1 MAGGNLGDLS
11 MTLTLKTRIEEESKK
26 LISALN
32 KIDATGK
39 SAQEALNLI
48 TEATGAIGRTGV
60 ADISKLTEAMS
71 RMSAKAAE
79 LMKKPNSSAKE
90 IRNTKAVGDQY
101 ERIVKIIER
110 LNTISKGYAGFADY
124 KDMARV
130 EEMLQMRRH
139 AKEQEAKR
147 DAELE
152 RQKQER
158 QRISSQM
165 AQEAYRQ
172 EIAAAEQ
179 KSRAFAQAIQ
189 KQMEEQEKLRRAQ
202 VHASEDVI
210 RQRLRTSLQPEQHR
224 NPYIPYIGDTGQIRA
239 VQKAYGE
246 AFDALGLKY
255 DKLQEK
261 ISNFHGPKDDEWL
274 LKTKAQL
281 AEVEGQ
287 MSRLVAASERLSATT
302 SAKLNTTYKPNTTTP
317 KEEAQARLQ
326 ETNALKNAILERM
339 EAEKKAAAEK
349 KKAEEEAL
357 RQEKQRQAELE
368 KSSQKAKMLK
378 DALNKLWGERQ
389 AGKSLGLDTTA
400 VDTKIRAMIN
410 ALRTLGEYSDRLRNK
425 GEGWQGSLGSL
436 NYNYFATLAEGARR
450 MASEQ
455 AKANSEK
462 KQAIAL
468 EEKHRQEIA
477 ATAARVRNDLVNAF
491 EQARKSAGGVN
502 SAVQDLKSLFLQGGL
517 IYGAKQFADSIIQ
530 AGGVIDQQ
538 HIALRSILG
547 DMQNADIM
555 FQQIKSLAL
564 ESPFTFSD
572 LNKDVKQLAAYGVE
586 YDDLYDTTKR
596 LADMA
601 SGLGVS
607 FERIALAFGQVRSRG
622 WLDGKEL
629 RQISYAGIPLLNK
642 LSEYYTKK
650 EGKNVSTSDVKT
662 RITGRGVD
670 FEDVKQVFWEM
681 TDAGGQFFNMQSV
694 MSDTLLGKYNK
705 MKDAWEIMLS
715 DMANSETMSG
725 RFLKGT
731 LELVAQLIQN
741 IHTLGPAIIAA
752 FSGFALH
759 KANMALGGGVA
770 SGLLSAKG
778 KVAGDATRDAMQG
791 KRLSDIQKSILSTKN
806 KIVNSDLRLLQV
818 NGALT
823 KTDLR
828 RLYVTGQING
838 SMYRQQMMVNGLAN
852 GLTKAQV
859 RAMLLNNEMRWAA
872 SGSMWGAFASRG
884 IAAFSIL
891 GASLKSLGTSFLTMV
906 GGWPGLIVTG
916 ITVGL
921 TYLWSANEELKQ
933 QIKQSA
939 DELKDRYKSI
949 FEFLKNNPINEIIN
963 KKDDKALLSA
973 IDEYKEKLKELNPNG
988 FESLVMKADEKKS
1001 HEERLRYLREQ
1012 IELEEKAN
1020 TIAQTNIQ
1028 SGDNFE
1034 NIKKMFEQN
1043 KEYLQSIYSSKT
1055 AMEHS
1060 LNAADKRT
1068 NTNAYLSGM
1077 EHFKEEVSELALEF
1091 RKIFLDIGTNP
1102 ESQRA
1107 AQQMFDNMLAHVEIP
1122 KEQADFMRASWL
1134 KALGLG
1140 DDWLRGQVRS
1150 EMTNLIER
1158 ESSVLADKIRSGQK
1172 LNEAEQNKV
1181 KELMQE
1187 ARERLSV
1194 DYPYFESD
1202 LQRMLNNSRFTAVID
1217 LIYRENGKPDPVTQ
1231 QTNDNFYHSGMDLR
1245 RNAPDLV
1252 AFKNK
1257 WQKTGSGS
1265 VYGIN
1270 NAAHQD
1276 IDSAY
1281 NELAAVNKAYKKGKA
1296 TKKQVETA
1304 KQNVRDLT
1312 ELLYSMTGDFY
1323 TGQAKKSN
1331 KIPKQNSDKEDKE
1344 LKTLKERVS
1353 LYKTYYSELQKYRKL
1368 YGADADKE
1376 LMKDNN
1382 FAPIAKYGLKD
1393 RSDYGSSIRQ
1403 LVGSISKTTEDRK
1416 TFVEQ
1421 SIADISRKDREEEQ
1435 KRIEDVN
1442 SELSRKLDLLSEE
1455 YDLYR
1460 QLYDL
1465 TGDSQGSM
1473 QIAFQGKTVQ
1483 SQSLLQSLM
1492 KQIQGELDKSHP
1504 GKNAADVTSLSDEV
1518 FNKDFGEKSET
1529 LSVLV
1534 QRYKKENDKVRLD
1547 TIKTMTELIKNN
1559 RTIEQQIADLDR
1571 EHESN
1576 QTKIWESNTTP
1587 EMKKRASE
1595 GEDKEWQD
1603 KRAKLE
1609 FEQFKNNSDWV
1620 TIFDDLDRVSSN
1632 TIDTMCTAIEKFS
1645 KKAGLSVEVVKQ
1657 LRDALDKLRNEQLDR
1672 NPFSV
1677 MFSTIGQG
1685 NAIGDFLKRSLP
1697 DKKGKYLVSSEAGKR
1712 MGIEEGQYT
1721 KGELESAQQGK
1732 YDDFGKTLQGVAN
1745 KFKAL
1750 ETIMSPVIDLFAA
1763 YGKEDTVLGGVLKG
1777 GSDALGAAAN
1787 TASSISALGEMN
1799 GLGFL
1804 KDAGPYGA
1812 AASAAISI
1820 ISSFAAAHDAA
1831 LEREIEASKQR
1842 QKEMENLSKN
1852 LQHAI
1857 ETALGGVYSYTMDNK
1872 TISKFNKVL
1881 ETFQKEN
1888 TRFNFKTQEWEKTS
1902 KNKSKYSEE
1911 TARQVEKSLGDKNS
1925 NFDAQLAS
1933 LMVQRDEIQKQR
1945 DSENKKKKKD
1955 KNAISDY
1962 DMQIE
1967 EANQQ
1972 ISEFAQEWAKT
1983 IYGIDLK
1990 DWASQLTDAIVEAWQ
2005 KGEDAVDAYEDKVKE
2020 LMNGLT
2026 KNILSQKIMEV
2037 ALKPTLD
2044 NLEGKLK
2051 ANGGK
2056 LQAEDVLSITDDL
2069 IAAEGN
2075 AIDSIVA
2082 ILDSLKE
2089 KGLDLSEN
2097 GSLSTSNTIKGV
2109 TEEIADLLA
2118 SYINAIRLDVSVNRA
2133 NLTIITEAVKL
2144 LPNINVIAQS
2154 QLTQLNTLVSL
2165 AQSRNDKLDQMY
2177 DWMRSTTNGTRK
2189 LYIA

>member
-11 MTLTLKTRIEEESKK
+11 MTLTLKTRMEEESKK
-26 LISALN
+26 LINALN
-32 KIDATGK
+32 KIDVSGK
-39 SAQEALNLI
+39 QAQDALNLI
-48 TEATGAIGRTGV
+48 TEATATLSNKGV
-60 ADISKLTEAMS
+60 ADIKKLQEAVTDLYSKAEGKRGAKLISEAVDLEAAAYKYKRVIDLFASANEARKKS
-71 RMSAKAAE
+71 R
-79 LMKKPNSSAKE
+79 
-90 IRNTKAVGDQY
+90 
-101 ERIVKIIER
+101 
-110 LNTISKGYAGFADY
+110 GFSEADEVQ
-124 KDMARV
+124 RV
-130 EEMLQMRRH
+130 EEALQKRIHTR
-139 AKEQEAKR
+139 EQEAKR
-147 DAELE
+147 EEELE
-152 RQKQER
+152 KQKQER
-158 QRISSQM
+158 QKISAQM

-179 KSRAFAQAIQ
+179 KSRAFAQALQ
-189 KQMEEQEKLRRAQ
+189 KQMEAEEKLRRSRVGGTEFDRRRA
-202 VHASEDVI
+202 VRASLASEPTRYYVPFAGNMD
-210 RQRLRTSLQPEQHR
+210 
-224 NPYIPYIGDTGQIRA
+224 QINE
-239 VQKAYGE
+239 VQKAYGK
-246 AFDALGLKY
+246 AFDALGERY
-255 DKLQEK
+255 DRLQQK
-261 ISNFHGPKDDEWL
+261 ISSFHGPKDDEWL
-274 LKTKAQL
+274 VKTKAQL
-281 AEVEGQ
+281 AEVESQ
-287 MSRLVAASERLSATT
+287 MQRLVAASERLSMQTAARLDATYKPIATT
-302 SAKLNTTYKPNTTTP
+302 SQEQT
-317 KEEAQARLQ
+317 QRRLQ

-339 EAEKKAAAEK
+339 EAEKREAAEAAK
-349 KKAEEEAL
+349 N
-357 RQEKQRQAELE
+357 EKQRQAELD
-368 KSSQKAKMLK
+368 KSQQKIKALK
-378 DALNKLWGERQ
+378 DALNRLWGERQ
-389 AGKSLGLDTTA
+389 AGKALGLDTSEA
-400 VDTKIRAMIN
+400 DAKIRSMIS
-410 ALRTLGEYSDRLRNK
+410 ALRTLREYSNILGNK
-425 GEGWQGSLGSL
+425 GAGWQYSLGSL
-436 NYNYFATLAEGARR
+436 NYNYLGTLAEGAKRLS
-450 MASEQ
+450 SEQ

-462 KQAIAL
+462 RQAIAL
-468 EEKHRQEIA
+468 EERHRQEVA
-477 ATAARVRNDLVNAF
+477 ATAARVRSDLVSAF
-491 EQARKSAGGVN
+491 EQARKSAGGIS

-517 IYGAKQFADSIIQ
+517 IYGVKQFVDSIIQ

-715 DMANSETMSG
+715 DMASSETISG
-725 RFLKGT
+725 KFLKGT
-731 LELVAQLIQN
+731 LELIAKLIQN

-770 SGLLSAKG
+770 AGLLSAKG
-778 KVAGDATRDAMQG
+778 KVAGDVTKEALQG

-806 KIVNSDLRLLQV
+806 RITNSDLRLLQV

-828 RLYVTGQING
+828 RLYVTGKING
-838 SMYRQQMMVNGLAN
+838 NMYRQQIMVNGLAN

-859 RAMLLNNEMRWAA
+859 RAMLLNNEMRLAA

-884 IAAFSIL
+884 IAAFSVL
-891 GASLKSLGTSFLTMV
+891 GAGIKSLGTSFMAMI
-906 GGWPGLIVTG
+906 GGWPGLIITG
-916 ITVGL
+916 ISVGL

-949 FEFLKNNPINEIIN
+949 VEFLQNNPINEVIN

-1001 HEERLRYLREQ
+1001 HEDRLRYLREQ

-1020 TIAQTNIQ
+1020 TIAQNKIQ

-1034 NIKKMFEQN
+1034 NIKKMFEQD

-1077 EHFKEEVSELALEF
+1077 EHFKEEAEKLALEF

-1107 AQQMFDNMLAHVEIP
+1107 AQQMFDNMLAQVEIP
-1122 KEQADFMRASWL
+1122 KDQADFMRASWL
-1134 KALGLG
+1134 KSLGLG

-1150 EMTNLIER
+1150 ELQNLIER

-1172 LNEAEQNKV
+1172 LNEAEQSKV

-1187 ARERLSV
+1187 ARQRLSV

-1202 LQRMLNNSRFTAVID
+1202 LQRMLNNSRFTAVIN
-1217 LIYRENGKPDPVTQ
+1217 LVYSNQGKPDPVTQ
-1231 QTNDNFYHSGMDLR
+1231 QTNDNFYKSGMGLR
-1245 RNAPDLV
+1245 VNAADLV
-1252 AFKNK
+1252 AYKNK
-1257 WQKTGSGS
+1257 WQKAGQGS
-1265 VYGIN
+1265 VYSIN

-1276 IDSAY
+1276 IDSAL
-1281 NELAAVNKAYKKGKA
+1281 NELLAVNTAYKNGKE
-1296 TKKQVETA
+1296 TKKEVEKA

-1312 ELLYSMTGDFY
+1312 ELLYSLTGDFY

-1331 KIPKQNSDKEDKE
+1331 KTPKDRGNKDDKE
-1344 LKTLKERVS
+1344 LKALRDKVS
-1353 LYKTYYSELQKYRKL
+1353 LYKTYYTELQKYRKL

-1376 LMKDNN
+1376 LMKDKN
-1382 FAPIAKYGLKD
+1382 FAPIKGYGLKD
-1393 RSDYGSSIRQ
+1393 RSDYGGSIRQ
-1403 LVGSISKTTEDRK
+1403 LVGRLSRNTEERK
-1416 TFVEQ
+1416 SFVEQ
-1421 SIADISRKDREEEQ
+1421 SIAEISSKEREEEQ

-1455 YDLYR
+1455 YDLYK

-1465 TGDSQGSM
+1465 TGDSQGAM
-1473 QIAFQGKTVQ
+1473 QVAFQGNTVQ
-1483 SQSLLQSLM
+1483 SQSLLESLM
-1492 KQIQGELDKSHP
+1492 KQIQDELDKSHP
-1504 GKNAADVTSLSDEV
+1504 GTKAAYVTALSDNV
-1518 FNKDFGEKSET
+1518 FNKQFGEKSET

-1534 QRYKKENDKVRLD
+1534 QRYKKESDKVRLD
-1547 TIKTMTELIKNN
+1547 TIKNMVELIKNN

-1576 QTKIWESNTTP
+1576 QTKIWGSSTTT

-1595 GEDKEWQD
+1595 GENKEWQD

-1609 FEQFKNNSDWV
+1609 FEQFKNNTDWV

-1632 TIDTMCTAIEKFS
+1632 TIDTMCTEIEKFS

-1657 LRDALDKLRNEQLDR
+1657 LRDALDKLRNEKIDR
-1672 NPFSV
+1672 SPFGV
-1677 MFSTIGQG
+1677 MFNTIGQG
-1685 NAIGDFLKRSLP
+1685 NAIGDFLKRSEP
-1697 DKKGKYLVSSEAGKR
+1697 GKDGKYIVSAEAGKR
-1712 MGIEEGQYT
+1712 MGMQEGKYT
-1721 KGELESAQQGK
+1721 KGELENEQQGK
-1732 YDDFGKTLQGVAN
+1732 YTDFSKSLQSVAN

-1750 ETIMSPVIDLFAA
+1750 ESIMSPVVDLFAA
-1763 YGKEDTVLGGVLKG
+1763 FGKEDTVAGGIIQG
-1777 GSDALGAAAN
+1777 GSDALSAAGSTAGALN
-1787 TASSISALGEMN
+1787 NLG
-1799 GLGFL
+1799 L
-1804 KDAGPYGA
+1804 KKAGPYGA

-1842 QKEMENLSKN
+1842 QKEMENLTKN

-1857 ETALGGVYSYTMDNK
+1857 EIALGGVYSYTMNDKTRNK
-1872 TISKFNKVL
+1872 LTEVL
-1881 ETFQKEN
+1881 ETFRKEN
-1888 TRFNFKTQEWEKTS
+1888 TKFNFQTQKWEKTN
-1902 KNKSKYSEE
+1902 KNKSRYSEQ
-1911 TARQVEKSLGDKNS
+1911 TAEQVEKSLQNKDS

-1933 LMVQRDEIQKQR
+1933 LMVQRDELQKQR

-1962 DMQIE
+1962 DAQIE

-1983 IYGIDLK
+1983 IYSIDLK

-2020 LMNGLT
+2020 LMNSLT
-2026 KNILSQKIMEV
+2026 KNILSQKILEV
-2037 ALKPTLD
+2037 ALKPTLV
-2044 NLEGKLK
+2044 NLENKLK

-2056 LQAEDVLSITDDL
+2056 LEAEDVLSITDSL
-2069 IAAEGN
+2069 IDAEGN
-2075 AIDSIVA
+2075 AIDSIVS

-2097 GSLSTSNTIKGV
+2097 GSLSTSNTIKGI
-2109 TEEIADLLA
+2109 TEETADLLA

-2133 NLTIITEAVKL
+2133 NLAIVVEAVKL
-2144 LPNINVIAQS
+2144 LPNLNVIAQS

-2165 AQSRNDKLDQMY
+2165 SQARNDKLDQMY

>member
-11 MTLTLKTRIEEESKK
+11 MTLTLKTRMEEESKK
-26 LISALN
+26 LINALN
-32 KIDATGK
+32 KIDVTGK
-39 SAQEALNLI
+39 RAQDALNLI
-48 TEATGAIGRTGV
+48 TEATSTLSSKGV
-60 ADISKLTEAMS
+60 ADIKKLQDAIAQYQAFAARAEGLGFDSKTVNNITAI
-71 RMSAKAAE
+71 AE
-79 LMKKPNSSAKE
+79 
-90 IRNTKAVGDQY
+90 QY
-101 ERIVKIIER
+101 GKVLQILQRI
-110 LNTISKGYAGFADY
+110 NATGKGHAGFSDY
-124 KDMARV
+124 QDMQRV
-130 EEMLQMRRH
+130 EELLQQRRH
-139 AKEQEAKR
+139 AQEQQAKR
-147 DAELE
+147 EEELE
-152 RQKQER
+152 KQKQER
-158 QRISSQM
+158 QKISAQM

-179 KSRAFAQAIQ
+179 KSRAFAQALQ
-189 KQMEEQEKLRRAQ
+189 KQMEAEEKLRRSRVGGTEFDRRRA
-202 VHASEDVI
+202 VRASLASEPTRYYVPFAGNMD
-210 RQRLRTSLQPEQHR
+210 
-224 NPYIPYIGDTGQIRA
+224 QINE
-239 VQKAYGE
+239 VQKAYGK
-246 AFDALGLKY
+246 AFDALGERY
-255 DKLQEK
+255 DRLQQK
-261 ISNFHGPKDDEWL
+261 ISSFHGPKDDEWL
-274 LKTKAQL
+274 VKTKAQL
-281 AEVEGQ
+281 AEVESQ
-287 MSRLVAASERLSATT
+287 MQRLVAASERLSMQTAARLDATYKPIATT
-302 SAKLNTTYKPNTTTP
+302 SQEQT
-317 KEEAQARLQ
+317 QRRLQ
-326 ETNALKNAILERM
+326 ETNALKNAVLERM
-339 EAEKKAAAEK
+339 EAEKREAAEAAK
-349 KKAEEEAL
+349 N
-357 RQEKQRQAELE
+357 EKQRQAELD
-368 KSSQKAKMLK
+368 KSQQKIKALK
-378 DALNKLWGERQ
+378 DALNRLWGERQ
-389 AGKSLGLDTTA
+389 AGKALGLDTSEA
-400 VDTKIRAMIN
+400 DAKIRSMIS
-410 ALRTLGEYSDRLRNK
+410 ALRTLREYSNMLGNK
-425 GEGWQGSLGSL
+425 GVGWQSSLGSL
-436 NYNYFATLAEGARR
+436 NYNYFGTLAEGAKRLS
-450 MASEQ
+450 SEQ

-462 KQAIAL
+462 RQAIAL
-468 EEKHRQEIA
+468 EERHRQEVA
-477 ATAARVRNDLVNAF
+477 ATAARVRSDLVSAF
-491 EQARKSAGGVN
+491 EQARKSAGGIS

-517 IYGAKQFADSIIQ
+517 IYGVKQFVDSIIQ

-715 DMANSETMSG
+715 DMASSETISG
-725 RFLKGT
+725 KFLKGT
-731 LELVAQLIQN
+731 LELIAKLIQN
-741 IHTLGPAIIAA
+741 LHTLGPAFIAA

-770 SGLLSAKG
+770 AGLLSAKG
-778 KVAGDATRDAMQG
+778 KVAGDVTKEALQG

-806 KIVNSDLRLLQV
+806 RITNSDLRLLQV

-828 RLYVTGQING
+828 RLYVTGKING
-838 SMYRQQMMVNGLAN
+838 NMYRQQIMVNGLAN

-859 RAMLLNNEMRWAA
+859 RAMLLNNEMRLAA

-884 IAAFSIL
+884 IAAFSVLGAGIKSL
-891 GASLKSLGTSFLTMV
+891 GASFMAMI
-906 GGWPGLIVTG
+906 GGWPGLIITG
-916 ITVGL
+916 ISVGL

-933 QIKQSA
+933 QMKQSA

-949 FEFLKNNPINEIIN
+949 VEFLQNNPINEVIN

-1001 HEERLRYLREQ
+1001 HEDRLRYLREQ

-1020 TIAQTNIQ
+1020 TIAQNKIQ

-1077 EHFKEEVSELALEF
+1077 EHFKEEAEKLALEF

-1107 AQQMFDNMLAHVEIP
+1107 AQQMFDNMLAQVEIP

-1150 EMTNLIER
+1150 ELQNLIER

-1172 LNEAEQNKV
+1172 LNEAEQSKV

-1187 ARERLSV
+1187 ARQRLSV

-1202 LQRMLNNSRFTAVID
+1202 LQRMLNNSRFTAVIN
-1217 LIYRENGKPDPVTQ
+1217 LVYSNQGKPDPVTQ
-1231 QTNDNFYHSGMDLR
+1231 QTNDNFYQSGMGLR
-1245 RNAPDLV
+1245 VNAADLV
-1252 AFKNK
+1252 ASKNK
-1257 WQKTGSGS
+1257 WQKAGQGS
-1265 VYGIN
+1265 VYSIN

-1281 NELAAVNKAYKKGKA
+1281 NELAAINKAYNKGKA
-1296 TKKQVETA
+1296 TKKRVEKA

-1312 ELLYSMTGDFY
+1312 ELLYSLTGDFY

-1331 KIPKQNSDKEDKE
+1331 KTPKDRGNKDDKE
-1344 LKTLKERVS
+1344 LKALRDKVS
-1353 LYKTYYSELQKYRKL
+1353 LYKTYYTELQKYRKL

-1376 LMKDNN
+1376 MMKDKN
-1382 FAPIAKYGLKD
+1382 FAPIKGYGLKD
-1393 RSDYGSSIRQ
+1393 RSDYGGSIRQ
-1403 LVGSISKTTEDRK
+1403 LVGRLSRNTEERK
-1416 TFVEQ
+1416 SFVEQ
-1421 SIADISRKDREEEQ
+1421 SIAGISSKEREEEQ

-1455 YDLYR
+1455 YDLYK

-1465 TGDSQGSM
+1465 TGDSQGAM
-1473 QIAFQGKTVQ
+1473 QVAFQGNTVQ
-1483 SQSLLQSLM
+1483 SQSLLESLM
-1492 KQIQGELDKSHP
+1492 KQIQDELDKSHP
-1504 GKNAADVTSLSDEV
+1504 GTKAADVTALSDNE
-1518 FNKDFGEKSET
+1518 FNKLFGEKSEA

-1534 QRYKKENDKVRLD
+1534 QRYKKESDKVRLD
-1547 TIKTMTELIKNN
+1547 TIKNMVELIKNN

-1576 QTKIWESNTTP
+1576 QTKIWGSSTTT

-1595 GEDKEWQD
+1595 GENKEWQD

-1609 FEQFKNNSDWV
+1609 FEQFKNNTDWV

-1632 TIDTMCTAIEKFS
+1632 TIDTMCTEIEKFS

-1657 LRDALDKLRNEQLDR
+1657 LRDALDKLRNEQIDR
-1672 NPFSV
+1672 SPFGV
-1677 MFSTIGQG
+1677 MFNTIGQG
-1685 NAIGDFLKRSLP
+1685 NAIGDFLKRSEP
-1697 DKKGKYLVSSEAGKR
+1697 GKDGKYIVSAEAGKR
-1712 MGIEEGQYT
+1712 MGMQEGKYT
-1721 KGELESAQQGK
+1721 KGELENEQQGK
-1732 YDDFGKTLQGVAN
+1732 YADFSKSLQSVAN

-1750 ETIMSPVIDLFAA
+1750 ESIMSPVVDLFAA
-1763 YGKEDTVLGGVLKG
+1763 LGKENTVVGGIIQG
-1777 GSDALGAAAN
+1777 GSDALSAAGSTAGALN
-1787 TASSISALGEMN
+1787 NLG
-1799 GLGFL
+1799 L
-1804 KDAGPYGA
+1804 KKAGPYGA
-1812 AASAAISI
+1812 AATAAISI

-1842 QKEMENLSKN
+1842 QKEMANLTKN

-1857 ETALGGVYSYTMDNK
+1857 EIALGGVYSYTMNDK
-1872 TISKFNKVL
+1872 TRDKFTEVL
-1881 ETFQKEN
+1881 ETFRKEN
-1888 TRFNFKTQEWEKTS
+1888 TKFNFQTQKWEKTN
-1902 KNKSKYSEE
+1902 KNKSRYSKQ
-1911 TARQVEKSLGDKNS
+1911 TAEQVEKSLQNKNS

-1933 LMVQRDEIQKQR
+1933 LMVQRDELQKQR

-1962 DMQIE
+1962 DAQIE
-1967 EANQQ
+1967 EANRQ
-1972 ISEFAQEWAKT
+1972 ISEFTQEWAKT
-1983 IYGIDLK
+1983 IYSIDLK

-2020 LMNGLT
+2020 LMNSLT
-2026 KNILSQKIMEV
+2026 KNILSQKILEME
-2037 ALKPTLD
+2037 LKPTLV
-2044 NLEGKLK
+2044 NLENKLK

-2056 LQAEDVLSITDDL
+2056 LKAEDVLSITDSL
-2069 IAAEGN
+2069 IDAEGN
-2075 AIDSIVA
+2075 AIDSIVS

-2109 TEEIADLLA
+2109 TEETADLLA

-2133 NLTIITEAVKL
+2133 NLAIIVEAVKL
-2144 LPNINVIAQS
+2144 LPNLNVIAQS

-2165 AQSRNDKLDQMY
+2165 SQARNDKLDQMY

>member
-11 MTLTLKTRIEEESKK
+11 MTLTLKTRMEAESKK
-26 LISALN
+26 LINALN
-32 KIDATGK
+32 KIDVTGK
-39 SAQEALNLI
+39 RAQDALNLI
-48 TEATGAIGRTGV
+48 TEATSTLSSKGV
-60 ADISKLTEAMS
+60 ADIKKLQNAIAQYQAFAARAEGLGVDSKTVNNITAI
-71 RMSAKAAE
+71 AE
-79 LMKKPNSSAKE
+79 
-90 IRNTKAVGDQY
+90 QY
-101 ERIVKIIER
+101 GKVLQILQRI
-110 LNTISKGYAGFADY
+110 NATGKGHAGFSDY
-124 KDMARV
+124 QDMQRV
-130 EEMLQMRRH
+130 EELLQQRRH
-139 AKEQEAKR
+139 AQEQQAKR
-147 DAELE
+147 EEELE
-152 RQKQER
+152 KQKQER
-158 QRISSQM
+158 QKISAQM

-179 KSRAFAQAIQ
+179 KSRAFAQALQ
-189 KQMEEQEKLRRAQ
+189 KQMEAEEKLRRSRVGGTEFDRRRA
-202 VHASEDVI
+202 VRASLASEPTRYYVPFAGNMD
-210 RQRLRTSLQPEQHR
+210 
-224 NPYIPYIGDTGQIRA
+224 QINE
-239 VQKAYGE
+239 VQKAYGK
-246 AFDALGLKY
+246 AFDALGERY
-255 DKLQEK
+255 DRLQQK
-261 ISNFHGPKDDEWL
+261 ISSFHGPKDDEWL
-274 LKTKAQL
+274 VKTKAQL
-281 AEVEGQ
+281 AEVESQ
-287 MSRLVAASERLSATT
+287 MQRLVAASERLSMQTAARLDATYKPIATT
-302 SAKLNTTYKPNTTTP
+302 SQEQT
-317 KEEAQARLQ
+317 QRRMQ

-339 EAEKKAAAEK
+339 EAEKKEAAEAAK
-349 KKAEEEAL
+349 N
-357 RQEKQRQAELE
+357 EKQRQAELD
-368 KSSQKAKMLK
+368 KSQQKIKALK
-378 DALNKLWGERQ
+378 DALNRLWGERQ
-389 AGKSLGLDTTA
+389 AGKALGLDTSEA
-400 VDTKIRAMIN
+400 DAKIRSMIS
-410 ALRTLGEYSDRLRNK
+410 ALRTLREYSNMLGNK
-425 GEGWQGSLGSL
+425 GVGWQSSLGSL
-436 NYNYFATLAEGARR
+436 NYNYFGTLAEGAKRLS
-450 MASEQ
+450 SEQ

-462 KQAIAL
+462 RQAIAL
-468 EEKHRQEIA
+468 EERHRQEVA
-477 ATAARVRNDLVNAF
+477 ATAARVRSDLVSAF
-491 EQARKSAGGVN
+491 EQARKSAGGIS

-517 IYGAKQFADSIIQ
+517 IYGVKQFVDSIIQ

-715 DMANSETMSG
+715 DMASSETISG
-725 RFLKGT
+725 KFLKGT
-731 LELVAQLIQN
+731 LELIAKLIQN
-741 IHTLGPAIIAA
+741 LHTLGPAFIAA

-770 SGLLSAKG
+770 AGLLSAKG
-778 KVAGDATRDAMQG
+778 KVAGDVTKEALQG

-806 KIVNSDLRLLQV
+806 RITNSDLRLLQV

-828 RLYVTGQING
+828 RLYVTGKING
-838 SMYRQQMMVNGLAN
+838 NMYRQQIMVNGLAN

-859 RAMLLNNEMRWAA
+859 RAMLLNNEIRLAA

-884 IAAFSIL
+884 IAAFSVLGAGIKSL
-891 GASLKSLGTSFLTMV
+891 GASFMAMI
-906 GGWPGLIVTG
+906 GGWPGLIITG
-916 ITVGL
+916 ISVGL

-933 QIKQSA
+933 QMKQSA

-949 FEFLKNNPINEIIN
+949 FEFLQNNPINEVIN

-1001 HEERLRYLREQ
+1001 HEDRLRYLREQ

-1020 TIAQTNIQ
+1020 TIAQNKIQ

-1034 NIKKMFEQN
+1034 NIKKMFEQD

-1077 EHFKEEVSELALEF
+1077 EHFKEEAEKLALEF

-1107 AQQMFDNMLAHVEIP
+1107 AQQMFDNMLAQVEIP

-1150 EMTNLIER
+1150 ELQNLIER

-1172 LNEAEQNKV
+1172 LNEAEQSKV

-1187 ARERLSV
+1187 ARQRLSV

-1202 LQRMLNNSRFTAVID
+1202 LQRMLNNSRFTAVIN
-1217 LIYRENGKPDPVTQ
+1217 LVYSNQGKPDPVTQ
-1231 QTNDNFYHSGMDLR
+1231 QTNDNFYQSGMGLR
-1245 RNAPDLV
+1245 VNAADLV
-1252 AFKNK
+1252 AYKNK
-1257 WQKTGSGS
+1257 WQKAGQGS
-1265 VYGIN
+1265 VYSIN

-1276 IDSAY
+1276 IDSAK
-1281 NELAAVNKAYKKGKA
+1281 NELLAVKTAYNNSKA
-1296 TKKQVETA
+1296 TKKEVEKA

-1331 KIPKQNSDKEDKE
+1331 KTPKDGGNKDDKVLKALKDK
-1344 LKTLKERVS
+1344 VS
-1353 LYKTYYSELQKYRKL
+1353 LYKTYYTELQKYRKL

-1376 LMKDNN
+1376 LMKDKN
-1382 FAPIAKYGLKD
+1382 FAPIKGYGLKD
-1393 RSDYGSSIRQ
+1393 RSDYGGSIRQ
-1403 LVGSISKTTEDRK
+1403 LVGRLSRNTEERK
-1416 TFVEQ
+1416 SFVEQ
-1421 SIADISRKDREEEQ
+1421 SIAGISSKEREEEQ

-1455 YDLYR
+1455 YDLYK

-1465 TGDSQGSM
+1465 TGDSQGAM
-1473 QIAFQGKTVQ
+1473 QVAFQGNTVQ
-1483 SQSLLQSLM
+1483 SQSLLESLM
-1492 KQIQGELDKSHP
+1492 KQIQDELDKSHP
-1504 GKNAADVTSLSDEV
+1504 GTKAADVTALSDNE
-1518 FNKDFGEKSET
+1518 FNKLFGEKSET

-1534 QRYKKENDKVRLD
+1534 QRYKKESDKVRLD
-1547 TIKTMTELIKNN
+1547 TIKNMVELIKNN
-1559 RTIEQQIADLDR
+1559 RTLEQQIADLDR

-1576 QTKIWESNTTP
+1576 QTKIWGSSTTT

-1595 GEDKEWQD
+1595 GENKEWQD

-1609 FEQFKNNSDWV
+1609 FEQFKNNTDWV

-1632 TIDTMCTAIEKFS
+1632 TIDTMCTEIEKFS

-1657 LRDALDKLRNEQLDR
+1657 LRDALDKLRNEQIDR
-1672 NPFSV
+1672 SPFGV
-1677 MFSTIGQG
+1677 MFNTIGQG
-1685 NAIGDFLKRSLP
+1685 NAIGDFLKRSEP
-1697 DKKGKYLVSSEAGKR
+1697 GKDGKYIVSAEAGKR
-1712 MGIEEGQYT
+1712 MGMQEGKYT
-1721 KGELESAQQGK
+1721 KGELENEQQGK
-1732 YDDFGKTLQGVAN
+1732 YADFSKSLQSVAN

-1750 ETIMSPVIDLFAA
+1750 ESIMSPVVDLFAA
-1763 YGKEDTVLGGVLKG
+1763 FGKEDTVVGGIIQG
-1777 GSDALGAAAN
+1777 GSDALSAAGSTAGALN
-1787 TASSISALGEMN
+1787 NLG
-1799 GLGFL
+1799 L
-1804 KDAGPYGA
+1804 KKAGPYGA

-1842 QKEMENLSKN
+1842 QKEMENLTKN

-1857 ETALGGVYSYTMDNK
+1857 EIALGGVYSYTMNDKTRNK
-1872 TISKFNKVL
+1872 LTEVL
-1881 ETFQKEN
+1881 ETFRKEN
-1888 TRFNFKTQEWEKTS
+1888 TKFNFQTQKWEKTN
-1902 KNKSKYSEE
+1902 KNKSRYSEQ
-1911 TARQVEKSLGDKNS
+1911 TAEQVEKSLQNKDS

-1933 LMVQRDEIQKQR
+1933 LMVQRDELQKQR

-1962 DMQIE
+1962 DAQIE

-1983 IYGIDLK
+1983 IYSIDLK

-2020 LMNGLT
+2020 LMNSLT
-2026 KNILSQKIMEV
+2026 KNILSQKILEV
-2037 ALKPTLD
+2037 ALKPTLV
-2044 NLEGKLK
+2044 NLENKLK

-2056 LQAEDVLSITDDL
+2056 LEAEDVLSITDSL

-2075 AIDSIVA
+2075 AIDSIVS

-2109 TEEIADLLA
+2109 TEETADLLA

-2133 NLTIITEAVKL
+2133 NLAIVVEAVKL
-2144 LPNINVIAQS
+2144 LPNLNVIAQS

-2165 AQSRNDKLDQMY
+2165 SQARNDKLDQMY

>member
-11 MTLTLKTRIEEESKK
+11 MTLTLKTRMEEESKK
-26 LISALN
+26 LINALN
-32 KIDATGK
+32 KIDVSGK
-39 SAQEALNLI
+39 QAQDALNLI
-48 TEATGAIGRTGV
+48 TEATATLSNKGV
-60 ADISKLTEAMS
+60 ADIKKLQEAVTDLYSKAENKRGAKLLSEAADLEAAAYKYKRVIDLFASANEARKKS
-71 RMSAKAAE
+71 R
-79 LMKKPNSSAKE
+79 
-90 IRNTKAVGDQY
+90 
-101 ERIVKIIER
+101 
-110 LNTISKGYAGFADY
+110 GFSEADEVQ
-124 KDMARV
+124 RV
-130 EEMLQMRRH
+130 EEALQKRIHTR
-139 AKEQEAKR
+139 EQEAKR
-147 DAELE
+147 EEELE
-152 RQKQER
+152 KQKQER
-158 QRISSQM
+158 QKISAQM

-172 EIAAAEQ
+172 EITAAEQ
-179 KSRAFAQAIQ
+179 KSRAFAQALQ
-189 KQMEEQEKLRRAQ
+189 KQMEAEEKLRRSRVGGTEFDRRRA
-202 VHASEDVI
+202 VRASLASEPTRYYVPFAGNMD
-210 RQRLRTSLQPEQHR
+210 
-224 NPYIPYIGDTGQIRA
+224 QINE
-239 VQKAYGE
+239 VQKAYGK
-246 AFDALGLKY
+246 AFDALGERY
-255 DKLQEK
+255 ERLQQK
-261 ISNFHGPKDDEWL
+261 ISSFHGPKDDEWL
-274 LKTKAQL
+274 VKTKAQL
-281 AEVEGQ
+281 AEVESQ
-287 MSRLVAASERLSATT
+287 MQRLVAASERLSMQTAARLDATYKPIATT
-302 SAKLNTTYKPNTTTP
+302 SQEQT
-317 KEEAQARLQ
+317 QRRLQ

-339 EAEKKAAAEK
+339 EAEKREAAEAAK
-349 KKAEEEAL
+349 N
-357 RQEKQRQAELE
+357 EKQRQAELD
-368 KSSQKAKMLK
+368 KSQQKIKALK
-378 DALNKLWGERQ
+378 DALNRLWRERQ
-389 AGKSLGLDTTA
+389 AGKALGLDTSEA
-400 VDTKIRAMIN
+400 DAKIRSMIS
-410 ALRTLGEYSDRLRNK
+410 ALRTLREYSNMLGNK
-425 GEGWQGSLGSL
+425 GVGWQSSLGSL
-436 NYNYFATLAEGARR
+436 NYNYFGTLAEGAKRLS
-450 MASEQ
+450 SEQ

-462 KQAIAL
+462 RQAIAL
-468 EEKHRQEIA
+468 EERHRQEVA
-477 ATAARVRNDLVNAF
+477 ATAARVRSDLVSAF
-491 EQARKSAGGVN
+491 EQARKSAGGMS
-502 SAVQDLKSLFLQGGL
+502 SAMQDLKSLFLQGGL
-517 IYGAKQFADSIIQ
+517 IYGAKQFVDSIIQ
-530 AGGVIDQQ
+530 AGGLIDQQ

-715 DMANSETMSG
+715 DMASSETMSG
-725 RFLKGT
+725 KFLKGT
-731 LELVAQLIQN
+731 LELIAKLIQN

-759 KANMALGGGVA
+759 KANMALGGGFA
-770 SGLLSAKG
+770 AGLLSAKG
-778 KVAGDATRDAMQG
+778 KVAGDVTKEALQG

-806 KIVNSDLRLLQV
+806 RITNSDLRLLQV

-828 RLYVTGQING
+828 RLYVTGKING
-838 SMYRQQMMVNGLAN
+838 NMYRQQIMVNGLAN

-859 RAMLLNNEMRWAA
+859 RAMLLNNEMRLAA

-884 IAAFSIL
+884 IAAFSVLGAGIKSL
-891 GASLKSLGTSFLTMV
+891 GASFMAMI
-906 GGWPGLIVTG
+906 GGWPGLIITG
-916 ITVGL
+916 ISVGL

-933 QIKQSA
+933 QMKQSA

-949 FEFLKNNPINEIIN
+949 VEFLQNNPINEVIN

-988 FESLVMKADEKKS
+988 FESLIMKADEKKS

-1020 TIAQTNIQ
+1020 TIAQNKIQ

-1034 NIKKMFEQN
+1034 NIKKMFEQD

-1077 EHFKEEVSELALEF
+1077 EHFKEEAEKLALEF

-1107 AQQMFDNMLAHVEIP
+1107 AQQMFDNMLAQVEIP
-1122 KEQADFMRASWL
+1122 KDQADFMRASWL

-1150 EMTNLIER
+1150 ELQNLIER

-1172 LNEAEQNKV
+1172 LNEAEQSKV

-1187 ARERLSV
+1187 ARQRLSV

-1202 LQRMLNNSRFTAVID
+1202 LQRMLNNSRFTAVIN
-1217 LIYRENGKPDPVTQ
+1217 LVYSNQGKPDPVTQ
-1231 QTNDNFYHSGMDLR
+1231 QTNDNFYQSGMGLR
-1245 RNAPDLV
+1245 VNAADLV
-1252 AFKNK
+1252 ASKNK
-1257 WQKTGSGS
+1257 WQKAGQGS
-1265 VYGIN
+1265 VYSIN

-1281 NELAAVNKAYKKGKA
+1281 NELAAINKAYNKGKA
-1296 TKKQVETA
+1296 TKKQVEIA

-1312 ELLYSMTGDFY
+1312 ELLYSLTGDFY

-1331 KIPKQNSDKEDKE
+1331 KTPKDRGNKDDKE
-1344 LKTLKERVS
+1344 LKALRDKVS
-1353 LYKTYYSELQKYRKL
+1353 LYKTYYTELQKYRKL

-1376 LMKDNN
+1376 LMKDKN
-1382 FAPIAKYGLKD
+1382 FAPIKGYGLKD
-1393 RSDYGSSIRQ
+1393 RSDYGGSIRQ
-1403 LVGSISKTTEDRK
+1403 LLGRLSRNTEERK
-1416 TFVEQ
+1416 SFVEQ
-1421 SIADISRKDREEEQ
+1421 SIAEISSKEREEEQ

-1455 YDLYR
+1455 YDLYK

-1465 TGDSQGSM
+1465 TGDSQGAM
-1473 QIAFQGKTVQ
+1473 QVAFQGNTVQ
-1483 SQSLLQSLM
+1483 SQSLLESLM
-1492 KQIQGELDKSHP
+1492 KQIQDELDKSHP
-1504 GKNAADVTSLSDEV
+1504 GKNAADVISLSDNE
-1518 FNKDFGEKSET
+1518 FNKLFGEKSET

-1534 QRYKKENDKVRLD
+1534 QRYKKESDKVRLD
-1547 TIKTMTELIKNN
+1547 TIKNMVELIKNN

-1576 QTKIWESNTTP
+1576 QTKIWGSSTTT

-1595 GEDKEWQD
+1595 GENKEWQD

-1609 FEQFKNNSDWV
+1609 FEQFKNNTDWV

-1632 TIDTMCTAIEKFS
+1632 TIDTMCTEIEKFS

-1657 LRDALDKLRNEQLDR
+1657 LRDALDKLRNEQIDR
-1672 NPFSV
+1672 SPFGV
-1677 MFSTIGQG
+1677 MFNTIGQG
-1685 NAIGDFLKRSLP
+1685 NAIGDFLKRSEP
-1697 DKKGKYLVSSEAGKR
+1697 GKDGKYIVSAEAGKR
-1712 MGIEEGQYT
+1712 MGMQEGKYT
-1721 KGELESAQQGK
+1721 KGELENEQQGK
-1732 YDDFGKTLQGVAN
+1732 YADFSKSLQSVAN

-1750 ETIMSPVIDLFAA
+1750 ESIMSPVVDLFAA
-1763 YGKEDTVLGGVLKG
+1763 FGKEDTVAGGIIQG
-1777 GSDALGAAAN
+1777 GSDALSAAGSTAGALN
-1787 TASSISALGEMN
+1787 NLG
-1799 GLGFL
+1799 L
-1804 KDAGPYGA
+1804 KKAGPYGA
-1812 AASAAISI
+1812 AAAAAISI

-1842 QKEMENLSKN
+1842 QKEMENQTKN

-1857 ETALGGVYSYTMDNK
+1857 EIALGGVYSYTMNDK
-1872 TISKFNKVL
+1872 TRDKLTEVL
-1881 ETFQKEN
+1881 ETFRKEN
-1888 TRFNFKTQEWEKTS
+1888 TKFNFQTQKWEKTN
-1902 KNKSKYSEE
+1902 KNKSRYSEQ
-1911 TARQVEKSLGDKNS
+1911 TAEQVEKSLQNKNS

-1933 LMVQRDEIQKQR
+1933 LMVQRDELQKQR

-1962 DMQIE
+1962 DAQIE

-1983 IYGIDLK
+1983 IYSIDLK

-2020 LMNGLT
+2020 LMNSLT
-2026 KNILSQKIMEV
+2026 KNILSQKILEV
-2037 ALKPTLD
+2037 ALKPTLV
-2044 NLEGKLK
+2044 NLENKLK

-2056 LQAEDVLSITDDL
+2056 LEAEDVLSITDSL
-2069 IAAEGN
+2069 IDAEGN
-2075 AIDSIVA
+2075 AIDSIVS

-2097 GSLSTSNTIKGV
+2097 GSLSTSNTIKGI
-2109 TEEIADLLA
+2109 TEETADLLA

-2133 NLTIITEAVKL
+2133 NLAIVVEAVKL
-2144 LPNINVIAQS
+2144 LPNLNVIAQS

-2165 AQSRNDKLDQMY
+2165 SQARNDKLDQMY

>member
-11 MTLTLKTRIEEESKK
+11 MTLTLKTRMEEESKK
-26 LISALN
+26 LINALN
-32 KIDATGK
+32 KIDVSGK
-39 SAQEALNLI
+39 QAQDALNLI
-48 TEATGAIGRTGV
+48 TEATATLSNKGV
-60 ADISKLTEAMS
+60 ADIKKLQEAVTDLYSKAENKRGAKLLSEAVDLEAAAYKYKRVIDLFASANEARKKS
-71 RMSAKAAE
+71 R
-79 LMKKPNSSAKE
+79 
-90 IRNTKAVGDQY
+90 
-101 ERIVKIIER
+101 
-110 LNTISKGYAGFADY
+110 GFSEADEVQ
-124 KDMARV
+124 RV
-130 EEMLQMRRH
+130 EEALQKRIHTR
-139 AKEQEAKR
+139 EQEAKR
-147 DAELE
+147 EEELE
-152 RQKQER
+152 KQKQER
-158 QRISSQM
+158 QKISAQM

-179 KSRAFAQAIQ
+179 KSRAFAQALQ
-189 KQMEEQEKLRRAQ
+189 KQMEAEEKLRRSRVGGTEFDRRRA
-202 VHASEDVI
+202 VRAS
-210 RQRLRTSLQPEQHR
+210 LTPEPTR
-224 NPYIPYIGDTGQIRA
+224 YYVPFAGNMSQINE
-239 VQKAYGE
+239 VQKAYGK
-246 AFDALGLKY
+246 AFDALGERY
-255 DKLQEK
+255 DQLQQK
-261 ISNFHGPKDDEWL
+261 ISSFHGPKDDEWL
-274 LKTKAQL
+274 VKTKAQL
-281 AEVEGQ
+281 AEVESQ
-287 MSRLVAASERLSATT
+287 MQRLVAASERLSMQTADRLY
-302 SAKLNTTYKPNTTTP
+302 ATYKPNSTTP
-317 KEEAQARLQ
+317 QEQTQRRLQ

-339 EAEKKAAAEK
+339 EAEKREAAEAAK
-349 KKAEEEAL
+349 N
-357 RQEKQRQAELE
+357 EKQRQAELD
-368 KSSQKAKMLK
+368 KSQQKIKALK
-378 DALNKLWGERQ
+378 DALNRLWGERQ
-389 AGKSLGLDTTA
+389 AGKALGLDTSEA
-400 VDTKIRAMIN
+400 DAKIRSMIS
-410 ALRTLGEYSDRLRNK
+410 ALRTLREYSNMLGNK
-425 GEGWQGSLGSL
+425 GVGWQSSLGSL
-436 NYNYFATLAEGARR
+436 NYNYFGTLAEGAKRLS
-450 MASEQ
+450 SEQ

-462 KQAIAL
+462 RQAIAL
-468 EEKHRQEIA
+468 EERHRQEVA
-477 ATAARVRNDLVNAF
+477 ATAARVRSDLVSAF
-491 EQARKSAGGVN
+491 EQARKSAGGMS

-517 IYGAKQFADSIIQ
+517 IYGAKQFVDSIIQ
-530 AGGVIDQQ
+530 AGGLIDQQ
-538 HIALRSILG
+538 HIALRSILR

-681 TDAGGQFFNMQSV
+681 TDAGGQFYNMQSV

-715 DMANSETMSG
+715 DMASSETMSG
-725 RFLKGT
+725 KFLKGT
-731 LELVAQLIQN
+731 LELIAKLIQN

-770 SGLLSAKG
+770 AGLLSAKG
-778 KVAGDATRDAMQG
+778 KVAGDVTKEALQG
-791 KRLSDIQKSILSTKN
+791 KRLIDIQKSILSTKN
-806 KIVNSDLRLLQV
+806 RITNSDLRLLQV

-828 RLYVTGQING
+828 RLYVTGKING
-838 SMYRQQMMVNGLAN
+838 NMYRQQIMVNGLAN

-859 RAMLLNNEMRWAA
+859 RAMLLNNEMRLAA

-884 IAAFSIL
+884 IAAFSVLVAGIKSL
-891 GASLKSLGTSFLTMV
+891 GASFMAMI
-906 GGWPGLIVTG
+906 GGWPGLIITG
-916 ITVGL
+916 LSVGL

-949 FEFLKNNPINEIIN
+949 VEFLQNNPINEVIN

-1001 HEERLRYLREQ
+1001 HEDRLRYLREQ

-1020 TIAQTNIQ
+1020 TIAQNKIQ

-1034 NIKKMFEQN
+1034 NIKKMFEQD

-1077 EHFKEEVSELALEF
+1077 EHFKEEAEKLALEF

-1107 AQQMFDNMLAHVEIP
+1107 AQQMFDNMLAQVEIP
-1122 KEQADFMRASWL
+1122 KDQADFMRASWL

-1150 EMTNLIER
+1150 ELQNLIER

-1172 LNEAEQNKV
+1172 LNEAEQSKV

-1187 ARERLSV
+1187 ARQRLSV

-1202 LQRMLNNSRFTAVID
+1202 LQRMLNNSRFTAVIN
-1217 LIYRENGKPDPVTQ
+1217 LVYSNQGKPDPVTQ
-1231 QTNDNFYHSGMDLR
+1231 QTNDNFYQSGMGLR
-1245 RNAPDLV
+1245 VNAADLV
-1252 AFKNK
+1252 AYKNK
-1257 WQKTGSGS
+1257 WQKAGQGS
-1265 VYGIN
+1265 VYSIN

-1276 IDSAY
+1276 IDSAL
-1281 NELAAVNKAYKKGKA
+1281 NELLAVNTAYKKGKE
-1296 TKKQVETA
+1296 TKKEVEKA

-1312 ELLYSMTGDFY
+1312 ELLYSLTGDFY

-1331 KIPKQNSDKEDKE
+1331 KTPKDRGNKDDKE
-1344 LKTLKERVS
+1344 LKALRDKVS
-1353 LYKTYYSELQKYRKL
+1353 LYKTYYTELQKYRKL

-1376 LMKDNN
+1376 LMKDKN
-1382 FAPIAKYGLKD
+1382 FAPIKGYGLKD
-1393 RSDYGSSIRQ
+1393 RSDYGGSIRQ
-1403 LVGSISKTTEDRK
+1403 LLGRLSRNTEERK
-1416 TFVEQ
+1416 SFVEQ
-1421 SIADISRKDREEEQ
+1421 SIAEISSKEREEEQ

-1455 YDLYR
+1455 YDLYK

-1465 TGDSQGSM
+1465 TGDSQGAM
-1473 QIAFQGKTVQ
+1473 QVAFQGNTVQ
-1483 SQSLLQSLM
+1483 SQSLLESLM
-1492 KQIQGELDKSHP
+1492 KQIQDELDKSHP
-1504 GKNAADVTSLSDEV
+1504 GTKAAYVTSRSDNE
-1518 FNKDFGEKSET
+1518 FNKLFGEKSET

-1534 QRYKKENDKVRLD
+1534 QRYKKESDKVRLD
-1547 TIKTMTELIKNN
+1547 TIKNMVELIKNN

-1576 QTKIWESNTTP
+1576 QTKIWGSSTTT

-1595 GEDKEWQD
+1595 GENKEWQD

-1609 FEQFKNNSDWV
+1609 FEQFKNNTDWV

-1632 TIDTMCTAIEKFS
+1632 TIDTMCTEIEKFS

-1657 LRDALDKLRNEQLDR
+1657 LRDALDKLRNEQIDR
-1672 NPFSV
+1672 SPFGV
-1677 MFSTIGQG
+1677 MFNTIGQG
-1685 NAIGDFLKRSLP
+1685 NAIGDFLKRSEP
-1697 DKKGKYLVSSEAGKR
+1697 GKDGKYIVSAEAGKR
-1712 MGIEEGQYT
+1712 MGMQEGKYT
-1721 KGELESAQQGK
+1721 KGELENEQQGK
-1732 YDDFGKTLQGVAN
+1732 YADFSKSLQSVAN

-1750 ETIMSPVIDLFAA
+1750 ESIMSPVVDLFAA
-1763 YGKEDTVLGGVLKG
+1763 FGKEDTVAGGIIQG
-1777 GSDALGAAAN
+1777 GSDALSAAGSTAGALN
-1787 TASSISALGEMN
+1787 NLG
-1799 GLGFL
+1799 L
-1804 KDAGPYGA
+1804 KQAGPYGA
-1812 AASAAISI
+1812 AAAASISI

-1842 QKEMENLSKN
+1842 QKEMENLTKN

-1857 ETALGGVYSYTMDNK
+1857 EITLGGVYSYTMNDK
-1872 TISKFNKVL
+1872 TRDKLTEVL
-1881 ETFQKEN
+1881 ETFRKEN
-1888 TRFNFKTQEWEKTS
+1888 TKFNFQTQKWEKTN
-1902 KNKSKYSEE
+1902 KNKSRYSEQ
-1911 TARQVEKSLGDKNS
+1911 TAEQVEKSLQNKDS

-1933 LMVQRDEIQKQR
+1933 LMVQRDELQKQR

-1962 DMQIE
+1962 DAQIE

-1972 ISEFAQEWAKT
+1972 ISEFAQAWAKT
-1983 IYGIDLK
+1983 IYSIDLK

-2020 LMNGLT
+2020 LMNSLT
-2026 KNILSQKIMEV
+2026 KNILSQKILEV

-2044 NLEGKLK
+2044 NIENKLK

-2056 LQAEDVLSITDDL
+2056 LEAEDVLSITDSL
-2069 IAAEGN
+2069 IDAEGN
-2075 AIDSIVA
+2075 AIDSIVS

-2109 TEEIADLLA
+2109 TEETADLLA

-2133 NLTIITEAVKL
+2133 NLAIVVEAVKL
-2144 LPNINVIAQS
+2144 LPNLNVIAQS

-2165 AQSRNDKLDQMY
+2165 SQARNDKLDQMY

>member
-11 MTLTLKTRIEEESKK
+11 MTLTLKTRMEEESKK
-26 LISALN
+26 LINALN
-32 KIDATGK
+32 KIDVSGK
-39 SAQEALNLI
+39 QAQDALNLI
-48 TEATGAIGRTGV
+48 TEATSTLSSKGV
-60 ADISKLTEAMS
+60 ADIKKLQDAIAQYQAFAARAEGLGVDSKTVNNITAI
-71 RMSAKAAE
+71 AE
-79 LMKKPNSSAKE
+79 
-90 IRNTKAVGDQY
+90 QY
-101 ERIVKIIER
+101 GKVLQILQRI
-110 LNTISKGYAGFADY
+110 NATGKGHAGFSDY
-124 KDMARV
+124 QDMQRV
-130 EEMLQMRRH
+130 EELLQQRRH
-139 AKEQEAKR
+139 AQEQQAKR
-147 DAELE
+147 EEELE
-152 RQKQER
+152 KQKQER
-158 QRISSQM
+158 QKISAQM

-172 EIAAAEQ
+172 EISAAEQ
-179 KSRAFAQAIQ
+179 KSRAFAQALQ
-189 KQMEEQEKLRRAQ
+189 KQMEAEEKLRRSRVGGTEFDRRRA
-202 VHASEDVI
+202 VRASLAPGPTRYYVPFAGNMD
-210 RQRLRTSLQPEQHR
+210 
-224 NPYIPYIGDTGQIRA
+224 QINE
-239 VQKAYGE
+239 VQKAYGK
-246 AFDALGLKY
+246 AFDALGERY
-255 DKLQEK
+255 ERLQQK
-261 ISNFHGPKDDEWL
+261 ISSFHGPKDDEWL
-274 LKTKAQL
+274 VKTKAQL
-281 AEVEGQ
+281 AEVESQ
-287 MSRLVAASERLSATT
+287 MQRLVAASERLSMQTAARLDATYKPIATT
-302 SAKLNTTYKPNTTTP
+302 SQEQT
-317 KEEAQARLQ
+317 QRRMQ
-326 ETNALKNAILERM
+326 ETNALKNAVLERM
-339 EAEKKAAAEK
+339 EAEKREAAEAAK
-349 KKAEEEAL
+349 N
-357 RQEKQRQAELE
+357 EKQRQAELD
-368 KSSQKAKMLK
+368 KSQQKIKALK
-378 DALNKLWGERQ
+378 DALNRLWGERQ
-389 AGKSLGLDTTA
+389 AGKALGLDTSEA
-400 VDTKIRAMIN
+400 DAKIRSMIS
-410 ALRTLGEYSDRLRNK
+410 ALRTLREYSNMLGNK
-425 GEGWQGSLGSL
+425 GVGWQSSLGSL
-436 NYNYFATLAEGARR
+436 NYNYFGTLAEGAKRLS
-450 MASEQ
+450 SEQ

-462 KQAIAL
+462 RQAIAL
-468 EEKHRQEIA
+468 EERHRQEVA
-477 ATAARVRNDLVNAF
+477 ATAARVRSDLVSAF
-491 EQARKSAGGVN
+491 EQARKSAGGMS

-517 IYGAKQFADSIIQ
+517 IYGAKQFVDSIIQ
-530 AGGVIDQQ
+530 AGGLIDQQ

-715 DMANSETMSG
+715 DMASSETMSG
-725 RFLKGT
+725 KFLKGT
-731 LELVAQLIQN
+731 LELIAKLIQN

-770 SGLLSAKG
+770 AGLLSAKG
-778 KVAGDATRDAMQG
+778 KVAGDVTKEALQG

-806 KIVNSDLRLLQV
+806 RITNSDLRLLQV

-828 RLYVTGQING
+828 RLYVTGKING
-838 SMYRQQMMVNGLAN
+838 NMYRQQIMVNGLAN

-859 RAMLLNNEMRWAA
+859 RAMLLNNEMRLAA

-884 IAAFSIL
+884 IAAFSVLGAGIKSL
-891 GASLKSLGTSFLTMV
+891 GASFMAMI
-906 GGWPGLIVTG
+906 GGWPGLIITG
-916 ITVGL
+916 LSVGL

-933 QIKQSA
+933 QMKQSA

-949 FEFLKNNPINEIIN
+949 VEFLQNNPINEVIN

-988 FESLVMKADEKKS
+988 FESLIMKADEKKS
-1001 HEERLRYLREQ
+1001 HEDRLRYLREQ

-1020 TIAQTNIQ
+1020 TIAQNKIQ

-1034 NIKKMFEQN
+1034 NIKKMFEQD

-1077 EHFKEEVSELALEF
+1077 EHFKEEAEKLALEF

-1107 AQQMFDNMLAHVEIP
+1107 AQQMFDNMLAQVEIP
-1122 KEQADFMRASWL
+1122 KDQADFMRASWL

-1150 EMTNLIER
+1150 ELQNLIER

-1172 LNEAEQNKV
+1172 LNEAEQSKV

-1187 ARERLSV
+1187 ARQRLSV

-1202 LQRMLNNSRFTAVID
+1202 LQRMLNNSRFTAVIN
-1217 LIYRENGKPDPVTQ
+1217 LVYSNQGKPDPVTQ
-1231 QTNDNFYHSGMDLR
+1231 QTNDNFYQSGMGLR
-1245 RNAPDLV
+1245 VNAADLV
-1252 AFKNK
+1252 ASKNK
-1257 WQKTGSGS
+1257 WQKAGQGS
-1265 VYGIN
+1265 VYSIN

-1281 NELAAVNKAYKKGKA
+1281 NELAAINKAYNKGKA
-1296 TKKQVETA
+1296 TKKQVEKA

-1331 KIPKQNSDKEDKE
+1331 KTPKDRGNKDDKE
-1344 LKTLKERVS
+1344 LKALRDKVS
-1353 LYKTYYSELQKYRKL
+1353 LYKTYYTELQKYRKL

-1376 LMKDNN
+1376 LMKDKN
-1382 FAPIAKYGLKD
+1382 FAPIKGYGLKD
-1393 RSDYGSSIRQ
+1393 RSDYGGSIRQ
-1403 LVGSISKTTEDRK
+1403 LVGRLSRNTEERK
-1416 TFVEQ
+1416 SFVEQ
-1421 SIADISRKDREEEQ
+1421 SIAGISSKEREEEQ

-1455 YDLYR
+1455 YDLYK

-1465 TGDSQGSM
+1465 TGDSQGAM
-1473 QIAFQGKTVQ
+1473 QVAFQGNTVQ
-1483 SQSLLQSLM
+1483 SQSLLESLM
-1492 KQIQGELDKSHP
+1492 KQIQDELDKSHP
-1504 GKNAADVTSLSDEV
+1504 GTKAADVTALSDNE
-1518 FNKDFGEKSET
+1518 FNKLFGEKSET

-1534 QRYKKENDKVRLD
+1534 QRYKKESDKVRLD
-1547 TIKTMTELIKNN
+1547 TIKNMVELIKNN

-1576 QTKIWESNTTP
+1576 QTKIWGSSTTT

-1595 GEDKEWQD
+1595 GENKEWQD

-1609 FEQFKNNSDWV
+1609 FEQFKNNTDWV

-1632 TIDTMCTAIEKFS
+1632 TIDTMCTEIEKFS

-1657 LRDALDKLRNEQLDR
+1657 LRDALDKLRNEQIDR
-1672 NPFSV
+1672 SPFGV
-1677 MFSTIGQG
+1677 MFNTIGQG
-1685 NAIGDFLKRSLP
+1685 NAIGDFLKRSEP
-1697 DKKGKYLVSSEAGKR
+1697 GKDGKYIVSAEAGKR
-1712 MGIEEGQYT
+1712 MGMQEGKYT
-1721 KGELESAQQGK
+1721 KGELENEQQGK
-1732 YDDFGKTLQGVAN
+1732 YTDFSKSLQSVAN

-1750 ETIMSPVIDLFAA
+1750 ESIMSPVVDLFAA
-1763 YGKEDTVLGGVLKG
+1763 FGKEDTVAGGIIQG
-1777 GSDALGAAAN
+1777 GSDALSAAGSTAGALN
-1787 TASSISALGEMN
+1787 NLG
-1799 GLGFL
+1799 L
-1804 KDAGPYGA
+1804 KKAGPYGA

-1842 QKEMENLSKN
+1842 QKEMENLTKN

-1857 ETALGGVYSYTMDNK
+1857 EIALGGVYSYTMNDK
-1872 TISKFNKVL
+1872 TRDKLTEVL
-1881 ETFQKEN
+1881 ETFRKEN
-1888 TRFNFKTQEWEKTS
+1888 TKFNFQTQKWEKTN
-1902 KNKSKYSEE
+1902 KNKSRYSEQ
-1911 TARQVEKSLGDKNS
+1911 TAEQVEKSLQNKNS

-1933 LMVQRDEIQKQR
+1933 LMVQRDELQKQR

-1962 DMQIE
+1962 DAQIE

-1983 IYGIDLK
+1983 IYSIDLK

-2020 LMNGLT
+2020 LMNSLT
-2026 KNILSQKIMEV
+2026 KNILSQKILEV
-2037 ALKPTLD
+2037 ALKPTLV
-2044 NLEGKLK
+2044 NLENKLK

-2056 LQAEDVLSITDDL
+2056 LEAEDVLSITDSL
-2069 IAAEGN
+2069 IDAEGN
-2075 AIDSIVA
+2075 AIDSIVS

-2097 GSLSTSNTIKGV
+2097 GSLSTSNTIKGI
-2109 TEEIADLLA
+2109 TEETADLLA

-2133 NLTIITEAVKL
+2133 NLAIVVEAVKL
-2144 LPNINVIAQS
+2144 LPNLNVIAQS

-2165 AQSRNDKLDQMY
+2165 SQARNDKLDQMY

>member
-11 MTLTLKTRIEEESKK
+11 MTLTLKTRMEEESKK
-26 LISALN
+26 LINALN
-32 KIDATGK
+32 KIDVSGK
-39 SAQEALNLI
+39 QAQDALNLI
-48 TEATGAIGRTGV
+48 TEATANLSNKGV
-60 ADISKLTEAMS
+60 ADIKKLQEAVTDLYSKAEGKRGAKLISEAVDLEAAAYKYKRVIDLFASANEARKKS
-71 RMSAKAAE
+71 R
-79 LMKKPNSSAKE
+79 
-90 IRNTKAVGDQY
+90 
-101 ERIVKIIER
+101 
-110 LNTISKGYAGFADY
+110 GFSEADEVQ
-124 KDMARV
+124 RV
-130 EEMLQMRRH
+130 EEALQKRIHTR
-139 AKEQEAKR
+139 EQEAKR
-147 DAELE
+147 EEELE
-152 RQKQER
+152 KQKQER
-158 QRISSQM
+158 QKISAQM

-179 KSRAFAQAIQ
+179 KSRAFAQALQ
-189 KQMEEQEKLRRAQ
+189 KQMEAEEKLRRSMVGGTEFDRRRA
-202 VHASEDVI
+202 VRASLASEPTRYYVPFAGNMD
-210 RQRLRTSLQPEQHR
+210 
-224 NPYIPYIGDTGQIRA
+224 QINE
-239 VQKAYGE
+239 VQKAYGK
-246 AFDALGLKY
+246 AFDALGERY
-255 DKLQEK
+255 DRLQQK
-261 ISNFHGPKDDEWL
+261 ISSFHGPKDDEWL
-274 LKTKAQL
+274 VKTKVQL
-281 AEVEGQ
+281 AEVESQ
-287 MSRLVAASERLSATT
+287 MQRLVAASERLSMQTAARLDATYKPIATT
-302 SAKLNTTYKPNTTTP
+302 SQEQT
-317 KEEAQARLQ
+317 QRRLQ

-339 EAEKKAAAEK
+339 EAEKREAAEAAK
-349 KKAEEEAL
+349 N
-357 RQEKQRQAELE
+357 EKQRQAELD
-368 KSSQKAKMLK
+368 KSQQKIKALK
-378 DALNKLWGERQ
+378 DALNRLWGERQ
-389 AGKSLGLDTTA
+389 AGKALGLDTSEA
-400 VDTKIRAMIN
+400 DAKIRSMIS
-410 ALRTLGEYSDRLRNK
+410 ALRTLREYSNMLGNK
-425 GEGWQGSLGSL
+425 GVGWQSSLGSL
-436 NYNYFATLAEGARR
+436 NYNYFGTLAEGAKRLS
-450 MASEQ
+450 SEQ

-462 KQAIAL
+462 RQAIAL
-468 EEKHRQEIA
+468 EERHRQEVA
-477 ATAARVRNDLVNAF
+477 ATAARVRSDLVSAF
-491 EQARKSAGGVN
+491 EQARKSAGGMS
-502 SAVQDLKSLFLQGGL
+502 SAMQDLKSLFLQGGL
-517 IYGAKQFADSIIQ
+517 IYGAKQFVDSIIQ
-530 AGGVIDQQ
+530 AGGLIDQQ

-715 DMANSETMSG
+715 DMASSETMSG
-725 RFLKGT
+725 KFLKGT
-731 LELVAQLIQN
+731 LELIAKLIQN

-770 SGLLSAKG
+770 AGLLSAKG
-778 KVAGDATRDAMQG
+778 KVAGDVTKEALQG

-806 KIVNSDLRLLQV
+806 RITNSDLRLLQV

-828 RLYVTGQING
+828 RLYVTGKING
-838 SMYRQQMMVNGLAN
+838 NMYRQQIMVNGLAN

-859 RAMLLNNEMRWAA
+859 RAMLLNNEMRLAA

-884 IAAFSIL
+884 IAAFSVLGAGIKSL
-891 GASLKSLGTSFLTMV
+891 GASFMAMI
-906 GGWPGLIVTG
+906 GGWPGLIITG
-916 ITVGL
+916 LSVGL

-949 FEFLKNNPINEIIN
+949 VEFLQNNPINEVIN

-1020 TIAQTNIQ
+1020 TIAQNKIQ

-1034 NIKKMFEQN
+1034 NIKKMFEQD

-1077 EHFKEEVSELALEF
+1077 EHFKEEAEKLALEF

-1107 AQQMFDNMLAHVEIP
+1107 AQQMFDNMLAQVEIP
-1122 KEQADFMRASWL
+1122 KDQADFMRASWL

-1150 EMTNLIER
+1150 ELQNLIER

-1172 LNEAEQNKV
+1172 LNEAEQSKV

-1187 ARERLSV
+1187 ARQRLSV

-1202 LQRMLNNSRFTAVID
+1202 LQRMLNNSRFTAVIN
-1217 LIYRENGKPDPVTQ
+1217 LVYSNQGKPDPVTQ
-1231 QTNDNFYHSGMDLR
+1231 QTNDNFYQSGMGLR
-1245 RNAPDLV
+1245 VNAADLV
-1252 AFKNK
+1252 AYKNK
-1257 WQKTGSGS
+1257 WQKAGQGS
-1265 VYGIN
+1265 VYSIN

-1276 IDSAY
+1276 IDSAL
-1281 NELAAVNKAYKKGKA
+1281 NELLAVNTAYKNGKE
-1296 TKKQVETA
+1296 TKKEVEKA

-1312 ELLYSMTGDFY
+1312 ELLYSLTGDFY

-1331 KIPKQNSDKEDKE
+1331 KTPKDRGNKDDKE
-1344 LKTLKERVS
+1344 LKALRDKVS
-1353 LYKTYYSELQKYRKL
+1353 LYKTYYTELQKYRKL

-1376 LMKDNN
+1376 LMKDKN
-1382 FAPIAKYGLKD
+1382 FAPIKGYGLKD
-1393 RSDYGSSIRQ
+1393 RSDYGGSIRQ
-1403 LVGSISKTTEDRK
+1403 LVGRLSRNTEERK
-1416 TFVEQ
+1416 SFVEQ
-1421 SIADISRKDREEEQ
+1421 SIAEISSKEREEEQ

-1455 YDLYR
+1455 YDLYK

-1465 TGDSQGSM
+1465 TGDSQGAM
-1473 QIAFQGKTVQ
+1473 QVAFQGNTVQ
-1483 SQSLLQSLM
+1483 SQSLLESLM
-1492 KQIQGELDKSHP
+1492 KQIQDELDKSHP
-1504 GKNAADVTSLSDEV
+1504 GKNAADVISLSDNE
-1518 FNKDFGEKSET
+1518 FNKLFGEKSET

-1547 TIKTMTELIKNN
+1547 TIKNMVELIKNN

-1576 QTKIWESNTTP
+1576 QTKIWGSSTTT

-1595 GEDKEWQD
+1595 GENKEWQD

-1609 FEQFKNNSDWV
+1609 FEQFKNNTDWV

-1632 TIDTMCTAIEKFS
+1632 TIDTMCTEIEKFS

-1657 LRDALDKLRNEQLDR
+1657 LRDALDKLRNEQIDR
-1672 NPFSV
+1672 SPFGV
-1677 MFSTIGQG
+1677 MFNTIGQG
-1685 NAIGDFLKRSLP
+1685 NAIGDFLKRSEP
-1697 DKKGKYLVSSEAGKR
+1697 GKDGKYIVSAEAGKR
-1712 MGIEEGQYT
+1712 MGMQEGKYT
-1721 KGELESAQQGK
+1721 KGELENEQQGK
-1732 YDDFGKTLQGVAN
+1732 YTDFSKSLQSVAN

-1750 ETIMSPVIDLFAA
+1750 ESIMSPVVDLFAA
-1763 YGKEDTVLGGVLKG
+1763 FGKEDTVVGGIIQG
-1777 GSDALGAAAN
+1777 GSDALSAAGSTAGALN
-1787 TASSISALGEMN
+1787 NLG
-1799 GLGFL
+1799 L
-1804 KDAGPYGA
+1804 KQAGPYGA
-1812 AASAAISI
+1812 AAAASISI

-1842 QKEMENLSKN
+1842 QKEMENLTKN

-1857 ETALGGVYSYTMDNK
+1857 EIAMGGVYSYTMNDK
-1872 TISKFNKVL
+1872 TRDKLTEVL
-1881 ETFQKEN
+1881 ETFRKEN
-1888 TRFNFKTQEWEKTS
+1888 TKFNFQTQKWEKTN
-1902 KNKSKYSEE
+1902 KNKSRYSEQ
-1911 TARQVEKSLGDKNS
+1911 TAEQVEKSLQNKDS

-1933 LMVQRDEIQKQR
+1933 LMVQRDELQKQR

-1962 DMQIE
+1962 DAQIE

-1972 ISEFAQEWAKT
+1972 ISEFAQAWAKT
-1983 IYGIDLK
+1983 IYSIDLK

-2020 LMNGLT
+2020 LMNSLT
-2026 KNILSQKIMEV
+2026 KNILSQKILEV
-2037 ALKPTLD
+2037 ALKPTLV
-2044 NLEGKLK
+2044 NLENKLK

-2056 LQAEDVLSITDDL
+2056 LEAEDVLSITDSL
-2069 IAAEGN
+2069 IDAEGN
-2075 AIDSIVA
+2075 AIDSIVS

-2109 TEEIADLLA
+2109 TEETADLLA

-2133 NLTIITEAVKL
+2133 NLAIVVEAVKL
-2144 LPNINVIAQS
+2144 LPNLNVIAQS

-2165 AQSRNDKLDQMY
+2165 SQARNDKLDQMY

>member
-1 MAGGNLGDLS
+1 
-11 MTLTLKTRIEEESKK
+11 MTLTLKTRMEEESKK
-26 LISALN
+26 LINALN
-32 KIDATGK
+32 KIDVSGK
-39 SAQEALNLI
+39 QAQDALNLI
-48 TEATGAIGRTGV
+48 TEATATLSNKGV
-60 ADISKLTEAMS
+60 ADIKKLQEAVTDLYSKAEGKRGAKLISEAVDLEAAAYKYKRVIDLFASANEARKKS
-71 RMSAKAAE
+71 R
-79 LMKKPNSSAKE
+79 
-90 IRNTKAVGDQY
+90 
-101 ERIVKIIER
+101 
-110 LNTISKGYAGFADY
+110 GFSEADEVQ
-124 KDMARV
+124 RV
-130 EEMLQMRRH
+130 EEALQKRIHTR
-139 AKEQEAKR
+139 EQEAKR
-147 DAELE
+147 EEELE
-152 RQKQER
+152 KQKQER
-158 QRISSQM
+158 QKISAQM

-179 KSRAFAQAIQ
+179 KSRAFAQALQ
-189 KQMEEQEKLRRAQ
+189 KQMEAEEKLRRSRVGGTEFDRRRA
-202 VHASEDVI
+202 VRAS
-210 RQRLRTSLQPEQHR
+210 LAPEPTR
-224 NPYIPYIGDTGQIRA
+224 YYVPFAGNMDQINE
-239 VQKAYGE
+239 VQKAYGK
-246 AFDALGLKY
+246 AFDALGERY
-255 DKLQEK
+255 DRLQQK
-261 ISNFHGPKDDEWL
+261 ISSFHGPKDDEWL
-274 LKTKAQL
+274 VKTKAQL
-281 AEVEGQ
+281 AEVESQ
-287 MSRLVAASERLSATT
+287 MQRLVAASERLSMQTAARLDATYKPIATT
-302 SAKLNTTYKPNTTTP
+302 SQEQT
-317 KEEAQARLQ
+317 QRRLQ

-339 EAEKKAAAEK
+339 EAEKREAAEAAK
-349 KKAEEEAL
+349 N
-357 RQEKQRQAELE
+357 EKQRQAELD
-368 KSSQKAKMLK
+368 KSQQKIKALK
-378 DALNKLWGERQ
+378 DALNRLWGERQ
-389 AGKSLGLDTTA
+389 AGKALGLDTSEA
-400 VDTKIRAMIN
+400 DAKIRSMIS
-410 ALRTLGEYSDRLRNK
+410 ALRTLREYSNILGNK
-425 GEGWQGSLGSL
+425 GAGWQYSLGSL
-436 NYNYFATLAEGARR
+436 NYNYLGTLAEGAKRLS
-450 MASEQ
+450 SEQ

-462 KQAIAL
+462 RQAIAL
-468 EEKHRQEIA
+468 EERHRQEVA
-477 ATAARVRNDLVNAF
+477 ATAARVRSDLVSAF
-491 EQARKSAGGVN
+491 EQARKSAGGIS

-517 IYGAKQFADSIIQ
+517 IYGVKQFVDSIIQ

-715 DMANSETMSG
+715 DMASSETMSG
-725 RFLKGT
+725 KFLKGT
-731 LELVAQLIQN
+731 LELIAKLIQN

-770 SGLLSAKG
+770 AGLLSAKG
-778 KVAGDATRDAMQG
+778 KVAGDVTKEALQG

-806 KIVNSDLRLLQV
+806 RITNSDLRLLQI

-828 RLYVTGQING
+828 RLYVTGKING
-838 SMYRQQMMVNGLAN
+838 NMYRQQIMVNGLAN

-859 RAMLLNNEMRWAA
+859 RAMLLNNEMRLAA

-884 IAAFSIL
+884 IAAFSVLGAGIKSL
-891 GASLKSLGTSFLTMV
+891 GASFMAMI
-906 GGWPGLIVTG
+906 GGWPGLIITG
-916 ITVGL
+916 ISVGL

-933 QIKQSA
+933 QMKQSA

-949 FEFLKNNPINEIIN
+949 VEFLQNNPINEVIN

-1001 HEERLRYLREQ
+1001 HEDRLRYLREQ

-1020 TIAQTNIQ
+1020 TIAQNKIQ

-1034 NIKKMFEQN
+1034 NIKKMFEQD

-1077 EHFKEEVSELALEF
+1077 EHFKEEAEKLALEF

-1107 AQQMFDNMLAHVEIP
+1107 AQQMFDNMLAQVEIP
-1122 KEQADFMRASWL
+1122 KDQADFMRASWL

-1150 EMTNLIER
+1150 ELQNLIER

-1172 LNEAEQNKV
+1172 LNEAEQSKV

-1187 ARERLSV
+1187 ARQRLSV

-1202 LQRMLNNSRFTAVID
+1202 LQRMLNNSRFTAVIN
-1217 LIYRENGKPDPVTQ
+1217 LVYSNQGKPDPVTQ
-1231 QTNDNFYHSGMDLR
+1231 QTNDNFYQSGMGLR
-1245 RNAPDLV
+1245 VNAADLV
-1252 AFKNK
+1252 ASKNK
-1257 WQKTGSGS
+1257 WQKAGQGS
-1265 VYGIN
+1265 VYSIN

-1281 NELAAVNKAYKKGKA
+1281 NELAAINKAYNKGKA
-1296 TKKQVETA
+1296 TKKQVEKA

-1331 KIPKQNSDKEDKE
+1331 KTPKDRGNKDDKE
-1344 LKTLKERVS
+1344 LKALREKVS
-1353 LYKTYYSELQKYRKL
+1353 LYKTYYTELQKYRKL

-1376 LMKDNN
+1376 LMKDKN
-1382 FAPIAKYGLKD
+1382 FAPIKGYGLKD
-1393 RSDYGSSIRQ
+1393 RSDYGGSIRQ
-1403 LVGSISKTTEDRK
+1403 LVGRLSRNTEERK
-1416 TFVEQ
+1416 SFVEQ
-1421 SIADISRKDREEEQ
+1421 SIAGISSKEREEEQ

-1455 YDLYR
+1455 YDLYK

-1465 TGDSQGSM
+1465 TGDSQGAM
-1473 QIAFQGKTVQ
+1473 QVAFQGNTVQ
-1483 SQSLLQSLM
+1483 SQSLLESLM
-1492 KQIQGELDKSHP
+1492 KQIQDELDKSHP
-1504 GKNAADVTSLSDEV
+1504 GTKAADVTALSDNE
-1518 FNKDFGEKSET
+1518 FNKLFGEKSET

-1534 QRYKKENDKVRLD
+1534 QRYKKESDKVRLD
-1547 TIKTMTELIKNN
+1547 TIKNMVELIKNN
-1559 RTIEQQIADLDR
+1559 RTLEQQIADLDR

-1576 QTKIWESNTTP
+1576 QTKIWGSSTTT

-1595 GEDKEWQD
+1595 GENKEWQD

-1609 FEQFKNNSDWV
+1609 FEQFKNNTDWV

-1632 TIDTMCTAIEKFS
+1632 TIDTMCTEIEKFS

-1657 LRDALDKLRNEQLDR
+1657 LRDALDKLRNEKIDR
-1672 NPFSV
+1672 SPFGV
-1677 MFSTIGQG
+1677 MFNTIGQG
-1685 NAIGDFLKRSLP
+1685 NAIGDFLKRSEP
-1697 DKKGKYLVSSEAGKR
+1697 GKDGKYIVSAEAGKR
-1712 MGIEEGQYT
+1712 MGMQEGKYT
-1721 KGELESAQQGK
+1721 KGELENEQQGK
-1732 YDDFGKTLQGVAN
+1732 YTDFSKSLQSVAN

-1750 ETIMSPVIDLFAA
+1750 ESIMSPVVDLFAA
-1763 YGKEDTVLGGVLKG
+1763 FGKEDTVAGGIIQG
-1777 GSDALGAAAN
+1777 GSDALSAAGSTAGALN
-1787 TASSISALGEMN
+1787 NLG
-1799 GLGFL
+1799 L
-1804 KDAGPYGA
+1804 KKAGPYGA

-1842 QKEMENLSKN
+1842 QKEMENLTKN

-1857 ETALGGVYSYTMDNK
+1857 EIALGGVYSYTMNDKTRNK
-1872 TISKFNKVL
+1872 LTEVL
-1881 ETFQKEN
+1881 ETFRKEN
-1888 TRFNFKTQEWEKTS
+1888 TKFNFQTQKWEKTN
-1902 KNKSKYSEE
+1902 KNKSRYSEQ
-1911 TARQVEKSLGDKNS
+1911 TAEQVERSLQNKDS

-1933 LMVQRDEIQKQR
+1933 LMVQRDELQKQR

-1962 DMQIE
+1962 DAQIE

-1983 IYGIDLK
+1983 IYSIDLK

-2020 LMNGLT
+2020 LMNSLT
-2026 KNILSQKIMEV
+2026 KNILSQKILEV
-2037 ALKPTLD
+2037 ALKPTLV
-2044 NLEGKLK
+2044 NLENTLK

-2056 LQAEDVLSITDDL
+2056 LEAEDVLSITDSL
-2069 IAAEGN
+2069 IDAEGN
-2075 AIDSIVA
+2075 AIDSIVS

-2109 TEEIADLLA
+2109 TEETADLLA

-2133 NLTIITEAVKL
+2133 NLAIVVEAVKL
-2144 LPNINVIAQS
+2144 LPNLNVIAQS

-2165 AQSRNDKLDQMY
+2165 SQARNDKLDQMY

>member
-11 MTLTLKTRIEEESKK
+11 MTLTLKTRMEEESKK
-26 LISALN
+26 LINALN
-32 KIDATGK
+32 KIDVTGK
-39 SAQEALNLI
+39 RAQDALNLI
-48 TEATGAIGRTGV
+48 TEATSTLSSKGV
-60 ADISKLTEAMS
+60 ADIKKLQDAIAQYQAFAARAEGLGVDSKTVNNITAI
-71 RMSAKAAE
+71 AE
-79 LMKKPNSSAKE
+79 
-90 IRNTKAVGDQY
+90 QY
-101 ERIVKIIER
+101 GKVLQILQRI
-110 LNTISKGYAGFADY
+110 NATGKGHAGFSDY
-124 KDMARV
+124 QNMQRV
-130 EEMLQMRRH
+130 EELLQQRRH
-139 AKEQEAKR
+139 AQEQQAKR
-147 DAELE
+147 EEELE
-152 RQKQER
+152 KQKQER
-158 QRISSQM
+158 QKISAQM

-179 KSRAFAQAIQ
+179 KSRAFAQALQ
-189 KQMEEQEKLRRAQ
+189 KQMEAEEKLRRSR
-202 VHASEDVI
+202 VGGTEFD
-210 RQRLRTSLQPEQHR
+210 RR
-224 NPYIPYIGDTGQIRA
+224 RA
-239 VQKAYGE
+239 VRASLAPEPTRYYVPFAGNMSQINEIQKAYGK
-246 AFDALGLKY
+246 AFDALGERY
-255 DKLQEK
+255 ERLQQK
-261 ISNFHGPKDDEWL
+261 ISSFHGPKDDEWL
-274 LKTKAQL
+274 VKTKAQL
-281 AEVEGQ
+281 AEVESQ
-287 MSRLVAASERLSATT
+287 MQRLVAASERLSMQTA
-302 SAKLNTTYKPNTTTP
+302 ARLDATYKPNATTP
-317 KEEAQARLQ
+317 QEQIQRRLQ

-339 EAEKKAAAEK
+339 EAEKREAAEVAK
-349 KKAEEEAL
+349 N
-357 RQEKQRQAELE
+357 EKQRQAELD
-368 KSSQKAKMLK
+368 KSQQKIKALK
-378 DALNKLWGERQ
+378 DALNRLWGERQ
-389 AGKSLGLDTTA
+389 AGKALGLDTSEA
-400 VDTKIRAMIN
+400 DAKIRSMIS
-410 ALRTLGEYSDRLRNK
+410 ALRTLREYSNMLGSK
-425 GEGWQGSLGSL
+425 GVGWQSSLGSL
-436 NYNYFATLAEGARR
+436 NYNYFGTLAEGAKRLS
-450 MASEQ
+450 SEQ

-462 KQAIAL
+462 RQAIAL
-468 EEKHRQEIA
+468 EERHRQEVA
-477 ATAARVRNDLVNAF
+477 ATAARVRSDLVSAF
-491 EQARKSAGGVN
+491 EQARKSAGGMS
-502 SAVQDLKSLFLQGGL
+502 SAMQDLKSLFLQGGL
-517 IYGAKQFADSIIQ
+517 IYGAKQFVDSIIQ
-530 AGGVIDQQ
+530 AGGLIDQQ

-715 DMANSETMSG
+715 DMASSETMSG
-725 RFLKGT
+725 KFLKGT
-731 LELVAQLIQN
+731 LELIAKLIQN

-770 SGLLSAKG
+770 AGLLSAKG
-778 KVAGDATRDAMQG
+778 KVAGDVTKEALQG

-806 KIVNSDLRLLQV
+806 RITNSDLRLLQV

-828 RLYVTGQING
+828 RLYVTGKING
-838 SMYRQQMMVNGLAN
+838 NMYRQQIMVNGLAN

-859 RAMLLNNEMRWAA
+859 RAMLLNNEMRLAA

-884 IAAFSIL
+884 IAAFSVLGAGIKSL
-891 GASLKSLGTSFLTMV
+891 GASFMAMI
-906 GGWPGLIVTG
+906 GGWPGLIITG
-916 ITVGL
+916 LSVGL

-933 QIKQSA
+933 QMKQSA

-949 FEFLKNNPINEIIN
+949 VEFLQNNPINEVIN

-1020 TIAQTNIQ
+1020 TIAQNKIQ

-1034 NIKKMFEQN
+1034 NIKKMFEQD

-1077 EHFKEEVSELALEF
+1077 EHFKEEAEKLALEF

-1107 AQQMFDNMLAHVEIP
+1107 AQQMFDNMLAQVEIP
-1122 KEQADFMRASWL
+1122 KDQADFMRASWL

-1150 EMTNLIER
+1150 ELQNLIER

-1172 LNEAEQNKV
+1172 LNEAEQSKV

-1187 ARERLSV
+1187 ARQRLSV

-1202 LQRMLNNSRFTAVID
+1202 LQRMLNNSRFTAVIN
-1217 LIYRENGKPDPVTQ
+1217 LVYSNQGKPDPVTQ
-1231 QTNDNFYHSGMDLR
+1231 QTNDNFYQSGMGLR
-1245 RNAPDLV
+1245 VNAADLV
-1252 AFKNK
+1252 AYKNK
-1257 WQKTGSGS
+1257 WQKAGQGS
-1265 VYGIN
+1265 VYSIN

-1276 IDSAY
+1276 IDSAL
-1281 NELAAVNKAYKKGKA
+1281 NELLAVNTAYKNGKE
-1296 TKKQVETA
+1296 TKKEVEKA

-1312 ELLYSMTGDFY
+1312 ELLYSLTGDFY

-1331 KIPKQNSDKEDKE
+1331 KTPKDRGNKDDKE
-1344 LKTLKERVS
+1344 LKALRDKVS
-1353 LYKTYYSELQKYRKL
+1353 LYKTYYTELQKYRKL

-1376 LMKDNN
+1376 LMKDKN
-1382 FAPIAKYGLKD
+1382 FAPIKGYGLKD
-1393 RSDYGSSIRQ
+1393 RSDYGGSIRQ
-1403 LVGSISKTTEDRK
+1403 LVGRLSRNTEERK
-1416 TFVEQ
+1416 SFVEQ
-1421 SIADISRKDREEEQ
+1421 SIAGISSKEREEEQ

-1455 YDLYR
+1455 YDLYK

-1465 TGDSQGSM
+1465 TGDSQGAM
-1473 QIAFQGKTVQ
+1473 QVAFQGNTVQ
-1483 SQSLLQSLM
+1483 SQSLLESLM
-1492 KQIQGELDKSHP
+1492 KQIQDELDKSHP
-1504 GKNAADVTSLSDEV
+1504 GKNAADVISLSDNE
-1518 FNKDFGEKSET
+1518 FNKLFGEKSEA

-1534 QRYKKENDKVRLD
+1534 QRYKKESDKVRLD
-1547 TIKTMTELIKNN
+1547 TIKNMVELIKNN
-1559 RTIEQQIADLDR
+1559 RTLEQQIADLDR

-1576 QTKIWESNTTP
+1576 QTKIWGSSTTT

-1595 GEDKEWQD
+1595 GENKEWQD

-1609 FEQFKNNSDWV
+1609 FEQFKNNTDWV

-1632 TIDTMCTAIEKFS
+1632 TIDTMCTEIEKFS

-1657 LRDALDKLRNEQLDR
+1657 LRDALDKLRNEQIDR
-1672 NPFSV
+1672 SPFGV
-1677 MFSTIGQG
+1677 MFNTIGQG
-1685 NAIGDFLKRSLP
+1685 NAIGDFLKRSEP
-1697 DKKGKYLVSSEAGKR
+1697 GKDGKYIVSAEAGKR
-1712 MGIEEGQYT
+1712 MGMQEGKYT
-1721 KGELESAQQGK
+1721 KGELENEQQGK
-1732 YDDFGKTLQGVAN
+1732 YADFSKSLQSVAN

-1750 ETIMSPVIDLFAA
+1750 ESIMSPVVDLFAA
-1763 YGKEDTVLGGVLKG
+1763 FGKEDTVAGGIIQG
-1777 GSDALGAAAN
+1777 GSDALSAAGSTAGALN
-1787 TASSISALGEMN
+1787 NLG
-1799 GLGFL
+1799 L
-1804 KDAGPYGA
+1804 KKAGPYGA
-1812 AASAAISI
+1812 AAAAAISI

-1842 QKEMENLSKN
+1842 QKEMENLTKN

-1857 ETALGGVYSYTMDNK
+1857 EITLGGVYSYTMNDK
-1872 TISKFNKVL
+1872 TRDKLTEVL
-1881 ETFQKEN
+1881 ETFRKEN
-1888 TRFNFKTQEWEKTS
+1888 TKFNFQTQKWEKTN
-1902 KNKSKYSEE
+1902 KNKSRYSEQ
-1911 TARQVEKSLGDKNS
+1911 TAEQVEKSLQNKNS

-1933 LMVQRDEIQKQR
+1933 LMFQRDELQKQR

-1962 DMQIE
+1962 DAQIE

-1983 IYGIDLK
+1983 IYSIDLK

-2020 LMNGLT
+2020 LMNSLT
-2026 KNILSQKIMEV
+2026 KNILSQKILEV

-2044 NLEGKLK
+2044 NLENKLK

-2056 LQAEDVLSITDDL
+2056 LEAEDVLSITDSL
-2069 IAAEGN
+2069 IDAEGN
-2075 AIDSIVA
+2075 AIDSIVS

-2109 TEEIADLLA
+2109 TEETADLLA

-2133 NLTIITEAVKL
+2133 NLAIVVEAVKL
-2144 LPNINVIAQS
+2144 LPNLNVIAQS

-2165 AQSRNDKLDQMY
+2165 SQARNDKLDQMY

>member
-1 MAGGNLGDLS
+1 
-11 MTLTLKTRIEEESKK
+11 MTLTLKTRMEEESKK
-26 LISALN
+26 LINALN
-32 KIDATGK
+32 KIDVSGK
-39 SAQEALNLI
+39 QAQDALNLI
-48 TEATGAIGRTGV
+48 TEATATLSNKGV
-60 ADISKLTEAMS
+60 ADIKKLQEAVTDLYSKAEGKRGAKLISEAVDLEAAAYKYKRVIDLFASANEARKKS
-71 RMSAKAAE
+71 R
-79 LMKKPNSSAKE
+79 
-90 IRNTKAVGDQY
+90 
-101 ERIVKIIER
+101 
-110 LNTISKGYAGFADY
+110 GFSEADEVQ
-124 KDMARV
+124 RV
-130 EEMLQMRRH
+130 EEALQKRIHTR
-139 AKEQEAKR
+139 EQEAKR
-147 DAELE
+147 EEELE
-152 RQKQER
+152 KQKQER
-158 QRISSQM
+158 QKISAQM

-179 KSRAFAQAIQ
+179 KSRAFAQALQ
-189 KQMEEQEKLRRAQ
+189 KQMEAEEKLRRSRVGGTEFDRRRA
-202 VHASEDVI
+202 VRASLASDPTRYYV
-210 RQRLRTSLQPEQHR
+210 PFAG
-224 NPYIPYIGDTGQIRA
+224 NMDQINE
-239 VQKAYGE
+239 VQKAYGK
-246 AFDALGLKY
+246 AFDALGERY
-255 DKLQEK
+255 DRLQQK
-261 ISNFHGPKDDEWL
+261 ISSFHGPKDDEWL
-274 LKTKAQL
+274 VKTKAQL
-281 AEVEGQ
+281 AEVESQ
-287 MSRLVAASERLSATT
+287 MQRLVAASERLSMQTAARLDATYKPIATT
-302 SAKLNTTYKPNTTTP
+302 SQEQT
-317 KEEAQARLQ
+317 QRRLQ

-339 EAEKKAAAEK
+339 EAEKREAAEAAK
-349 KKAEEEAL
+349 N
-357 RQEKQRQAELE
+357 EKQRQAELD
-368 KSSQKAKMLK
+368 KSQQKIKALK
-378 DALNKLWGERQ
+378 DALNRLWGERQ
-389 AGKSLGLDTTA
+389 AGKALGLDTSEA
-400 VDTKIRAMIN
+400 DAKIRSMIS
-410 ALRTLGEYSDRLRNK
+410 ALRTLREYSNILGNK
-425 GEGWQGSLGSL
+425 GAGWQYSLGSL
-436 NYNYFATLAEGARR
+436 NYNYFGTLAEGAKRLS
-450 MASEQ
+450 SEQ

-462 KQAIAL
+462 RQAIAL
-468 EEKHRQEIA
+468 EERHRQEVA
-477 ATAARVRNDLVNAF
+477 ATAARVRSDLVSAF
-491 EQARKSAGGVN
+491 EQARKSAGGIS

-517 IYGAKQFADSIIQ
+517 IYGVKQFVDSIIQ

-715 DMANSETMSG
+715 DMASSETMSG
-725 RFLKGT
+725 KFLKGT
-731 LELVAQLIQN
+731 LELIAKLIQN

-770 SGLLSAKG
+770 AGLLSAKG
-778 KVAGDATRDAMQG
+778 KVAGDVTKEALQG

-806 KIVNSDLRLLQV
+806 RITNSDLRLLQV

-828 RLYVTGQING
+828 RLYVTGKING
-838 SMYRQQMMVNGLAN
+838 NMYRQQIMVNGLAN

-859 RAMLLNNEMRWAA
+859 RAMLLNNEMRLAA

-884 IAAFSIL
+884 IAAFSVLGAGIKSL
-891 GASLKSLGTSFLTMV
+891 GASFMAMI
-906 GGWPGLIVTG
+906 GGWPGLIITG
-916 ITVGL
+916 ISVGL

-933 QIKQSA
+933 QMKQSA

-949 FEFLKNNPINEIIN
+949 VEFLQNNPINEVIN

-1001 HEERLRYLREQ
+1001 HEDRLRYLREQ

-1020 TIAQTNIQ
+1020 TIAQNKIQ

-1034 NIKKMFEQN
+1034 NIKKMFEQD

-1077 EHFKEEVSELALEF
+1077 EHFKEEAEKLALEF

-1107 AQQMFDNMLAHVEIP
+1107 AQQMFDNMLAQVEIP
-1122 KEQADFMRASWL
+1122 KDQADFMRASWL

-1150 EMTNLIER
+1150 ELQNLIER

-1172 LNEAEQNKV
+1172 LNEAEQSKV

-1187 ARERLSV
+1187 ARQRLSV

-1202 LQRMLNNSRFTAVID
+1202 LQRMLNNSRFTAVIN
-1217 LIYRENGKPDPVTQ
+1217 LVYSNQGKPDPVTQ
-1231 QTNDNFYHSGMDLR
+1231 QTNDNFYQSGMGLR
-1245 RNAPDLV
+1245 VNAADLV
-1252 AFKNK
+1252 AYKNK
-1257 WQKTGSGS
+1257 WQKAGQGS
-1265 VYGIN
+1265 VYSIN

-1281 NELAAVNKAYKKGKA
+1281 NELAAINKAYNKGKA
-1296 TKKQVETA
+1296 TKKQVEKA

-1331 KIPKQNSDKEDKE
+1331 KTPKDRGNKDDKE
-1344 LKTLKERVS
+1344 LKALREKVS
-1353 LYKTYYSELQKYRKL
+1353 LYKTYYTELQKYRKL

-1376 LMKDNN
+1376 LMKDKN
-1382 FAPIAKYGLKD
+1382 FAPIKGYGLKD
-1393 RSDYGSSIRQ
+1393 RSDYGGSIRQ
-1403 LVGSISKTTEDRK
+1403 LVGRLSRNTEERK
-1416 TFVEQ
+1416 SFVEQ
-1421 SIADISRKDREEEQ
+1421 SIAGISSKEREEEQ

-1455 YDLYR
+1455 YDLYK

-1465 TGDSQGSM
+1465 TGDSQGAM
-1473 QIAFQGKTVQ
+1473 QVAFQGNTVQ

-1492 KQIQGELDKSHP
+1492 KQIQDELDKSHP
-1504 GKNAADVTSLSDEV
+1504 GTKAADVTALSDNE
-1518 FNKDFGEKSET
+1518 FNKLFGEKSEA

-1534 QRYKKENDKVRLD
+1534 QRYKKESDNVRLD
-1547 TIKTMTELIKNN
+1547 TIKNMVELIKNN

-1576 QTKIWESNTTP
+1576 QTKIWGSSTTT

-1595 GEDKEWQD
+1595 GENKEWQD

-1609 FEQFKNNSDWV
+1609 FEQFKNNTDWV

-1632 TIDTMCTAIEKFS
+1632 TIDTMCTEIEKFS

-1657 LRDALDKLRNEQLDR
+1657 LRDALDKLRNEKIDR
-1672 NPFSV
+1672 SPFGV
-1677 MFSTIGQG
+1677 MFNTIGQG
-1685 NAIGDFLKRSLP
+1685 NAIGDFLKRSEP
-1697 DKKGKYLVSSEAGKR
+1697 GKDGKYIVSAEAGKR
-1712 MGIEEGQYT
+1712 MGMQEGKYT
-1721 KGELESAQQGK
+1721 KGELENEQQGK
-1732 YDDFGKTLQGVAN
+1732 YTDFSKSLQSVAN

-1750 ETIMSPVIDLFAA
+1750 ESIMSPVVDLFAA
-1763 YGKEDTVLGGVLKG
+1763 FGKEDTVAGGIIQG
-1777 GSDALGAAAN
+1777 GSDALSAAGSTAGALN
-1787 TASSISALGEMN
+1787 NLG
-1799 GLGFL
+1799 L
-1804 KDAGPYGA
+1804 KKAGPYGA

-1842 QKEMENLSKN
+1842 QKEMENLTKN

-1857 ETALGGVYSYTMDNK
+1857 EIALGGVYSYTMNDKTRNK
-1872 TISKFNKVL
+1872 LTEVL
-1881 ETFQKEN
+1881 ETFRKEN
-1888 TRFNFKTQEWEKTS
+1888 TKFNFQTQKWEKTN
-1902 KNKSKYSEE
+1902 KNKSRYSEQ
-1911 TARQVEKSLGDKNS
+1911 TAEQVEKSLQNKDS

-1933 LMVQRDEIQKQR
+1933 LMVQRDELQKQR

-1962 DMQIE
+1962 DAQIE

-1983 IYGIDLK
+1983 IYSIDLK

-2020 LMNGLT
+2020 LMNSLT
-2026 KNILSQKIMEV
+2026 KNILSQKILEV
-2037 ALKPTLD
+2037 ALKPTLV
-2044 NLEGKLK
+2044 NLENTLK

-2056 LQAEDVLSITDDL
+2056 LEAEDVLSITDSL
-2069 IAAEGN
+2069 IDAEGN
-2075 AIDSIVA
+2075 AIDSIVS

-2109 TEEIADLLA
+2109 TEETADLLA

-2133 NLTIITEAVKL
+2133 NLAIVVEAVKL
-2144 LPNINVIAQS
+2144 LPNLNVIAQS

-2165 AQSRNDKLDQMY
+2165 SQARNDKLDQMY

>member
-1 MAGGNLGDLS
+1 
-11 MTLTLKTRIEEESKK
+11 MTLTLKTRMEAESKK
-26 LISALN
+26 LINALN
-32 KIDATGK
+32 KIDVTGK
-39 SAQEALNLI
+39 RAQDALNLI
-48 TEATGAIGRTGV
+48 TEATSTLSSKGV
-60 ADISKLTEAMS
+60 ADIKKLQNAIAQYQAFAARAEGLGVDSKTVNNITAI
-71 RMSAKAAE
+71 AE
-79 LMKKPNSSAKE
+79 
-90 IRNTKAVGDQY
+90 QY
-101 ERIVKIIER
+101 GKVLQILQRI
-110 LNTISKGYAGFADY
+110 NATGKGHAGFSDY
-124 KDMARV
+124 QDMQRV
-130 EEMLQMRRH
+130 EELLQQRRH
-139 AKEQEAKR
+139 AQEQQAKR
-147 DAELE
+147 EEELE
-152 RQKQER
+152 KQKQER
-158 QRISSQM
+158 QKISAQM

-179 KSRAFAQAIQ
+179 KSRAFAQALQ
-189 KQMEEQEKLRRAQ
+189 KQMEAEEKLRRSRVGGTEFDRRRAIRASL
-202 VHASEDVI
+202 ASEPTRYYVPFAGNMD
-210 RQRLRTSLQPEQHR
+210 
-224 NPYIPYIGDTGQIRA
+224 QINE
-239 VQKAYGE
+239 VQKAYGK
-246 AFDALGLKY
+246 AFDALGERY
-255 DKLQEK
+255 DRLQQK
-261 ISNFHGPKDDEWL
+261 ISSFHGPKDDEWL
-274 LKTKAQL
+274 MKTKAQL
-281 AEVEGQ
+281 AEVESQ
-287 MSRLVAASERLSATT
+287 MQRLVAASERLSMQTAARLDATYKPIATT
-302 SAKLNTTYKPNTTTP
+302 SQEQT
-317 KEEAQARLQ
+317 QRRLQ

-339 EAEKKAAAEK
+339 EAEKREAAEAAK
-349 KKAEEEAL
+349 N
-357 RQEKQRQAELE
+357 EKQRQAELD
-368 KSSQKAKMLK
+368 KSQQKIKALK
-378 DALNKLWGERQ
+378 DALNRLWGERQ
-389 AGKSLGLDTTA
+389 AGKALGLDTSEA
-400 VDTKIRAMIN
+400 DAKIRSMIS
-410 ALRTLGEYSDRLRNK
+410 ALRTLREYSNILGNK
-425 GEGWQGSLGSL
+425 GAGWQYSLGSL
-436 NYNYFATLAEGARR
+436 NYNYLGTLAEGAKRLS
-450 MASEQ
+450 SEQ

-462 KQAIAL
+462 RQAIAL
-468 EEKHRQEIA
+468 EERHRQEVA
-477 ATAARVRNDLVNAF
+477 ATAARVRSDLVSAF
-491 EQARKSAGGVN
+491 EQARKSAGGIS

-517 IYGAKQFADSIIQ
+517 IYGVKQFVDSIIQ

-715 DMANSETMSG
+715 DMASSETISG
-725 RFLKGT
+725 KFLKGT
-731 LELVAQLIQN
+731 LELIAKLIQN

-770 SGLLSAKG
+770 AGLLSAKG
-778 KVAGDATRDAMQG
+778 KVAGDVTKEALQG

-806 KIVNSDLRLLQV
+806 RITNSDLRLLQV

-838 SMYRQQMMVNGLAN
+838 NMYRQQIMVNGLAN

-859 RAMLLNNEMRWAA
+859 RAMLLNNEMRLAA

-884 IAAFSIL
+884 IAAFSVLGAGIKSL
-891 GASLKSLGTSFLTMV
+891 GASFMAMI
-906 GGWPGLIVTG
+906 GGWPGLIITG
-916 ITVGL
+916 ISVGL

-933 QIKQSA
+933 QMKQSA

-949 FEFLKNNPINEIIN
+949 VEFLQNNPINEVIN

-1001 HEERLRYLREQ
+1001 HEDRLRYLREQ

-1020 TIAQTNIQ
+1020 TIAQNKIQ

-1034 NIKKMFEQN
+1034 NIKKMFEQD

-1077 EHFKEEVSELALEF
+1077 EHFKEEAEKLALEF

-1107 AQQMFDNMLAHVEIP
+1107 AQQMFDNMLAQVEIP

-1150 EMTNLIER
+1150 ELQNLIER

-1172 LNEAEQNKV
+1172 LNEAEQSKV

-1187 ARERLSV
+1187 ARQRLSV

-1202 LQRMLNNSRFTAVID
+1202 LQRMLNNSRFTAVIN
-1217 LIYRENGKPDPVTQ
+1217 LVYSNQGKPDPVTQ
-1231 QTNDNFYHSGMDLR
+1231 QTNDNFYQSGMGLR
-1245 RNAPDLV
+1245 VNAADLV
-1252 AFKNK
+1252 ASKNK
-1257 WQKTGSGS
+1257 WQKAGQGS
-1265 VYGIN
+1265 VYSIN

-1281 NELAAVNKAYKKGKA
+1281 NELAAINKAYNKGKA
-1296 TKKQVETA
+1296 TKKQVEKA

-1312 ELLYSMTGDFY
+1312 ELLYSLTGDFY

-1331 KIPKQNSDKEDKE
+1331 KTPKDRGNKDDKE
-1344 LKTLKERVS
+1344 LKALRDKVS
-1353 LYKTYYSELQKYRKL
+1353 LYKTYYTELQKYRKL

-1376 LMKDNN
+1376 LMKDKN
-1382 FAPIAKYGLKD
+1382 FAPIKGYGLKD
-1393 RSDYGSSIRQ
+1393 RSDYGGSIRQ
-1403 LVGSISKTTEDRK
+1403 LVGRLLRNTEERK
-1416 TFVEQ
+1416 SFVEQ
-1421 SIADISRKDREEEQ
+1421 SIAGISSKEREEEQ

-1455 YDLYR
+1455 YDLYK

-1465 TGDSQGSM
+1465 TGDSQGAM
-1473 QIAFQGKTVQ
+1473 QVAFQGNTVQ
-1483 SQSLLQSLM
+1483 SQSLLESLM
-1492 KQIQGELDKSHP
+1492 KQIQDELDKSHP
-1504 GKNAADVTSLSDEV
+1504 GTKAADVTARPDNE
-1518 FNKDFGEKSET
+1518 FNKLFGEKSEA

-1534 QRYKKENDKVRLD
+1534 QRYKKESDKVRLD
-1547 TIKTMTELIKNN
+1547 TIKNMVELIKNN
-1559 RTIEQQIADLDR
+1559 RTLEQQIADLDR

-1576 QTKIWESNTTP
+1576 QTKIWGSSTTT

-1595 GEDKEWQD
+1595 GENKEWQD

-1609 FEQFKNNSDWV
+1609 FEQFKNNTDWV

-1632 TIDTMCTAIEKFS
+1632 TIDTMCTEIEKFS

-1657 LRDALDKLRNEQLDR
+1657 LRDALDKLRNEQIDR
-1672 NPFSV
+1672 SPFGV
-1677 MFSTIGQG
+1677 MFNTIGQG
-1685 NAIGDFLKRSLP
+1685 NAIGDFLKRSEP
-1697 DKKGKYLVSSEAGKR
+1697 GKDGKYIVSAEAGKR
-1712 MGIEEGQYT
+1712 MGMQEGKYT
-1721 KGELESAQQGK
+1721 KGELENEQQGK
-1732 YDDFGKTLQGVAN
+1732 YADFSKSLQSVAN

-1750 ETIMSPVIDLFAA
+1750 ESIMSPVVDLFAA
-1763 YGKEDTVLGGVLKG
+1763 FGKEDTVAGGIIQG
-1777 GSDALGAAAN
+1777 GSDALSAAGSTAGALN
-1787 TASSISALGEMN
+1787 NLG
-1799 GLGFL
+1799 L
-1804 KDAGPYGA
+1804 KKAGPYGA

-1842 QKEMENLSKN
+1842 QKEMENLTKN

-1857 ETALGGVYSYTMDNK
+1857 EIALGGVYSYTMNDK
-1872 TISKFNKVL
+1872 TRDKLTEVL
-1881 ETFQKEN
+1881 ETFRKEN
-1888 TRFNFKTQEWEKTS
+1888 TKFNFQTQKWEKTN
-1902 KNKSKYSEE
+1902 KNKSRYSEQ
-1911 TARQVEKSLGDKNS
+1911 TAEQVEKSLQNKNS

-1933 LMVQRDEIQKQR
+1933 LMVQRDELQKQR

-1962 DMQIE
+1962 DAQIE
-1967 EANQQ
+1967 EANRQ

-1983 IYGIDLK
+1983 IYSIDLK

-2020 LMNGLT
+2020 LMNSLT
-2026 KNILSQKIMEV
+2026 KNILSQKILEV

-2044 NLEGKLK
+2044 NLENKLK

-2056 LQAEDVLSITDDL
+2056 LEAEDVLSITDSL
-2069 IAAEGN
+2069 IDAEGN
-2075 AIDSIVA
+2075 AIDSIVS

-2109 TEEIADLLA
+2109 TEETADLLA

-2133 NLTIITEAVKL
+2133 NLAIVVEAVKL
-2144 LPNINVIAQS
+2144 LPNLNVIAQS

-2165 AQSRNDKLDQMY
+2165 SQARNDKLDQMY

>member
-11 MTLTLKTRIEEESKK
+11 MTLTLKTRMEEESKK
-26 LISALN
+26 LINALN
-32 KIDATGK
+32 KIDVTGK
-39 SAQEALNLI
+39 RAQDALNLI
-48 TEATGAIGRTGV
+48 TEATSTLSSKGV
-60 ADISKLTEAMS
+60 ADIKKLQDAIAQYQAFAARAEGLGVDSKTVNNITAI
-71 RMSAKAAE
+71 AA
-79 LMKKPNSSAKE
+79 
-90 IRNTKAVGDQY
+90 QY
-101 ERIVKIIER
+101 GKVLQILQRI
-110 LNTISKGYAGFADY
+110 NATGKGHAGFSDY
-124 KDMARV
+124 QDMQRV
-130 EEMLQMRRH
+130 EELLQQRRH
-139 AKEQEAKR
+139 AQEQQAKR
-147 DAELE
+147 EEELE
-152 RQKQER
+152 KQKQER
-158 QRISSQM
+158 QKISAQM

-179 KSRAFAQAIQ
+179 KSRAFAQALQ
-189 KQMEEQEKLRRAQ
+189 KQMEAEEKLRRSRVGGTEFDRRRA
-202 VHASEDVI
+202 VRASLASEPTRYYVPFAGNM
-210 RQRLRTSLQPEQHR
+210 S
-224 NPYIPYIGDTGQIRA
+224 QINEI
-239 VQKAYGE
+239 QKAYGK
-246 AFDALGLKY
+246 AFDALGERY
-255 DKLQEK
+255 DQLQQK
-261 ISNFHGPKDDEWL
+261 ISSFHGPKDDEWL
-274 LKTKAQL
+274 VKTKAQL
-281 AEVEGQ
+281 AEVESQ
-287 MSRLVAASERLSATT
+287 MQRLVAASERLSMQTAARLDATYKPIATT
-302 SAKLNTTYKPNTTTP
+302 SQEQT
-317 KEEAQARLQ
+317 QRRLQ

-339 EAEKKAAAEK
+339 EAEKREAAEVAK
-349 KKAEEEAL
+349 N
-357 RQEKQRQAELE
+357 EKQRQAELD
-368 KSSQKAKMLK
+368 KSQQKIKALK
-378 DALNKLWGERQ
+378 DALNRLWGERQ
-389 AGKSLGLDTTA
+389 AGKALGLDTSEA
-400 VDTKIRAMIN
+400 DAKIRSMIS
-410 ALRTLGEYSDRLRNK
+410 ALRTLREYSNMLGNK
-425 GEGWQGSLGSL
+425 GVGWQSSLGSL
-436 NYNYFATLAEGARR
+436 NYNYFGTLTEGAKRLS
-450 MASEQ
+450 SEQ

-462 KQAIAL
+462 RQAIAL
-468 EEKHRQEIA
+468 EERHRQEVA
-477 ATAARVRNDLVNAF
+477 ATAARVRSDLVSAF
-491 EQARKSAGGVN
+491 EQARKSAGGMS
-502 SAVQDLKSLFLQGGL
+502 SAMQDLKSLFLQGGL
-517 IYGAKQFADSIIQ
+517 IYGAKQFVDSIIQ
-530 AGGVIDQQ
+530 AGGLIDQQ

-715 DMANSETMSG
+715 DMASSETISG
-725 RFLKGT
+725 KFLKGT
-731 LELVAQLIQN
+731 LELIAKLIQN

-770 SGLLSAKG
+770 AGLLSAKG
-778 KVAGDATRDAMQG
+778 KVAGDVTKEALQG

-806 KIVNSDLRLLQV
+806 RITNSDLRLLQV

-828 RLYVTGQING
+828 RLYVTGKING
-838 SMYRQQMMVNGLAN
+838 NMYRQQIMVNGLAN

-859 RAMLLNNEMRWAA
+859 RAMLLNNEMRLAA

-884 IAAFSIL
+884 IAAFSVLGAGIKSL
-891 GASLKSLGTSFLTMV
+891 GASFMAMI
-906 GGWPGLIVTG
+906 GGWPGLIITG
-916 ITVGL
+916 LSVGL

-949 FEFLKNNPINEIIN
+949 VEFLQNNPINEVIN

-1001 HEERLRYLREQ
+1001 HEDRLRYLREQ

-1020 TIAQTNIQ
+1020 TIAQNKIQ

-1034 NIKKMFEQN
+1034 NIKRMFEQD

-1077 EHFKEEVSELALEF
+1077 EHFKEEAEKLALEF

-1107 AQQMFDNMLAHVEIP
+1107 AQQMFDNMLAQVEIP
-1122 KEQADFMRASWL
+1122 KDQADFMRASWL

-1150 EMTNLIER
+1150 ELQNLIER

-1172 LNEAEQNKV
+1172 LNEAEQSKV

-1187 ARERLSV
+1187 ARQRLSV

-1202 LQRMLNNSRFTAVID
+1202 LQRMLNNSRFTAVIN
-1217 LIYRENGKPDPVTQ
+1217 LVYSNQGKPDPVTQ
-1231 QTNDNFYHSGMDLR
+1231 QTNDNFYQSGMGLR
-1245 RNAPDLV
+1245 VNAADLV
-1252 AFKNK
+1252 ASKNK
-1257 WQKTGSGS
+1257 WQKAGQGS
-1265 VYGIN
+1265 VYSIN

-1281 NELAAVNKAYKKGKA
+1281 NELAAINKAYNKGKA
-1296 TKKQVETA
+1296 TKKQVEKA

-1312 ELLYSMTGDFY
+1312 ELLYSLTGDFY

-1331 KIPKQNSDKEDKE
+1331 KTPKDRGNKDDKE
-1344 LKTLKERVS
+1344 LKALRDKVS
-1353 LYKTYYSELQKYRKL
+1353 LYKTYYTELQKYRKL

-1376 LMKDNN
+1376 LMKDKN
-1382 FAPIAKYGLKD
+1382 FAPIKGYGLKD
-1393 RSDYGSSIRQ
+1393 RSDYGGSIRQ
-1403 LVGSISKTTEDRK
+1403 LVGRLSRNTEERK
-1416 TFVEQ
+1416 SFVEQ
-1421 SIADISRKDREEEQ
+1421 SIAGISSKEREEEQ

-1455 YDLYR
+1455 YDLYK

-1465 TGDSQGSM
+1465 TGDSQGAM
-1473 QIAFQGKTVQ
+1473 QVAFQGNTVQ
-1483 SQSLLQSLM
+1483 SQSLLESLM
-1492 KQIQGELDKSHP
+1492 KQIQDELDKSHP
-1504 GKNAADVTSLSDEV
+1504 GKNAADVTSLSDNE
-1518 FNKDFGEKSET
+1518 FNKLFGEKSET

-1534 QRYKKENDKVRLD
+1534 QRYKKESDKVRLD
-1547 TIKTMTELIKNN
+1547 TIKNMVELIKNN

-1576 QTKIWESNTTP
+1576 QTKIWGSSTTT

-1595 GEDKEWQD
+1595 GENKEWQD

-1609 FEQFKNNSDWV
+1609 FEQFKNNTDWV

-1632 TIDTMCTAIEKFS
+1632 TIDTMCTEIEKFS

-1657 LRDALDKLRNEQLDR
+1657 LRDALDKLRNEQIDR
-1672 NPFSV
+1672 SPFGV
-1677 MFSTIGQG
+1677 MFNTIGQG
-1685 NAIGDFLKRSLP
+1685 NAIGDFLKRSEP
-1697 DKKGKYLVSSEAGKR
+1697 GKDGKYIVSAEAGKR
-1712 MGIEEGQYT
+1712 MGMQEGKYT
-1721 KGELESAQQGK
+1721 KGELENEQQGK
-1732 YDDFGKTLQGVAN
+1732 YADFSKSLQSVAN

-1750 ETIMSPVIDLFAA
+1750 ESIMSPVVDLFAA
-1763 YGKEDTVLGGVLKG
+1763 FGKEDTVAGGIIQG
-1777 GSDALGAAAN
+1777 GSDALSAAGSTAGALN
-1787 TASSISALGEMN
+1787 NLG
-1799 GLGFL
+1799 L
-1804 KDAGPYGA
+1804 KKAGPYGA
-1812 AASAAISI
+1812 AAAAAISI

-1842 QKEMENLSKN
+1842 QKEMENLTKN

-1857 ETALGGVYSYTMDNK
+1857 EIALGGVYSYTMNDK
-1872 TISKFNKVL
+1872 TRDKLTEVL
-1881 ETFQKEN
+1881 ETFRKEN
-1888 TRFNFKTQEWEKTS
+1888 TKFNFQTQKWEKTN
-1902 KNKSKYSEE
+1902 KNKSRYSEQ
-1911 TARQVEKSLGDKNS
+1911 TAEQVEKSLQNKDS

-1933 LMVQRDEIQKQR
+1933 LMIQRDELQKQR

-1962 DMQIE
+1962 DAQIE

-1972 ISEFAQEWAKT
+1972 ISEFAQAWAKT
-1983 IYGIDLK
+1983 IYSIDLK

-2020 LMNGLT
+2020 LMNSLT
-2026 KNILSQKIMEV
+2026 KNILSQKILEV

-2044 NLEGKLK
+2044 NLENKLK

-2056 LQAEDVLSITDDL
+2056 LEAEDVLSITDSL
-2069 IAAEGN
+2069 IDAEGN
-2075 AIDSIVA
+2075 AIDSIVS

-2109 TEEIADLLA
+2109 TEETADLLA

-2133 NLTIITEAVKL
+2133 NLAIVIEAVKL
-2144 LPNINVIAQS
+2144 LPNLNVIAQS

-2165 AQSRNDKLDQMY
+2165 SQARNDKLDQMY

>member
-1 MAGGNLGDLS
+1 
-11 MTLTLKTRIEEESKK
+11 MTLTLKTRMEEESKK
-26 LISALN
+26 LINALN
-32 KIDATGK
+32 KIDVSGK
-39 SAQEALNLI
+39 QAQDALNLI
-48 TEATGAIGRTGV
+48 TEATANLSNKGV
-60 ADISKLTEAMS
+60 ADIKKLQEAVTDLYSKAEGKRGAKLISEAVDLEAAAYKYKRVIDLFASANEARKKS
-71 RMSAKAAE
+71 R
-79 LMKKPNSSAKE
+79 
-90 IRNTKAVGDQY
+90 
-101 ERIVKIIER
+101 
-110 LNTISKGYAGFADY
+110 GFSEADEVQ
-124 KDMARV
+124 RV
-130 EEMLQMRRH
+130 EEALQKRIHTR
-139 AKEQEAKR
+139 EQEAKR
-147 DAELE
+147 EEELE
-152 RQKQER
+152 KQKQER
-158 QRISSQM
+158 QKISAQM

-179 KSRAFAQAIQ
+179 KSRAFAQALQ
-189 KQMEEQEKLRRAQ
+189 KQMEAEEKLRRSRVGGTEFDRRRA
-202 VHASEDVI
+202 VRASLASEPTRYYVPFAGNM
-210 RQRLRTSLQPEQHR
+210 S
-224 NPYIPYIGDTGQIRA
+224 QINE
-239 VQKAYGE
+239 VQKAYGK
-246 AFDALGLKY
+246 AFDALGERY
-255 DKLQEK
+255 DRLQQK
-261 ISNFHGPKDDEWL
+261 ISSFHGPKDDEWL
-274 LKTKAQL
+274 VYTKARL
-281 AEVEGQ
+281 AEMESQ
-287 MSRLVAASERLSATT
+287 MQRLVAASERLSMQTAARLDATYKPIATT
-302 SAKLNTTYKPNTTTP
+302 SQEQT
-317 KEEAQARLQ
+317 QRRLQ

-339 EAEKKAAAEK
+339 EAEKREAAEAAK
-349 KKAEEEAL
+349 N
-357 RQEKQRQAELE
+357 EKQRQAELD
-368 KSSQKAKMLK
+368 KSQQKIKALK
-378 DALNKLWGERQ
+378 DALNRLWGERQ
-389 AGKSLGLDTTA
+389 AGKALGLDTSEA
-400 VDTKIRAMIN
+400 DAKIRSMIS
-410 ALRTLGEYSDRLRNK
+410 ALRTLREYSNMLGNK
-425 GEGWQGSLGSL
+425 GVGWQSSLGSL
-436 NYNYFATLAEGARR
+436 NYNYFGTLAEGAKRLS
-450 MASEQ
+450 SEQ

-462 KQAIAL
+462 RQAIAL
-468 EEKHRQEIA
+468 EERHRQEVA
-477 ATAARVRNDLVNAF
+477 ATAARVRSDLVSAF
-491 EQARKSAGGVN
+491 EQARKSAGGMS
-502 SAVQDLKSLFLQGGL
+502 SAMQDLKSLFLQGGL
-517 IYGAKQFADSIIQ
+517 IYGAKQFVDSIIQ
-530 AGGVIDQQ
+530 AGGLIDQQ

-715 DMANSETMSG
+715 DMASSETMSG
-725 RFLKGT
+725 KFLKGT
-731 LELVAQLIQN
+731 LELIAKLIQN

-770 SGLLSAKG
+770 AGLLSAKG
-778 KVAGDATRDAMQG
+778 KVAGDVTKEALQG

-806 KIVNSDLRLLQV
+806 RITNSDLRLLQV

-838 SMYRQQMMVNGLAN
+838 NMYRQQIMVNGLAN

-859 RAMLLNNEMRWAA
+859 RAMLLNNEMRLAA

-884 IAAFSIL
+884 IAAFSVLGAGIKSL
-891 GASLKSLGTSFLTMV
+891 GASFMAMI
-906 GGWPGLIVTG
+906 GGWPGIIITG
-916 ITVGL
+916 LSVGL

-949 FEFLKNNPINEIIN
+949 VEFLQNNPINEVIN

-1020 TIAQTNIQ
+1020 TIAQNKIQ

-1034 NIKKMFEQN
+1034 NIKKMFEQD

-1077 EHFKEEVSELALEF
+1077 EHFKEEAEKLALEF

-1107 AQQMFDNMLAHVEIP
+1107 AQQMFDNMLAQVEIP
-1122 KEQADFMRASWL
+1122 KDQADFMRASWL

-1150 EMTNLIER
+1150 ELQNLIER

-1172 LNEAEQNKV
+1172 LNEAEQSKV

-1187 ARERLSV
+1187 ARQRLSV

-1202 LQRMLNNSRFTAVID
+1202 LQRMLNNSRFTAVIN
-1217 LIYRENGKPDPVTQ
+1217 LVYSNQGKPDPVTQ
-1231 QTNDNFYHSGMDLR
+1231 QTNDNFYQSGMGLR
-1245 RNAPDLV
+1245 VNAADLV
-1252 AFKNK
+1252 AYKNK
-1257 WQKTGSGS
+1257 WQKAGQGS
-1265 VYGIN
+1265 VYSIN

-1276 IDSAY
+1276 IDSAL
-1281 NELAAVNKAYKKGKA
+1281 NELLAVNTAYKNGKE
-1296 TKKQVETA
+1296 TKKEVEKA

-1312 ELLYSMTGDFY
+1312 ELLYSLTGDFY

-1331 KIPKQNSDKEDKE
+1331 KTPKDRGNKDDKE
-1344 LKTLKERVS
+1344 LKALRDKVS
-1353 LYKTYYSELQKYRKL
+1353 LYKTYYTELQKYRKL

-1376 LMKDNN
+1376 LMKDKN
-1382 FAPIAKYGLKD
+1382 FAPIKGYGLKD
-1393 RSDYGSSIRQ
+1393 RSDYGGSIRQ
-1403 LVGSISKTTEDRK
+1403 LVGRLSRNTEERK
-1416 TFVEQ
+1416 SFVEQ
-1421 SIADISRKDREEEQ
+1421 SIAEISSKEREEEQ

-1442 SELSRKLDLLSEE
+1442 SELSHKLDLLSEE
-1455 YDLYR
+1455 YDLYK

-1465 TGDSQGSM
+1465 TGDSQGAM
-1473 QIAFQGKTVQ
+1473 QVAFQGNTVQ
-1483 SQSLLQSLM
+1483 SQSLLESLM
-1492 KQIQGELDKSHP
+1492 KQIQDELDKSHP
-1504 GKNAADVTSLSDEV
+1504 GKNAADVISLSDNE
-1518 FNKDFGEKSET
+1518 FNKLFGEKSET

-1547 TIKTMTELIKNN
+1547 TIKNMVELIKNN

-1576 QTKIWESNTTP
+1576 QTKIWGSSTTT

-1595 GEDKEWQD
+1595 GENKEWQD

-1609 FEQFKNNSDWV
+1609 FEQFKNNTDWV

-1632 TIDTMCTAIEKFS
+1632 TIDTMCTEIEKFS

-1657 LRDALDKLRNEQLDR
+1657 LRDALDKLRNEQIDR
-1672 NPFSV
+1672 SPFGV
-1677 MFSTIGQG
+1677 MFNTIGQG
-1685 NAIGDFLKRSLP
+1685 NAIGDFLKRSEP
-1697 DKKGKYLVSSEAGKR
+1697 GKDGKYIVSAEAGKR
-1712 MGIEEGQYT
+1712 MGMQEGKYT
-1721 KGELESAQQGK
+1721 KGELENEQQGK
-1732 YDDFGKTLQGVAN
+1732 YADFSKSLQSVAN

-1750 ETIMSPVIDLFAA
+1750 ESIMSPVVDLFAA
-1763 YGKEDTVLGGVLKG
+1763 FGKEDTVAGGIIQG
-1777 GSDALGAAAN
+1777 GSDALSAAGSTAGALN
-1787 TASSISALGEMN
+1787 NLG
-1799 GLGFL
+1799 L
-1804 KDAGPYGA
+1804 KQAGPYGA
-1812 AASAAISI
+1812 AAAASISI

-1842 QKEMENLSKN
+1842 QKEMENLTKN

-1857 ETALGGVYSYTMDNK
+1857 EIALGGVYSYTMNDK
-1872 TISKFNKVL
+1872 TRDKLTEVL
-1881 ETFQKEN
+1881 ETFRKEN
-1888 TRFNFKTQEWEKTS
+1888 TKFNFQTQKWEKTN
-1902 KNKSKYSEE
+1902 KNKSRYSEQ
-1911 TARQVEKSLGDKNS
+1911 TAEQVEKSLQNKDS

-1933 LMVQRDEIQKQR
+1933 LMIQRDELQKQR

-1962 DMQIE
+1962 DAQIE

-1972 ISEFAQEWAKT
+1972 ISEFAQAWAKT
-1983 IYGIDLK
+1983 IYSIDLK

-2020 LMNGLT
+2020 LMNSLT
-2026 KNILSQKIMEV
+2026 KNILSQKILEV
-2037 ALKPTLD
+2037 ALKPTLV
-2044 NLEGKLK
+2044 NLENKLK

-2056 LQAEDVLSITDDL
+2056 LEAEDVLSITDSL
-2069 IAAEGN
+2069 IDAEGN
-2075 AIDSIVA
+2075 AIDSIVS

-2109 TEEIADLLA
+2109 TEETADLLA

-2133 NLTIITEAVKL
+2133 NLAIVVEAVKL
-2144 LPNINVIAQS
+2144 LPNLNVIAQS

-2165 AQSRNDKLDQMY
+2165 SQARNDKLDQMY

>member
-1 MAGGNLGDLS
+1 
-11 MTLTLKTRIEEESKK
+11 MTLTLKTRMEAESKK
-26 LISALN
+26 LINALN
-32 KIDATGK
+32 KIDVTGK
-39 SAQEALNLI
+39 RAQDALNLI
-48 TEATGAIGRTGV
+48 TEATSTLSSKGV
-60 ADISKLTEAMS
+60 ADIKKLQDAIAQYQAFAARAEGLGVDSKTVNNITAI
-71 RMSAKAAE
+71 AE
-79 LMKKPNSSAKE
+79 
-90 IRNTKAVGDQY
+90 QY
-101 ERIVKIIER
+101 GKVLQILQRI
-110 LNTISKGYAGFADY
+110 NATGKGHAGFSDY
-124 KDMARV
+124 QDMQRV
-130 EEMLQMRRH
+130 EELLQQRRH
-139 AKEQEAKR
+139 AQEQQAKR
-147 DAELE
+147 EEELE
-152 RQKQER
+152 KQKQER
-158 QRISSQM
+158 QKISAQM

-179 KSRAFAQAIQ
+179 KSRAFAQALQ
-189 KQMEEQEKLRRAQ
+189 KQMEAEEKLRRSRVGGTEFDRRRA
-202 VHASEDVI
+202 VRASLASEPNRYYVPFAGNMD
-210 RQRLRTSLQPEQHR
+210 
-224 NPYIPYIGDTGQIRA
+224 QINE
-239 VQKAYGE
+239 VQKAYGK
-246 AFDALGLKY
+246 AFDALGERY
-255 DKLQEK
+255 DRLQQK
-261 ISNFHGPKDDEWL
+261 ISSFHGPKDDEWL
-274 LKTKAQL
+274 VKTKAQL
-281 AEVEGQ
+281 AEVESQ
-287 MSRLVAASERLSATT
+287 MQRLVAASERLSMQTAARLDATYKPIATT
-302 SAKLNTTYKPNTTTP
+302 SQEQT
-317 KEEAQARLQ
+317 QRRMQ
-326 ETNALKNAILERM
+326 ETNALKNAVLERM
-339 EAEKKAAAEK
+339 EAEKREAAEAAK
-349 KKAEEEAL
+349 N
-357 RQEKQRQAELE
+357 EKQRQAELD
-368 KSSQKAKMLK
+368 KSQQKIKALK
-378 DALNKLWGERQ
+378 DALNRLWGERQ
-389 AGKSLGLDTTA
+389 AGKALGLDTSEA
-400 VDTKIRAMIN
+400 DAKIRSMIS
-410 ALRTLGEYSDRLRNK
+410 ALRTLREYSNMLGNK
-425 GEGWQGSLGSL
+425 GVGWQSSLGSL
-436 NYNYFATLAEGARR
+436 NYNYFGTLAEGAKRLS
-450 MASEQ
+450 SEQ

-462 KQAIAL
+462 RQAIAL
-468 EEKHRQEIA
+468 EERHRQEVA
-477 ATAARVRNDLVNAF
+477 ATAARVRSDLVSAF
-491 EQARKSAGGVN
+491 EQARKSAGGIS

-517 IYGAKQFADSIIQ
+517 IYGVKQFVDSIIQ

-715 DMANSETMSG
+715 DMASSETMSG
-725 RFLKGT
+725 KFLKGT
-731 LELVAQLIQN
+731 IELIAKLIQN
-741 IHTLGPAIIAA
+741 LHTLGPAFIAA

-770 SGLLSAKG
+770 AGLLSAKG
-778 KVAGDATRDAMQG
+778 KVAGDVTKEALQG

-806 KIVNSDLRLLQV
+806 RITNSDLRLLQV

-828 RLYVTGQING
+828 RLYVTGKING
-838 SMYRQQMMVNGLAN
+838 NMYRQQIMVNGLAN

-859 RAMLLNNEMRWAA
+859 RAMLLNNEMRLAA

-884 IAAFSIL
+884 IAAFSVLGAGIKSL
-891 GASLKSLGTSFLTMV
+891 GASFMAMI
-906 GGWPGLIVTG
+906 GGWPGLIITG
-916 ITVGL
+916 ISVGL

-933 QIKQSA
+933 QMKQSA

-949 FEFLKNNPINEIIN
+949 VEFLQNNPINEVIN

-1001 HEERLRYLREQ
+1001 HEDRLRYLREQ

-1020 TIAQTNIQ
+1020 TIAQNKIQ

-1034 NIKKMFEQN
+1034 NIKKMFEQD

-1077 EHFKEEVSELALEF
+1077 EHFKEEAEKLALEF

-1107 AQQMFDNMLAHVEIP
+1107 AQQMFDNMLAQVEIP

-1150 EMTNLIER
+1150 ELQNLIER

-1187 ARERLSV
+1187 ARQRLSV

-1202 LQRMLNNSRFTAVID
+1202 LQRMLNNSRFTAVIN
-1217 LIYRENGKPDPVTQ
+1217 LVYSNQGKPDPVTQ
-1231 QTNDNFYHSGMDLR
+1231 QTNDNFYQSGMGLR
-1245 RNAPDLV
+1245 VNAADLV
-1252 AFKNK
+1252 AYKNK
-1257 WQKTGSGS
+1257 WQKAGQGS
-1265 VYGIN
+1265 VYSIN

-1276 IDSAY
+1276 IDSAL
-1281 NELAAVNKAYKKGKA
+1281 NELLAVNTAYKNGKE
-1296 TKKQVETA
+1296 TKKEVEKA

-1312 ELLYSMTGDFY
+1312 ELLYSLTGDFD

-1331 KIPKQNSDKEDKE
+1331 KTPKDRGNKDDKE
-1344 LKTLKERVS
+1344 LKALRDKVS
-1353 LYKTYYSELQKYRKL
+1353 LYKTYYTELQKYRKL

-1376 LMKDNN
+1376 LMKDKN
-1382 FAPIAKYGLKD
+1382 FAPIKGYGLKD
-1393 RSDYGSSIRQ
+1393 RSDYGGSIRQ
-1403 LVGSISKTTEDRK
+1403 LVGRLSRNTEERK
-1416 TFVEQ
+1416 SFVEQ
-1421 SIADISRKDREEEQ
+1421 SIAGISSKEREEEQ

-1455 YDLYR
+1455 YDLYK

-1465 TGDSQGSM
+1465 TGDSQGAM
-1473 QIAFQGKTVQ
+1473 QVAFQGNTVQ
-1483 SQSLLQSLM
+1483 SQSLLESLM
-1492 KQIQGELDKSHP
+1492 KQIQDELDKSHP
-1504 GKNAADVTSLSDEV
+1504 GTKAADVTARPDNE
-1518 FNKDFGEKSET
+1518 FNKLFGEKSEA

-1534 QRYKKENDKVRLD
+1534 QRYKKESDKVRLD
-1547 TIKTMTELIKNN
+1547 TIKNMVELIKNN

-1576 QTKIWESNTTP
+1576 QTKIWGSSTTT

-1595 GEDKEWQD
+1595 GENKEWQD

-1609 FEQFKNNSDWV
+1609 FEQFKNNTDWV

-1632 TIDTMCTAIEKFS
+1632 TIDTMCTEIEKFS

-1657 LRDALDKLRNEQLDR
+1657 LRDALDKLRNEQIDR
-1672 NPFSV
+1672 SPFGV
-1677 MFSTIGQG
+1677 MFNTIGQG
-1685 NAIGDFLKRSLP
+1685 NAIGDFLKRSEP
-1697 DKKGKYLVSSEAGKR
+1697 GKDGKYIVSAEAGKR
-1712 MGIEEGQYT
+1712 MGMQEGKYT
-1721 KGELESAQQGK
+1721 KGELENEQQGK
-1732 YDDFGKTLQGVAN
+1732 YTDFSKSLQSVAN

-1750 ETIMSPVIDLFAA
+1750 ESIMSPVVDLFAA
-1763 YGKEDTVLGGVLKG
+1763 FGKEDTVAGGIIQG
-1777 GSDALGAAAN
+1777 GSDALSAAGSTAGALN
-1787 TASSISALGEMN
+1787 NLG
-1799 GLGFL
+1799 L
-1804 KDAGPYGA
+1804 KKAGPYGA

-1842 QKEMENLSKN
+1842 QKEMENLTKN

-1857 ETALGGVYSYTMDNK
+1857 EIALGGVYSYTMNDKTRNK
-1872 TISKFNKVL
+1872 LTEVL
-1881 ETFQKEN
+1881 ETFRKEN
-1888 TRFNFKTQEWEKTS
+1888 TKFNFQTQKWEKTN
-1902 KNKSKYSEE
+1902 KNKSRYSEQ
-1911 TARQVEKSLGDKNS
+1911 TAEQVEKSLQNKDS

-1933 LMVQRDEIQKQR
+1933 LMVQRDELQKQR

-1962 DMQIE
+1962 DAQIE

-1983 IYGIDLK
+1983 IYSIDLK

-2020 LMNGLT
+2020 LMNSLT
-2026 KNILSQKIMEV
+2026 KNILSQKILEV
-2037 ALKPTLD
+2037 ALKPTLV
-2044 NLEGKLK
+2044 NLENTLK

-2056 LQAEDVLSITDDL
+2056 LEAEDVLSITDSL
-2069 IAAEGN
+2069 IDAEGN
-2075 AIDSIVA
+2075 AIDSIVS

-2109 TEEIADLLA
+2109 TEETADLLA

-2133 NLTIITEAVKL
+2133 NLAIIVEAVKL
-2144 LPNINVIAQS
+2144 LPNLNVIAQS

-2165 AQSRNDKLDQMY
+2165 SQARNDKLDQMY

>member
-11 MTLTLKTRIEEESKK
+11 MTLTLKTRMEEESKK
-26 LISALN
+26 LINALN
-32 KIDATGK
+32 KIDVTGK
-39 SAQEALNLI
+39 RAQDALNLI
-48 TEATGAIGRTGV
+48 TEATSTLSSKGV
-60 ADISKLTEAMS
+60 ADIKKLQDAIAQYQAFAARAEGLGVDSKTVNNITAI
-71 RMSAKAAE
+71 AE
-79 LMKKPNSSAKE
+79 
-90 IRNTKAVGDQY
+90 QY
-101 ERIVKIIER
+101 GKVLQILQRI
-110 LNTISKGYAGFADY
+110 NATGKGHAGFSDY
-124 KDMARV
+124 QDMQRV
-130 EEMLQMRRH
+130 EELLQQRRH
-139 AKEQEAKR
+139 AQEQQAKR
-147 DAELE
+147 EEELE
-152 RQKQER
+152 KQKQER
-158 QRISSQM
+158 QKISAQM

-179 KSRAFAQAIQ
+179 KSRAFAQALQ
-189 KQMEEQEKLRRAQ
+189 KQMEAEEKLRRSRVGGTEFDRRRA
-202 VHASEDVI
+202 VRASLASEPTRYYVPFAGNMD
-210 RQRLRTSLQPEQHR
+210 
-224 NPYIPYIGDTGQIRA
+224 QINE
-239 VQKAYGE
+239 VQKAYGK
-246 AFDALGLKY
+246 AFDALGERY
-255 DKLQEK
+255 DRLQQK
-261 ISNFHGPKDDEWL
+261 ISSFHGPKDDEWL
-274 LKTKAQL
+274 VKTKAQL
-281 AEVEGQ
+281 AEVESQ
-287 MSRLVAASERLSATT
+287 MQRLVAASERLSMQTAARLDATYKPIATT
-302 SAKLNTTYKPNTTTP
+302 SQEQT
-317 KEEAQARLQ
+317 QRRLQ

-339 EAEKKAAAEK
+339 EAEKREAAEAAK
-349 KKAEEEAL
+349 N
-357 RQEKQRQAELE
+357 EKQRQAELD
-368 KSSQKAKMLK
+368 KSQQKIKALK
-378 DALNKLWGERQ
+378 DALNRLWGERQ
-389 AGKSLGLDTTA
+389 AGKALGLDTSEA
-400 VDTKIRAMIN
+400 DAKIRSMIS
-410 ALRTLGEYSDRLRNK
+410 ALRTLREYSNMLGNK
-425 GEGWQGSLGSL
+425 GVGWQSSLGSL
-436 NYNYFATLAEGARR
+436 NYNDFGTLAEGAKRLS
-450 MASEQ
+450 SEQ
-455 AKANSEK
+455 SKANSEK
-462 KQAIAL
+462 RQAIAL
-468 EEKHRQEIA
+468 EERHRQEVA
-477 ATAARVRNDLVNAF
+477 ATAARVRSNLVSAF
-491 EQARKSAGGVN
+491 EQARKSAGGIS

-517 IYGAKQFADSIIQ
+517 IYGVKQFVDSMIQ

-715 DMANSETMSG
+715 DMASSETISG
-725 RFLKGT
+725 KFLKGT
-731 LELVAQLIQN
+731 LELTAKLIQN

-770 SGLLSAKG
+770 AGLLSAKG
-778 KVAGDATRDAMQG
+778 KVAGDVTKEALQG

-806 KIVNSDLRLLQV
+806 RITNSDLRLLQI

-828 RLYVTGQING
+828 RLYVTGKING
-838 SMYRQQMMVNGLAN
+838 NMYRQQIMVNGLAN

-859 RAMLLNNEMRWAA
+859 RAMLLNNEMRLAA
-872 SGSMWGAFASRG
+872 SGSMWGAFSSRG
-884 IAAFSIL
+884 IAAFSVLGAGIKSL
-891 GASLKSLGTSFLTMV
+891 GASFMAMT
-906 GGWPGLIVTG
+906 GGWPGLIITG
-916 ITVGL
+916 ISVGL
-921 TYLWSANEELKQ
+921 TNLWSANEELKQ
-933 QIKQSA
+933 QMKQSA

-949 FEFLKNNPINEIIN
+949 VEFLQNNPINEVIN

-988 FESLVMKADEKKS
+988 FESLVMKADEKKN
-1001 HEERLRYLREQ
+1001 HEDRLRYLREQ

-1020 TIAQTNIQ
+1020 TIAQNEIQ
-1028 SGDNFE
+1028 SGDNFK
-1034 NIKKMFEQN
+1034 NIKKMFEQD
-1043 KEYLQSIYSSKT
+1043 KKYLQSIYSSKT

-1077 EHFKEEVSELALEF
+1077 EHFKEEAEKLALEF

-1107 AQQMFDNMLAHVEIP
+1107 AQQMFDNMLAQVEIP
-1122 KEQADFMRASWL
+1122 KDQADFMRASWL

-1140 DDWLRGQVRS
+1140 DDWLREQVRS
-1150 EMTNLIER
+1150 ELQNLIER
-1158 ESSVLADKIRSGQK
+1158 ESPVLADKIRSGQK
-1172 LNEAEQNKV
+1172 LNEAEQSKV

-1187 ARERLSV
+1187 ARQRLSV

-1202 LQRMLNNSRFTAVID
+1202 LQRMLNNSRFTAVIN
-1217 LIYRENGKPDPVTQ
+1217 LVYSNQGKPDPVTQ
-1231 QTNDNFYHSGMDLR
+1231 QTNDNFYQSGMGLR
-1245 RNAPDLV
+1245 VNAADLV
-1252 AFKNK
+1252 ASKNK
-1257 WQKTGSGS
+1257 WQKAGQGS
-1265 VYGIN
+1265 VYSIN

-1281 NELAAVNKAYKKGKA
+1281 NELAAINKAYNKGKA
-1296 TKKQVETA
+1296 TKKQVEKA

-1331 KIPKQNSDKEDKE
+1331 KTPKDRGNKDDKE
-1344 LKTLKERVS
+1344 LKALRDKVS
-1353 LYKTYYSELQKYRKL
+1353 LYKTYYTELQKYRKL

-1376 LMKDNN
+1376 LMKDKN
-1382 FAPIAKYGLKD
+1382 FAPIKGYGLKD
-1393 RSDYGSSIRQ
+1393 RSDYGGSIRQ
-1403 LVGSISKTTEDRK
+1403 LVGRLSRNTEERK
-1416 TFVEQ
+1416 SFVEQ
-1421 SIADISRKDREEEQ
+1421 SIAGISSKEREEEQ

-1455 YDLYR
+1455 YDLYK

-1465 TGDSQGSM
+1465 TGDSQGAM
-1473 QIAFQGKTVQ
+1473 QVAFQGNTVQ

-1492 KQIQGELDKSHP
+1492 KQIQDELDKSHP
-1504 GKNAADVTSLSDEV
+1504 GTKAADVTALSDNE
-1518 FNKDFGEKSET
+1518 FNKLFGEKSEA

-1534 QRYKKENDKVRLD
+1534 QRYKKESDKVRLD
-1547 TIKTMTELIKNN
+1547 TIKNMVELIKNN

-1576 QTKIWESNTTP
+1576 QTKIWESSTTT

-1595 GEDKEWQD
+1595 GENKEWQD

-1609 FEQFKNNSDWV
+1609 FEQFKNNTDWV

-1632 TIDTMCTAIEKFS
+1632 TIDTMCTEIEKFS

-1657 LRDALDKLRNEQLDR
+1657 LRDALDKLRNEKIDR
-1672 NPFSV
+1672 SPFGV
-1677 MFSTIGQG
+1677 MFNTIGQG
-1685 NAIGDFLKRSLP
+1685 NAIGDFLKRSEP
-1697 DKKGKYLVSSEAGKR
+1697 GKDGKYIVSAEAGKR
-1712 MGIEEGQYT
+1712 MGMQEGKYT
-1721 KGELESAQQGK
+1721 KGELENEQQGK
-1732 YDDFGKTLQGVAN
+1732 YTDFSKSLQSVAN

-1750 ETIMSPVIDLFAA
+1750 ESIMSPVVDLFAA
-1763 YGKEDTVLGGVLKG
+1763 FGKEDTVAGGIIQG
-1777 GSDALGAAAN
+1777 GSDALSAAGSTAGALN
-1787 TASSISALGEMN
+1787 NLG
-1799 GLGFL
+1799 L
-1804 KDAGPYGA
+1804 KKAGPYGA

-1842 QKEMENLSKN
+1842 QKEMENLTKN
-1852 LQHAI
+1852 LQHTI
-1857 ETALGGVYSYTMDNK
+1857 EIALGGVYSYTMNDKTRNK
-1872 TISKFNKVL
+1872 LTDVL
-1881 ETFQKEN
+1881 ETFRKEN
-1888 TRFNFKTQEWEKTS
+1888 TKFNFHTQKWEKTN
-1902 KNKSKYSEE
+1902 KNKSRYSEQ
-1911 TARQVEKSLGDKNS
+1911 TAEQVEKSLQNKDS

-1933 LMVQRDEIQKQR
+1933 LMVQRDELQKQR
-1945 DSENKKKKKD
+1945 DSENKKKKKN

-1962 DMQIE
+1962 DAQIE

-1983 IYGIDLK
+1983 IYSIDLK

-2020 LMNGLT
+2020 LMNSLT
-2026 KNILSQKIMEV
+2026 KNILSQKILEV
-2037 ALKPTLD
+2037 ALKPTLV
-2044 NLEGKLK
+2044 NLENKLK

-2056 LQAEDVLSITDDL
+2056 LEAEDVLSITDSL
-2069 IAAEGN
+2069 IDAEGN
-2075 AIDSIVA
+2075 AIDSIVS

-2109 TEEIADLLA
+2109 TEETADLLA

-2133 NLTIITEAVKL
+2133 NLAIVVEAVKL
-2144 LPNINVIAQS
+2144 LPNLNVIAQS

-2165 AQSRNDKLDQMY
+2165 SQARNDKLDQMY

>member
-11 MTLTLKTRIEEESKK
+11 MTLTLKTRMEEESKK
-26 LISALN
+26 LINALN
-32 KIDATGK
+32 KIDVTGK
-39 SAQEALNLI
+39 RAQDALNLI
-48 TEATGAIGRTGV
+48 TEATSTLSSKGV
-60 ADISKLTEAMS
+60 ADIKKLQEAIAQYQAFAARAEGLGVDSKTVNNITAI
-71 RMSAKAAE
+71 AE
-79 LMKKPNSSAKE
+79 
-90 IRNTKAVGDQY
+90 QY
-101 ERIVKIIER
+101 GKVLQILQRI
-110 LNTISKGYAGFADY
+110 NATGKGHAGFSDY
-124 KDMARV
+124 QNMQRV
-130 EEMLQMRRH
+130 EELLQQRRH
-139 AKEQEAKR
+139 AQEQQAKR
-147 DAELE
+147 EEELE
-152 RQKQER
+152 KQKQER
-158 QRISSQM
+158 QKISAQM

-179 KSRAFAQAIQ
+179 KSRAFAQALQ
-189 KQMEEQEKLRRAQ
+189 KQMEAEEKLRRSRVGGTEFDRRRA
-202 VHASEDVI
+202 VRASLASEPTRYYVPFAGNMD
-210 RQRLRTSLQPEQHR
+210 
-224 NPYIPYIGDTGQIRA
+224 QINE
-239 VQKAYGE
+239 VQKAYGK
-246 AFDALGLKY
+246 AFDALGERY
-255 DKLQEK
+255 ERLQQK
-261 ISNFHGPKDDEWL
+261 ISSFHGPKDDEWL
-274 LKTKAQL
+274 VKTKAQL
-281 AEVEGQ
+281 AEVESQ
-287 MSRLVAASERLSATT
+287 MQRLVAASERLSMQTAARLDATYKPIATT
-302 SAKLNTTYKPNTTTP
+302 SQEQT
-317 KEEAQARLQ
+317 QRRLQ

-339 EAEKKAAAEK
+339 EAEKREAAEAAK
-349 KKAEEEAL
+349 N
-357 RQEKQRQAELE
+357 EKQRQAELD
-368 KSSQKAKMLK
+368 KSQQKIKALK
-378 DALNKLWGERQ
+378 DALNRLWGERQ
-389 AGKSLGLDTTA
+389 AGKALGLDTSEA
-400 VDTKIRAMIN
+400 DAKIRSMIS
-410 ALRTLGEYSDRLRNK
+410 ALRTLREYSNMLGNK
-425 GEGWQGSLGSL
+425 GGGWQYSLGSL
-436 NYNYFATLAEGARR
+436 NYNYFGTLAEGTKRLS
-450 MASEQ
+450 SEQ

-462 KQAIAL
+462 RQAIAL
-468 EEKHRQEIA
+468 EERHRQEVA
-477 ATAARVRNDLVNAF
+477 ATAARVRSDLVSAF
-491 EQARKSAGGVN
+491 EQARKSAGGMS

-517 IYGAKQFADSIIQ
+517 IYGAKQFVDSIIQ
-530 AGGVIDQQ
+530 AGGLIDQQ

-715 DMANSETMSG
+715 DMASSETMSG
-725 RFLKGT
+725 KFLKGT
-731 LELVAQLIQN
+731 LELIAKLIQN

-770 SGLLSAKG
+770 AGLLSAKG
-778 KVAGDATRDAMQG
+778 KVAGDVTKEALQG

-806 KIVNSDLRLLQV
+806 RITNSDLRLLQV

-828 RLYVTGQING
+828 RLYVTGKING
-838 SMYRQQMMVNGLAN
+838 NMYRQQIMVNGLAN

-859 RAMLLNNEMRWAA
+859 RAMLLNNEMRLAA

-884 IAAFSIL
+884 IAAFSVLGAGIKSL
-891 GASLKSLGTSFLTMV
+891 GASFMAMI
-906 GGWPGLIVTG
+906 GGWPGLIITG
-916 ITVGL
+916 LSVGL

-933 QIKQSA
+933 QMKQSA

-949 FEFLKNNPINEIIN
+949 VEFLQNNPINEVIN

-988 FESLVMKADEKKS
+988 FESLIMKADEKKS
-1001 HEERLRYLREQ
+1001 HEDRLRYLREQ

-1020 TIAQTNIQ
+1020 TIAQNKIQ

-1034 NIKKMFEQN
+1034 NIKKMFEQD

-1077 EHFKEEVSELALEF
+1077 EHFKEEAEKLAIEF

-1107 AQQMFDNMLAHVEIP
+1107 AQQMFDNMLAQVEIP
-1122 KEQADFMRASWL
+1122 KDQADFMRASWL

-1150 EMTNLIER
+1150 ELQNLIER

-1172 LNEAEQNKV
+1172 LNEAEQSKV

-1187 ARERLSV
+1187 ARQRLSV

-1202 LQRMLNNSRFTAVID
+1202 LQRMLNNSRFTAVIN
-1217 LIYRENGKPDPVTQ
+1217 LVYSNQGKPDPVTQ
-1231 QTNDNFYHSGMDLR
+1231 QTNDNFYQSGMGLR
-1245 RNAPDLV
+1245 VNAADLV
-1252 AFKNK
+1252 ASKNK
-1257 WQKTGSGS
+1257 WQKAGQGS
-1265 VYGIN
+1265 VYSIN

-1281 NELAAVNKAYKKGKA
+1281 NELAAINKAYNKGKA
-1296 TKKQVETA
+1296 TKKQVEKA

-1312 ELLYSMTGDFY
+1312 ELLYSLTGDFY

-1331 KIPKQNSDKEDKE
+1331 KTPKDRGNKDDKE
-1344 LKTLKERVS
+1344 LKALRDKVS
-1353 LYKTYYSELQKYRKL
+1353 LYKTYYTELQKYRKL

-1376 LMKDNN
+1376 LMKDKN
-1382 FAPIAKYGLKD
+1382 FAPIKGYGLKD
-1393 RSDYGSSIRQ
+1393 RSDYGGSIRQ
-1403 LVGSISKTTEDRK
+1403 LVGRLSRNTEERK
-1416 TFVEQ
+1416 SFVEQ
-1421 SIADISRKDREEEQ
+1421 SIAGISSKEREEEQ

-1455 YDLYR
+1455 YDLYK

-1465 TGDSQGSM
+1465 TGDSQGAM
-1473 QIAFQGKTVQ
+1473 QVAFQGNTVQ
-1483 SQSLLQSLM
+1483 SQSLLESLM
-1492 KQIQGELDKSHP
+1492 KQIQDELDKSHP
-1504 GKNAADVTSLSDEV
+1504 GKNAADVISLSDNE
-1518 FNKDFGEKSET
+1518 FNKLFGEKSET

-1534 QRYKKENDKVRLD
+1534 QRYKKESDKVRLD
-1547 TIKTMTELIKNN
+1547 TIKNMVELIKNN

-1576 QTKIWESNTTP
+1576 QTKIWGSSTTT

-1595 GEDKEWQD
+1595 GENKEWQD

-1609 FEQFKNNSDWV
+1609 FEQFKNNTDWV

-1632 TIDTMCTAIEKFS
+1632 TIDTMCTEIEKFS

-1657 LRDALDKLRNEQLDR
+1657 LRDALDKLRNEQIDR
-1672 NPFSV
+1672 SPFGV
-1677 MFSTIGQG
+1677 MFNTIGQG
-1685 NAIGDFLKRSLP
+1685 NAIGDFLKRSEP
-1697 DKKGKYLVSSEAGKR
+1697 GKDGKYIVSAEAGKR
-1712 MGIEEGQYT
+1712 MGMQEGKYT
-1721 KGELESAQQGK
+1721 KGELENEQQGK
-1732 YDDFGKTLQGVAN
+1732 YADFSKSLQSVAN

-1750 ETIMSPVIDLFAA
+1750 ESIMSPVVDLFAA
-1763 YGKEDTVLGGVLKG
+1763 FGKEDTVAGGIIQG
-1777 GSDALGAAAN
+1777 GSNALSAAGSTAGALN
-1787 TASSISALGEMN
+1787 NLG
-1799 GLGFL
+1799 L
-1804 KDAGPYGA
+1804 KKAGPYGA
-1812 AASAAISI
+1812 AAAAAISI

-1842 QKEMENLSKN
+1842 QKEMENLTKN

-1857 ETALGGVYSYTMDNK
+1857 EIALGGVYSYTMNDK
-1872 TISKFNKVL
+1872 TRDKLTEVL
-1881 ETFQKEN
+1881 ETFRKEN
-1888 TRFNFKTQEWEKTS
+1888 TKFNFQTQKWEKTN
-1902 KNKSKYSEE
+1902 KNKSRYSEQ
-1911 TARQVEKSLGDKNS
+1911 TAEQVEKSLQNKDS

-1933 LMVQRDEIQKQR
+1933 LMVQRDELQKQR

-1962 DMQIE
+1962 DAQIE

-1972 ISEFAQEWAKT
+1972 ISEFAQAWAKT
-1983 IYGIDLK
+1983 IYSIDLK

-2020 LMNGLT
+2020 LMNSLT
-2026 KNILSQKIMEV
+2026 KNILSQKILEV

-2044 NLEGKLK
+2044 NLENKLK

-2056 LQAEDVLSITDDL
+2056 LEAEDVLSITDSL
-2069 IAAEGN
+2069 IDAEGN
-2075 AIDSIVA
+2075 AIDSIVS

-2097 GSLSTSNTIKGV
+2097 GSLSTSNTIKGI
-2109 TEEIADLLA
+2109 TEETADLLA

-2133 NLTIITEAVKL
+2133 NLAIVVEAVKL
-2144 LPNINVIAQS
+2144 LPNLNVIAQS

-2165 AQSRNDKLDQMY
+2165 SQARNDKLDQMY

>member
-1 MAGGNLGDLS
+1 
-11 MTLTLKTRIEEESKK
+11 MTLTLKTRMEEESKK
-26 LISALN
+26 LINALN
-32 KIDATGK
+32 KIDVTGK
-39 SAQEALNLI
+39 RAQDALNLI
-48 TEATGAIGRTGV
+48 TEATSTLSSKGV
-60 ADISKLTEAMS
+60 ADIKKLQDAIAQYQAFAARAEGLGVDSKTVNNITAI
-71 RMSAKAAE
+71 AE
-79 LMKKPNSSAKE
+79 
-90 IRNTKAVGDQY
+90 QY
-101 ERIVKIIER
+101 GKVLQILQRI
-110 LNTISKGYAGFADY
+110 NATGKGHAGFSDY
-124 KDMARV
+124 QDMQRV
-130 EEMLQMRRH
+130 EELLQQRRH
-139 AKEQEAKR
+139 AQEQQAKR
-147 DAELE
+147 EEELE
-152 RQKQER
+152 KQKQER
-158 QRISSQM
+158 QKISAQM

-179 KSRAFAQAIQ
+179 KSRAFAQALQ
-189 KQMEEQEKLRRAQ
+189 KQMEAEEKLRRSRVGGTEFDRHRA
-202 VHASEDVI
+202 VRASLASEPTRYYVPFAGNMD
-210 RQRLRTSLQPEQHR
+210 
-224 NPYIPYIGDTGQIRA
+224 QINE
-239 VQKAYGE
+239 VQKAYGK
-246 AFDALGLKY
+246 AFDALGERY
-255 DKLQEK
+255 ERLQQK
-261 ISNFHGPKDDEWL
+261 ISSFHGPKDDEWL
-274 LKTKAQL
+274 VKTKAQL
-281 AEVEGQ
+281 AEVESQ
-287 MSRLVAASERLSATT
+287 MQRLVAASERLSMQTAARLDATYKPIATT
-302 SAKLNTTYKPNTTTP
+302 SQEQT
-317 KEEAQARLQ
+317 QRHLQ

-339 EAEKKAAAEK
+339 EAEKREAAEAAK
-349 KKAEEEAL
+349 N
-357 RQEKQRQAELE
+357 EKQRQAELD
-368 KSSQKAKMLK
+368 KSQQKIKALK
-378 DALNKLWGERQ
+378 DALNRLWGERQ
-389 AGKSLGLDTTA
+389 AGKALGLDTSEA
-400 VDTKIRAMIN
+400 DAKIRSMIS
-410 ALRTLGEYSDRLRNK
+410 ALRTLREYSNMLGNK
-425 GEGWQGSLGSL
+425 GVGWQSSLGSL
-436 NYNYFATLAEGARR
+436 NYNYFGTLAEGAKRLS
-450 MASEQ
+450 SEQ

-462 KQAIAL
+462 RQAIAL
-468 EEKHRQEIA
+468 EERHRQEVA
-477 ATAARVRNDLVNAF
+477 ATAARVRSDLVSAF
-491 EQARKSAGGVN
+491 EQARKSAGGIS

-517 IYGAKQFADSIIQ
+517 IYGVKQFVDSIIQ

-715 DMANSETMSG
+715 DMASSETISG
-725 RFLKGT
+725 KFLKGT
-731 LELVAQLIQN
+731 LELIAKLIQN
-741 IHTLGPAIIAA
+741 LHTLGPAFIAA

-770 SGLLSAKG
+770 AGLLSAKG
-778 KVAGDATRDAMQG
+778 KVAGDVTKEALQG

-806 KIVNSDLRLLQV
+806 RITNSDLRLLQV

-828 RLYVTGQING
+828 RLYVTGKING
-838 SMYRQQMMVNGLAN
+838 NMYRQQIMVNGLAN

-859 RAMLLNNEMRWAA
+859 RAMLLNNEMRLAA

-884 IAAFSIL
+884 IAAFSVLGAGIKSL
-891 GASLKSLGTSFLTMV
+891 GASFMAMI
-906 GGWPGLIVTG
+906 GGWPGLIITG
-916 ITVGL
+916 ISVGL

-933 QIKQSA
+933 QMKQSA

-949 FEFLKNNPINEIIN
+949 VEFLQNNPINEVIN

-1001 HEERLRYLREQ
+1001 HEDRLRYLREQ

-1020 TIAQTNIQ
+1020 TIAQNKIQ

-1034 NIKKMFEQN
+1034 NIKKMFEQD

-1060 LNAADKRT
+1060 INAADKRT

-1077 EHFKEEVSELALEF
+1077 EHFKEEAEKLALEF

-1107 AQQMFDNMLAHVEIP
+1107 AQQMFDNMLAQVEIP

-1150 EMTNLIER
+1150 ELQNLIER

-1172 LNEAEQNKV
+1172 LNEAEQSKV

-1187 ARERLSV
+1187 ARQRLSV

-1202 LQRMLNNSRFTAVID
+1202 LQRMLNNSRFTAVIN
-1217 LIYRENGKPDPVTQ
+1217 LVYSNQGKPDPVTQ
-1231 QTNDNFYHSGMDLR
+1231 QTNDNFYQSGMGLR
-1245 RNAPDLV
+1245 VNAADLV
-1252 AFKNK
+1252 ASKNK
-1257 WQKTGSGS
+1257 WQKAGQGS
-1265 VYGIN
+1265 VYSIN

-1281 NELAAVNKAYKKGKA
+1281 NELAAINKAYNKGKA
-1296 TKKQVETA
+1296 TKKQVEKA

-1312 ELLYSMTGDFY
+1312 ELLYSLTGDFY

-1331 KIPKQNSDKEDKE
+1331 KTPKDRGNKDDKE
-1344 LKTLKERVS
+1344 LKALRDKVS
-1353 LYKTYYSELQKYRKL
+1353 LYKTYYTELQKYRKL

-1376 LMKDNN
+1376 LMKDKN
-1382 FAPIAKYGLKD
+1382 FAPIKGYGLKD
-1393 RSDYGSSIRQ
+1393 RSDYGGSIRQ
-1403 LVGSISKTTEDRK
+1403 LVGRLSRNTEERK
-1416 TFVEQ
+1416 SFVEQ
-1421 SIADISRKDREEEQ
+1421 SIAGISSKEREEEQ

-1455 YDLYR
+1455 YDLYK

-1465 TGDSQGSM
+1465 TGDSQGAM
-1473 QIAFQGKTVQ
+1473 QVAFQGNTVQ
-1483 SQSLLQSLM
+1483 SQSLLESLM
-1492 KQIQGELDKSHP
+1492 KQIQDELDKSHP
-1504 GKNAADVTSLSDEV
+1504 GTKAADVTALSDNE
-1518 FNKDFGEKSET
+1518 FNKLFGEKSEA

-1534 QRYKKENDKVRLD
+1534 QRYKKESDKVRLD
-1547 TIKTMTELIKNN
+1547 TIKNMVEIIKNN

-1576 QTKIWESNTTP
+1576 QTKIWGSSTTT

-1595 GEDKEWQD
+1595 GENKEWQD

-1609 FEQFKNNSDWV
+1609 FEQFKNNTDWV

-1632 TIDTMCTAIEKFS
+1632 TIDTMCTEIEKFS

-1657 LRDALDKLRNEQLDR
+1657 LRDALDKLRNEQIDR
-1672 NPFSV
+1672 SPFGV
-1677 MFSTIGQG
+1677 MFNTIGQG
-1685 NAIGDFLKRSLP
+1685 NAIGDFLKRSEP
-1697 DKKGKYLVSSEAGKR
+1697 GKDGKYIVSAEAGKR
-1712 MGIEEGQYT
+1712 MGMQEGKYT
-1721 KGELESAQQGK
+1721 KGELENEQQGK
-1732 YDDFGKTLQGVAN
+1732 YADFSKSLQSVAN

-1750 ETIMSPVIDLFAA
+1750 ESIMSPVVDLFAA
-1763 YGKEDTVLGGVLKG
+1763 LGKEDTVVGGIIQG
-1777 GSDALGAAAN
+1777 GSDALSAAGSTAGALN
-1787 TASSISALGEMN
+1787 NLG
-1799 GLGFL
+1799 L
-1804 KDAGPYGA
+1804 KKAGPYGA
-1812 AASAAISI
+1812 AATAAISI

-1842 QKEMENLSKN
+1842 QKEMENLTKN

-1857 ETALGGVYSYTMDNK
+1857 EIALGGVYSYTMNDKTRNK
-1872 TISKFNKVL
+1872 LTEVL
-1881 ETFQKEN
+1881 ETFRKEN
-1888 TRFNFKTQEWEKTS
+1888 TKFNFQTQKWEKTN
-1902 KNKSKYSEE
+1902 KNKSRYSEQ
-1911 TARQVEKSLGDKNS
+1911 TAEQVEKSLQNKDS

-1933 LMVQRDEIQKQR
+1933 LMVQRDELQKQR

-1962 DMQIE
+1962 DAQIE

-1983 IYGIDLK
+1983 IYSIDLK

-2020 LMNGLT
+2020 LMNSLT
-2026 KNILSQKIMEV
+2026 KNILSQKILEV

-2044 NLEGKLK
+2044 NLENKLK

-2056 LQAEDVLSITDDL
+2056 LEAEDVLSITDSL
-2069 IAAEGN
+2069 IDAEGN
-2075 AIDSIVA
+2075 AIDSIVS

-2109 TEEIADLLA
+2109 TEETADLLA

-2133 NLTIITEAVKL
+2133 NLAIVVEAVKL
-2144 LPNINVIAQS
+2144 LPNLNVIAQS

-2165 AQSRNDKLDQMY
+2165 SQARNDKLDQMY

>member
-11 MTLTLKTRIEEESKK
+11 MTLTLKTRMEEESKK
-26 LISALN
+26 LINALN
-32 KIDATGK
+32 KIDVTGK
-39 SAQEALNLI
+39 RAQDALNLI
-48 TEATGAIGRTGV
+48 TEATSTLSSKGV
-60 ADISKLTEAMS
+60 ADIKKLQDAIAQYQAFAARAEGLGVDSKTVNNITAI
-71 RMSAKAAE
+71 AE
-79 LMKKPNSSAKE
+79 
-90 IRNTKAVGDQY
+90 QY
-101 ERIVKIIER
+101 GKVLQILQRI
-110 LNTISKGYAGFADY
+110 NATGKGHAGFSDY
-124 KDMARV
+124 QDMQRV
-130 EEMLQMRRH
+130 EELLQQRRH
-139 AKEQEAKR
+139 AQEQQAKR
-147 DAELE
+147 EEELE
-152 RQKQER
+152 KQKQER
-158 QRISSQM
+158 QKISAQM

-179 KSRAFAQAIQ
+179 KSRAFAQALQ
-189 KQMEEQEKLRRAQ
+189 KQMEAEEKLRRSRVGGTEFDRRRA
-202 VHASEDVI
+202 VRASLASEPTRYYVPFAGNMD
-210 RQRLRTSLQPEQHR
+210 
-224 NPYIPYIGDTGQIRA
+224 QINE
-239 VQKAYGE
+239 VQKAYGK
-246 AFDALGLKY
+246 AFDALGERY
-255 DKLQEK
+255 ERLQQK
-261 ISNFHGPKDDEWL
+261 ISSFHGPKDDEWL
-274 LKTKAQL
+274 VKTKAQL
-281 AEVEGQ
+281 AEVESQ
-287 MSRLVAASERLSATT
+287 MQRLVAASERLSMQTAARLDATYKPIATT
-302 SAKLNTTYKPNTTTP
+302 SQEQT
-317 KEEAQARLQ
+317 QRRMQ

-339 EAEKKAAAEK
+339 EAEKREAAEAAK
-349 KKAEEEAL
+349 N
-357 RQEKQRQAELE
+357 EKQRQAELD
-368 KSSQKAKMLK
+368 KSQQKIKALK
-378 DALNKLWGERQ
+378 DALNRLWGERQ
-389 AGKSLGLDTTA
+389 AGKALGLDTSEA
-400 VDTKIRAMIN
+400 DAKIRSMIS
-410 ALRTLGEYSDRLRNK
+410 ALRTLREYSNMLGNK
-425 GEGWQGSLGSL
+425 GVGWQSSLGSL
-436 NYNYFATLAEGARR
+436 NYNYFGTLAEGAKRLS
-450 MASEQ
+450 SEQ

-462 KQAIAL
+462 RQAIAL
-468 EEKHRQEIA
+468 EERHRQEVA
-477 ATAARVRNDLVNAF
+477 ATAARVRSDLVSAF
-491 EQARKSAGGVN
+491 EQARKSAGGIS
-502 SAVQDLKSLFLQGGL
+502 SAMQDLKSLFLQGGL
-517 IYGAKQFADSIIQ
+517 IYGAKQFVDSIIQ
-530 AGGVIDQQ
+530 AGGLIDQQ

-681 TDAGGQFFNMQSV
+681 TDAGGQFYNMQSV

-715 DMANSETMSG
+715 DMASSETMSG
-725 RFLKGT
+725 KFLKGT
-731 LELVAQLIQN
+731 LELIAKLIQN

-770 SGLLSAKG
+770 AGLLSAKG
-778 KVAGDATRDAMQG
+778 KVAGDVTKEALQG

-806 KIVNSDLRLLQV
+806 RITNSDLRLLQV

-828 RLYVTGQING
+828 RLYVTGKING
-838 SMYRQQMMVNGLAN
+838 NMYRQQIMVNGLAN

-859 RAMLLNNEMRWAA
+859 RAMLLNNEMRLAA

-884 IAAFSIL
+884 IAAFSVLGAGIKSL
-891 GASLKSLGTSFLTMV
+891 GASFMAMI
-906 GGWPGLIVTG
+906 GGWPGLIITG
-916 ITVGL
+916 ISVGL

-933 QIKQSA
+933 QMKQSA

-949 FEFLKNNPINEIIN
+949 VEFLQNNPINEVIN

-1001 HEERLRYLREQ
+1001 HEDRLRYLREQ

-1020 TIAQTNIQ
+1020 TIAQNKIQ

-1034 NIKKMFEQN
+1034 NIKKMFEQD

-1077 EHFKEEVSELALEF
+1077 EHFKEEAEKLALEF

-1107 AQQMFDNMLAHVEIP
+1107 AQQMFDNMLAQVEIP

-1150 EMTNLIER
+1150 ELQNLIER

-1172 LNEAEQNKV
+1172 LNEAEQSKV

-1187 ARERLSV
+1187 ARQRLSV

-1202 LQRMLNNSRFTAVID
+1202 LQRMLNNSRFTAVIN
-1217 LIYRENGKPDPVTQ
+1217 LVYSNQGKPDPVTQ
-1231 QTNDNFYHSGMDLR
+1231 QTNDNFYQSGMGLR
-1245 RNAPDLV
+1245 VNAADLV
-1252 AFKNK
+1252 ASKNK
-1257 WQKTGSGS
+1257 WQKAGQGS
-1265 VYGIN
+1265 VYSIN

-1281 NELAAVNKAYKKGKA
+1281 NELAAINKAYNKGKA
-1296 TKKQVETA
+1296 TKKQVEKA

-1312 ELLYSMTGDFY
+1312 ELLYSLTGDFY

-1331 KIPKQNSDKEDKE
+1331 NTPKDRGNKDDKE
-1344 LKTLKERVS
+1344 LKALRDKVS
-1353 LYKTYYSELQKYRKL
+1353 LYKTYYTELQKYRKL

-1376 LMKDNN
+1376 LMKDKN
-1382 FAPIAKYGLKD
+1382 FAPIKGYGLKD
-1393 RSDYGSSIRQ
+1393 RSDYGGSIRQ
-1403 LVGSISKTTEDRK
+1403 LVGRLSRNTEERK
-1416 TFVEQ
+1416 SFVEQ
-1421 SIADISRKDREEEQ
+1421 SIAEISSKEREEEQ

-1455 YDLYR
+1455 YDLYK

-1465 TGDSQGSM
+1465 TGDSQGAM
-1473 QIAFQGKTVQ
+1473 QVAFQGNTVQ
-1483 SQSLLQSLM
+1483 SQSLLESLM
-1492 KQIQGELDKSHP
+1492 KQIQDELDKSHP
-1504 GKNAADVTSLSDEV
+1504 GTKAADVTALSDNE
-1518 FNKDFGEKSET
+1518 FNKLFGEKSEA

-1534 QRYKKENDKVRLD
+1534 QRYKKESDKVRLD
-1547 TIKTMTELIKNN
+1547 TIKNMVELIKNN

-1576 QTKIWESNTTP
+1576 QTKIWGSSTTT

-1595 GEDKEWQD
+1595 GENKEWQD

-1609 FEQFKNNSDWV
+1609 FEQFKNNTDWV

-1632 TIDTMCTAIEKFS
+1632 TIDTMCTEIEKFS

-1657 LRDALDKLRNEQLDR
+1657 LRDALDKLRNEQIDR
-1672 NPFSV
+1672 SPFGV
-1677 MFSTIGQG
+1677 MFNTIGQG
-1685 NAIGDFLKRSLP
+1685 NAIGDFLKRSEP
-1697 DKKGKYLVSSEAGKR
+1697 GKDGKYIVSAEAGKR
-1712 MGIEEGQYT
+1712 MGMQEGKYT
-1721 KGELESAQQGK
+1721 KGELENEQQGK
-1732 YDDFGKTLQGVAN
+1732 YADFSKSLQSVAN

-1750 ETIMSPVIDLFAA
+1750 ESIMSPVVDLFAA
-1763 YGKEDTVLGGVLKG
+1763 LGKENTVVGGIIQG
-1777 GSDALGAAAN
+1777 GSDALSAAGSTAGALN
-1787 TASSISALGEMN
+1787 NLG
-1799 GLGFL
+1799 L
-1804 KDAGPYGA
+1804 KKAGPYGA
-1812 AASAAISI
+1812 AATAAISI

-1842 QKEMENLSKN
+1842 QKEMENLTKN

-1857 ETALGGVYSYTMDNK
+1857 EIALGGVYSYTMNDK
-1872 TISKFNKVL
+1872 TRDKLTEVL
-1881 ETFQKEN
+1881 ETFRKEN
-1888 TRFNFKTQEWEKTS
+1888 TKFNFQTQKWEKTN
-1902 KNKSKYSEE
+1902 KNKSRYSEQ
-1911 TARQVEKSLGDKNS
+1911 TAEQVEKSLQNKDS

-1933 LMVQRDEIQKQR
+1933 LMIQRDELQKQR

-1962 DMQIE
+1962 DAQIE

-1972 ISEFAQEWAKT
+1972 ISEFAQAWAKT
-1983 IYGIDLK
+1983 IYSIDLK

-2020 LMNGLT
+2020 LMNSLT
-2026 KNILSQKIMEV
+2026 KNILSQKILEV
-2037 ALKPTLD
+2037 ALKPTLV
-2044 NLEGKLK
+2044 NLENKLK

-2056 LQAEDVLSITDDL
+2056 LEAEDVLSITDSL
-2069 IAAEGN
+2069 IDAEGN
-2075 AIDSIVA
+2075 AIDSIVS

-2097 GSLSTSNTIKGV
+2097 GSLSTSNTIKGI
-2109 TEEIADLLA
+2109 TEETADLLA

-2133 NLTIITEAVKL
+2133 NLAIVVEAVKL
-2144 LPNINVIAQS
+2144 LPNLNVIAQS

-2165 AQSRNDKLDQMY
+2165 SQARNDKLDQMY

>member
-1 MAGGNLGDLS
+1 M
-11 MTLTLKTRIEEESKK
+11 
-26 LISALN
+26 
-32 KIDATGK
+32 
-39 SAQEALNLI
+39 Q
-48 TEATGAIGRTGV
+48 
-60 ADISKLTEAMS
+60 
-71 RMSAKAAE
+71 
-79 LMKKPNSSAKE
+79 
-90 IRNTKAVGDQY
+90 
-101 ERIVKIIER
+101 
-110 LNTISKGYAGFADY
+110 
-124 KDMARV
+124 RV
-130 EEMLQMRRH
+130 EEALQKRIHTR
-139 AKEQEAKR
+139 EQEAKR
-147 DAELE
+147 EEELE
-152 RQKQER
+152 KQKQER
-158 QRISSQM
+158 QKISAQM

-179 KSRAFAQAIQ
+179 KSRAFAQALQ
-189 KQMEEQEKLRRAQ
+189 KQMEAEEKLRRSRVGGTEFDRRRA
-202 VHASEDVI
+202 VRVSIASEPTRYYVPFAGNM
-210 RQRLRTSLQPEQHR
+210 S
-224 NPYIPYIGDTGQIRA
+224 QINEI
-239 VQKAYGE
+239 QKAYGK
-246 AFDALGLKY
+246 AFDALGERY
-255 DKLQEK
+255 DQLQQK
-261 ISNFHGPKDDEWL
+261 ISSFHGPKDDEWL
-274 LKTKAQL
+274 VKTKAQL
-281 AEVEGQ
+281 AEVESQ
-287 MSRLVAASERLSATT
+287 MQRLVAASERLSMQTAARLDATYKPIATT
-302 SAKLNTTYKPNTTTP
+302 SQ
-317 KEEAQARLQ
+317 EQIQRRLQ

-339 EAEKKAAAEK
+339 EAEKREAAEAAK
-349 KKAEEEAL
+349 N
-357 RQEKQRQAELE
+357 EKQRQAELD
-368 KSSQKAKMLK
+368 KSQQKIKALK
-378 DALNKLWGERQ
+378 DALNRLWGERQ
-389 AGKSLGLDTTA
+389 AGKALGLDTSEA
-400 VDTKIRAMIN
+400 DAKIRSMIS
-410 ALRTLGEYSDRLRNK
+410 ALRTLREYSNMLGNK
-425 GEGWQGSLGSL
+425 GVGWQSSLGSL
-436 NYNYFATLAEGARR
+436 NYNYFGTLAEGAKRLS
-450 MASEQ
+450 SEQ

-462 KQAIAL
+462 RQAIAL
-468 EEKHRQEIA
+468 EERHRQEVA
-477 ATAARVRNDLVNAF
+477 ATAARVRSDLVSAF
-491 EQARKSAGGVN
+491 EQARKSAGGMS

-517 IYGAKQFADSIIQ
+517 IYGAKQFVDSIIQ
-530 AGGVIDQQ
+530 AGGLIDQQ

-715 DMANSETMSG
+715 DMASSETISG
-725 RFLKGT
+725 KFLKGT
-731 LELVAQLIQN
+731 LELIAKLVQN

-752 FSGFALH
+752 CSGFALH
-759 KANMALGGGVA
+759 KANMALGGGIA
-770 SGLLSAKG
+770 AGLLSAKG
-778 KVAGDATRDAMQG
+778 KVAGDVTKEALQG

-806 KIVNSDLRLLQV
+806 RITNSDLRLLQV

-828 RLYVTGQING
+828 RLYVTGKING
-838 SMYRQQMMVNGLAN
+838 NMYRQQIIVNGLAN

-859 RAMLLNNEMRWAA
+859 RAMLLNNEMRLAA

-884 IAAFSIL
+884 IAAFSVLGAGIKSL
-891 GASLKSLGTSFLTMV
+891 GASFMAMI
-906 GGWPGLIVTG
+906 GGWPGLIITG
-916 ITVGL
+916 LSVGL

-949 FEFLKNNPINEIIN
+949 VEFLQNNPINEVIN
-963 KKDDKALLSA
+963 KKDDKALLSD

-1001 HEERLRYLREQ
+1001 HEDRLRYLREQ

-1020 TIAQTNIQ
+1020 TIAQNKIQ

-1034 NIKKMFEQN
+1034 NIKKMFEQD

-1077 EHFKEEVSELALEF
+1077 EHFKEEAEKLALEF

-1107 AQQMFDNMLAHVEIP
+1107 AQQMFDNMLAQVEIP
-1122 KEQADFMRASWL
+1122 KDQADFMRASWL

-1150 EMTNLIER
+1150 ELQNLIER

-1172 LNEAEQNKV
+1172 LNEAEQSKV
-1181 KELMQE
+1181 QELMQE
-1187 ARERLSV
+1187 ARQRLSV

-1202 LQRMLNNSRFTAVID
+1202 LQRMLNNSRFTAVIN
-1217 LIYRENGKPDPVTQ
+1217 LVYSNQGKPDPVTQ
-1231 QTNDNFYHSGMDLR
+1231 QTNDNFYQSGMGLR
-1245 RNAPDLV
+1245 VNAADLV
-1252 AFKNK
+1252 ASKNK
-1257 WQKTGSGS
+1257 WQKAGQGS
-1265 VYGIN
+1265 VYSIN

-1281 NELAAVNKAYKKGKA
+1281 NELAAINKAYNKGKA
-1296 TKKQVETA
+1296 TKKQVEKA

-1312 ELLYSMTGDFY
+1312 ELLYSLTGDFY

-1331 KIPKQNSDKEDKE
+1331 KTPKDRGNKDDKVLKALKDK
-1344 LKTLKERVS
+1344 VS
-1353 LYKTYYSELQKYRKL
+1353 LYKTYYTELQKYRKL

-1376 LMKDNN
+1376 LMKDKN
-1382 FAPIAKYGLKD
+1382 FAPIKGYGLKD
-1393 RSDYGSSIRQ
+1393 RSDYGGSIRQ
-1403 LVGSISKTTEDRK
+1403 LVGRLSRNTEERK
-1416 TFVEQ
+1416 SFVEQ
-1421 SIADISRKDREEEQ
+1421 SIAGISSKEREEEQ

-1455 YDLYR
+1455 YDLYK

-1465 TGDSQGSM
+1465 TGDSQGAM
-1473 QIAFQGKTVQ
+1473 QVAFQGNTVQ
-1483 SQSLLQSLM
+1483 SQSLLESLM
-1492 KQIQGELDKSHP
+1492 KQIQDELDKSHP
-1504 GKNAADVTSLSDEV
+1504 GTKAADVTALSDNE
-1518 FNKDFGEKSET
+1518 FNKLFGEKSET

-1534 QRYKKENDKVRLD
+1534 QRYKKESDKVRLD
-1547 TIKTMTELIKNN
+1547 TIKNMVELIKNN

-1576 QTKIWESNTTP
+1576 QTKIWESSTTT

-1595 GEDKEWQD
+1595 GENKEWQD

-1609 FEQFKNNSDWV
+1609 FEQFKNNTDWV

-1632 TIDTMCTAIEKFS
+1632 TIDTMCTEIEKFS

-1657 LRDALDKLRNEQLDR
+1657 LRDALDKLRNEQIDR
-1672 NPFSV
+1672 SPFGV
-1677 MFSTIGQG
+1677 MFNTIGQG
-1685 NAIGDFLKRSLP
+1685 NAIGDFLKRSEP
-1697 DKKGKYLVSSEAGKR
+1697 GKDGKYIVSAEAGKR
-1712 MGIEEGQYT
+1712 MGMQEGKYT
-1721 KGELESAQQGK
+1721 KGELENEQQGK
-1732 YDDFGKTLQGVAN
+1732 YADFSKSLQSVAN

-1750 ETIMSPVIDLFAA
+1750 ESIMSPVVDLFAA
-1763 YGKEDTVLGGVLKG
+1763 FGKEDTVAGGIIQG
-1777 GSDALGAAAN
+1777 GSDALSAAGSTAGALN
-1787 TASSISALGEMN
+1787 NLG
-1799 GLGFL
+1799 L
-1804 KDAGPYGA
+1804 KKAGPYGA
-1812 AASAAISI
+1812 AAAAAISI

-1842 QKEMENLSKN
+1842 QKEMENLTKN

-1857 ETALGGVYSYTMDNK
+1857 EIALGGVYSYTMNDK
-1872 TISKFNKVL
+1872 TRDKLTEVL
-1881 ETFQKEN
+1881 ETIRKETTKLNFQ
-1888 TRFNFKTQEWEKTS
+1888 TQKWEKTN
-1902 KNKSKYSEE
+1902 KNKSRYSEQ
-1911 TARQVEKSLGDKNS
+1911 TAEQVEKSLQNKNS

-1933 LMVQRDEIQKQR
+1933 LMIQRDELQKQR

-1962 DMQIE
+1962 DAQIE

-1972 ISEFAQEWAKT
+1972 ISEFAQAWAKT
-1983 IYGIDLK
+1983 IYSIDLK

-2020 LMNGLT
+2020 LMNSLT
-2026 KNILSQKIMEV
+2026 KNILSQKILEV

-2044 NLEGKLK
+2044 NLENKLK

-2056 LQAEDVLSITDDL
+2056 LEAEDVLSITDSL
-2069 IAAEGN
+2069 IDAEGN
-2075 AIDSIVA
+2075 AIDSIVS

-2097 GSLSTSNTIKGV
+2097 GSLSTSNTIKGI
-2109 TEEIADLLA
+2109 TEETADLLA

-2133 NLTIITEAVKL
+2133 NLAIVVEAVKL
-2144 LPNINVIAQS
+2144 LPNLNVIAQS
-2154 QLTQLNTLVSL
+2154 Q
-2165 AQSRNDKLDQMY
+2165 ARNDKLDQMY

>member
-11 MTLTLKTRIEEESKK
+11 MTLTLKTRMEEESKK
-26 LISALN
+26 LINALN
-32 KIDATGK
+32 KIDVTGK
-39 SAQEALNLI
+39 RAQDALNLI
-48 TEATGAIGRTGV
+48 TEATSTLSSKGV
-60 ADISKLTEAMS
+60 ADIKKLQDAIAQYQAFAARAEGLGVDSKTVNNITAI
-71 RMSAKAAE
+71 AE
-79 LMKKPNSSAKE
+79 
-90 IRNTKAVGDQY
+90 QY
-101 ERIVKIIER
+101 GKVLQILQRI
-110 LNTISKGYAGFADY
+110 NATGKGHAGFSDY
-124 KDMARV
+124 QDMQRV
-130 EEMLQMRRH
+130 EELLQQRRH
-139 AKEQEAKR
+139 AQEQQAKR
-147 DAELE
+147 EEELE
-152 RQKQER
+152 KQKQER
-158 QRISSQM
+158 QKISAQM

-179 KSRAFAQAIQ
+179 KSRAFAQALQ
-189 KQMEEQEKLRRAQ
+189 KQMEAEEKLRRSRVGGTEFDRRRA
-202 VHASEDVI
+202 VRASLASEPTRYYVPFAGNM
-210 RQRLRTSLQPEQHR
+210 S
-224 NPYIPYIGDTGQIRA
+224 QINE
-239 VQKAYGE
+239 VQKAYGK
-246 AFDALGLKY
+246 AFDALGERY
-255 DKLQEK
+255 DLLQQK
-261 ISNFHGPKDDEWL
+261 ISSFHGPKDDEWL
-274 LKTKAQL
+274 VKTKAQL
-281 AEVEGQ
+281 AEVESQ
-287 MSRLVAASERLSATT
+287 MQRLVAASERLSMQAAARLDATYKPIATT
-302 SAKLNTTYKPNTTTP
+302 SQEQT
-317 KEEAQARLQ
+317 QRRLQ
-326 ETNALKNAILERM
+326 ETNALKNAVLERM
-339 EAEKKAAAEK
+339 EAEKREAAEVAK
-349 KKAEEEAL
+349 N
-357 RQEKQRQAELE
+357 EKQRQAELD
-368 KSSQKAKMLK
+368 KSQQKIKALK
-378 DALNKLWGERQ
+378 DALNRLWGERQ
-389 AGKSLGLDTTA
+389 AGKALGLDTSEA
-400 VDTKIRAMIN
+400 DAKIRSMIS
-410 ALRTLGEYSDRLRNK
+410 ALRTLREYSNMLGNK
-425 GEGWQGSLGSL
+425 GVGWQSSLGSL
-436 NYNYFATLAEGARR
+436 NYNYFGTLAEGAKRLS
-450 MASEQ
+450 SEQ

-462 KQAIAL
+462 RQAIAL
-468 EEKHRQEIA
+468 EERHRQEVA
-477 ATAARVRNDLVNAF
+477 ATAARVRSDLVSAF
-491 EQARKSAGGVN
+491 EQARKSAGGMS
-502 SAVQDLKSLFLQGGL
+502 SAMQDLKSLFLQGGL
-517 IYGAKQFADSIIQ
+517 IYGAKQFVDSIIQ
-530 AGGVIDQQ
+530 AGGLIDQQ

-715 DMANSETMSG
+715 DMASSETMSG
-725 RFLKGT
+725 KFLKGT
-731 LELVAQLIQN
+731 LELIAKLIQN

-770 SGLLSAKG
+770 AGLLSAKG
-778 KVAGDATRDAMQG
+778 KVAGDVTKEALQG

-806 KIVNSDLRLLQV
+806 RITNSDLRLLQV

-823 KTDLR
+823 KTELR
-828 RLYVTGQING
+828 RLYVTGKING
-838 SMYRQQMMVNGLAN
+838 NMYRQQIMVNGLAN

-859 RAMLLNNEMRWAA
+859 RAMLLNNEMRLAA

-884 IAAFSIL
+884 IAAFSVLGAGIKSL
-891 GASLKSLGTSFLTMV
+891 GASFMAMI
-906 GGWPGLIVTG
+906 GGWPGLIITG
-916 ITVGL
+916 LSVGL

-933 QIKQSA
+933 QMKQSA

-949 FEFLKNNPINEIIN
+949 VEFLQNNPINEVIN

-988 FESLVMKADEKKS
+988 FESLIMKADEKKS
-1001 HEERLRYLREQ
+1001 HEDRLRYLREQ

-1020 TIAQTNIQ
+1020 TIAQNKIQ

-1034 NIKKMFEQN
+1034 NIKKMFEQD

-1077 EHFKEEVSELALEF
+1077 EHFKEEAEKLALEF

-1107 AQQMFDNMLAHVEIP
+1107 AQQMFDNMLAQVEIP
-1122 KEQADFMRASWL
+1122 KDQADFMRASWL

-1150 EMTNLIER
+1150 ELQNLIER

-1172 LNEAEQNKV
+1172 LNEAEQSKV

-1187 ARERLSV
+1187 ARQRLSV

-1202 LQRMLNNSRFTAVID
+1202 LQRMLNNSRFTAVIN
-1217 LIYRENGKPDPVTQ
+1217 LVYSNQGKPDPVTQ
-1231 QTNDNFYHSGMDLR
+1231 QTNDNFYQSGMGLR
-1245 RNAPDLV
+1245 VNAADLV
-1252 AFKNK
+1252 AYKNK
-1257 WQKTGSGS
+1257 WQKAGQGSLYS
-1265 VYGIN
+1265 IN

-1276 IDSAY
+1276 IDSAL
-1281 NELAAVNKAYKKGKA
+1281 NELIAVNTAYNKGKE
-1296 TKKQVETA
+1296 TKKEVEKA

-1312 ELLYSMTGDFY
+1312 ELLYSLTGDFY

-1331 KIPKQNSDKEDKE
+1331 KTPKDRGNKDDKE
-1344 LKTLKERVS
+1344 LKALRDKVS
-1353 LYKTYYSELQKYRKL
+1353 LYKTYYTELQKYRKL

-1376 LMKDNN
+1376 LMKDKN
-1382 FAPIAKYGLKD
+1382 FAPIKGYGLKD
-1393 RSDYGSSIRQ
+1393 RSDYGGSIRQ
-1403 LVGSISKTTEDRK
+1403 LVGRLSRNTEERK
-1416 TFVEQ
+1416 SFVEQ
-1421 SIADISRKDREEEQ
+1421 SIAEISSKEREEEQ

-1455 YDLYR
+1455 YDLYK

-1465 TGDSQGSM
+1465 TGDSQGAM
-1473 QIAFQGKTVQ
+1473 QVAFQGNTVQ
-1483 SQSLLQSLM
+1483 SQSLLESLM
-1492 KQIQGELDKSHP
+1492 KQIQDELDKSHP
-1504 GKNAADVTSLSDEV
+1504 GKNAAYVTSLSDNE
-1518 FNKDFGEKSET
+1518 FNKLFGEKSET

-1534 QRYKKENDKVRLD
+1534 QRYKKESDKVRLD
-1547 TIKTMTELIKNN
+1547 TIKNMVELIKNN

-1576 QTKIWESNTTP
+1576 QTKIWGSSTTT

-1595 GEDKEWQD
+1595 GENKEWQD

-1609 FEQFKNNSDWV
+1609 FEQFKNNTDWV

-1632 TIDTMCTAIEKFS
+1632 TIDTMCTEIEKFS

-1657 LRDALDKLRNEQLDR
+1657 LRDALDKLRNEQIDR
-1672 NPFSV
+1672 SPFGV
-1677 MFSTIGQG
+1677 MFNTIGQG
-1685 NAIGDFLKRSLP
+1685 NAIGDFLKRSEP
-1697 DKKGKYLVSSEAGKR
+1697 GKDGKYIVSAEAGKR
-1712 MGIEEGQYT
+1712 MGMQEGKYT
-1721 KGELESAQQGK
+1721 KGELENEQQGK
-1732 YDDFGKTLQGVAN
+1732 YTDFSKSLQSVAN

-1750 ETIMSPVIDLFAA
+1750 ESIMSPVVDLFAA
-1763 YGKEDTVLGGVLKG
+1763 FGKEDTVAGGIIQG
-1777 GSDALGAAAN
+1777 GSNALSAAGSTAGALN
-1787 TASSISALGEMN
+1787 NLG
-1799 GLGFL
+1799 L
-1804 KDAGPYGA
+1804 KQAGPYGA
-1812 AASAAISI
+1812 AAAAAISI

-1842 QKEMENLSKN
+1842 QKEMENLTKN

-1857 ETALGGVYSYTMDNK
+1857 EIALGGVYSYTMNDK
-1872 TISKFNKVL
+1872 TRDKLTKVL
-1881 ETFQKEN
+1881 ETFRKEN
-1888 TRFNFKTQEWEKTS
+1888 TKFNFQTQKWEKTN
-1902 KNKSKYSEE
+1902 KNKSRYSEQ
-1911 TARQVEKSLGDKNS
+1911 TAEQVEKSLQNKNS

-1933 LMVQRDEIQKQR
+1933 LMVQRDELQKQR

-1962 DMQIE
+1962 DAQIE

-1972 ISEFAQEWAKT
+1972 ISEFAQAWAKT
-1983 IYGIDLK
+1983 IYSIDLK

-2020 LMNGLT
+2020 LMNSLT
-2026 KNILSQKIMEV
+2026 KNILSQKILEV

-2044 NLEGKLK
+2044 NLENKLK

-2056 LQAEDVLSITDDL
+2056 LEAEDVLSITDSL
-2069 IAAEGN
+2069 IDAEGN
-2075 AIDSIVA
+2075 AIDSIVS

-2097 GSLSTSNTIKGV
+2097 GSLSTSNTIKGI
-2109 TEEIADLLA
+2109 TEETADLLA

-2133 NLTIITEAVKL
+2133 NLAIVVEAVKL
-2144 LPNINVIAQS
+2144 LPNLNVIAQS

-2165 AQSRNDKLDQMY
+2165 SQARNDKLDQMY

>member
-11 MTLTLKTRIEEESKK
+11 MTLTLKTRMEEESKK
-26 LISALN
+26 LINALN
-32 KIDATGK
+32 KIDVTGK
-39 SAQEALNLI
+39 RAQDALNLI
-48 TEATGAIGRTGV
+48 TEATSTLSSKGV
-60 ADISKLTEAMS
+60 ADIKKLQDAIAQYQAFAARAEGLGVDSKTVNNITAI
-71 RMSAKAAE
+71 AE
-79 LMKKPNSSAKE
+79 
-90 IRNTKAVGDQY
+90 QY
-101 ERIVKIIER
+101 GKVLQILQRI
-110 LNTISKGYAGFADY
+110 NATGKGHAGFSDY
-124 KDMARV
+124 QDMQRV
-130 EEMLQMRRH
+130 EELLQQRRH
-139 AKEQEAKR
+139 AQEQQAKR
-147 DAELE
+147 EEELE
-152 RQKQER
+152 KQKQER
-158 QRISSQM
+158 QKISAQM

-179 KSRAFAQAIQ
+179 KSRAFAQALQ
-189 KQMEEQEKLRRAQ
+189 KQMEAEEKLRRSR
-202 VHASEDVI
+202 VGGTEFD
-210 RQRLRTSLQPEQHR
+210 RR
-224 NPYIPYIGDTGQIRA
+224 RA
-239 VQKAYGE
+239 VRASLAPEPTRYYVPFAGNMSQINEIQKAYGK
-246 AFDALGLKY
+246 AFDALGERY
-255 DKLQEK
+255 DRLQQK
-261 ISNFHGPKDDEWL
+261 ISSFHGPKDDEWL
-274 LKTKAQL
+274 VKTKAQL
-281 AEVEGQ
+281 AEVESQ
-287 MSRLVAASERLSATT
+287 MQRLVAASERLSMQTAARLDATYKPIATT
-302 SAKLNTTYKPNTTTP
+302 SQEQT
-317 KEEAQARLQ
+317 QRRLQ

-339 EAEKKAAAEK
+339 EAEKREAAETAK
-349 KKAEEEAL
+349 N
-357 RQEKQRQAELE
+357 EKQRQAELD
-368 KSSQKAKMLK
+368 KSQQKIKALK
-378 DALNKLWGERQ
+378 DALNRLWGERQ
-389 AGKSLGLDTTA
+389 AGKALGLDTSEA
-400 VDTKIRAMIN
+400 DAKIRSMIS
-410 ALRTLGEYSDRLRNK
+410 ALRTLREYSNMLGNK
-425 GEGWQGSLGSL
+425 GVGWQNSLGSL
-436 NYNYFATLAEGARR
+436 NYNYFGTLAEGAKRLS
-450 MASEQ
+450 SEQ

-462 KQAIAL
+462 RQAIAL
-468 EEKHRQEIA
+468 EERHRQEVA
-477 ATAARVRNDLVNAF
+477 ATAARVRSDLVSAF
-491 EQARKSAGGVN
+491 EQARKSAGGMS
-502 SAVQDLKSLFLQGGL
+502 SAMQDLKSLFLQGGL
-517 IYGAKQFADSIIQ
+517 IYGAKQFVDSIIQ
-530 AGGVIDQQ
+530 AGGLIDQQ

-715 DMANSETMSG
+715 DMASSETMSG
-725 RFLKGT
+725 KFLKGT
-731 LELVAQLIQN
+731 LELIAKLIQN

-770 SGLLSAKG
+770 AGLLSAKG
-778 KVAGDATRDAMQG
+778 KVAGDVTKEALQG

-806 KIVNSDLRLLQV
+806 RITNSDLRLLQV

-828 RLYVTGQING
+828 RLYVTGKING
-838 SMYRQQMMVNGLAN
+838 NMYRQQIMVNGLAN

-859 RAMLLNNEMRWAA
+859 RAMLLNNEMRLAA

-884 IAAFSIL
+884 IAAFSVLGAGIKSL
-891 GASLKSLGTSFLTMV
+891 GASFMAMI
-906 GGWPGLIVTG
+906 GGWPGLIITG
-916 ITVGL
+916 ISVGL

-949 FEFLKNNPINEIIN
+949 VEFLQNNPINEVIN

-1001 HEERLRYLREQ
+1001 HEDRLRYLREQ

-1020 TIAQTNIQ
+1020 TIAQNKIQ

-1034 NIKKMFEQN
+1034 NIKKMFEQD

-1077 EHFKEEVSELALEF
+1077 EHFKEEAEKLALEF

-1107 AQQMFDNMLAHVEIP
+1107 AQQMFDNMLAQVEIP

-1150 EMTNLIER
+1150 ELQNLIER

-1172 LNEAEQNKV
+1172 LNEAEQSKV

-1187 ARERLSV
+1187 ARQRLSV

-1202 LQRMLNNSRFTAVID
+1202 LQRMLNNSRFTAVIN
-1217 LIYRENGKPDPVTQ
+1217 LVYSNQGKPDPVTQ
-1231 QTNDNFYHSGMDLR
+1231 QTNDNFYQSGMGLR
-1245 RNAPDLV
+1245 VNAADLV
-1252 AFKNK
+1252 ASKNK
-1257 WQKTGSGS
+1257 WQKAGQGS
-1265 VYGIN
+1265 VYSIN

-1281 NELAAVNKAYKKGKA
+1281 NELAAINKAYNKGKA
-1296 TKKQVETA
+1296 TKKQVEKA

-1331 KIPKQNSDKEDKE
+1331 KTPKDRGNKDDKE
-1344 LKTLKERVS
+1344 LKALRDKVS
-1353 LYKTYYSELQKYRKL
+1353 LYKTYYTELQKYRKL

-1376 LMKDNN
+1376 LMKDKN
-1382 FAPIAKYGLKD
+1382 FAPIKGYGLKD
-1393 RSDYGSSIRQ
+1393 RSDYGGSIRQ
-1403 LVGSISKTTEDRK
+1403 LVGRLSRNTEERK
-1416 TFVEQ
+1416 SFVEQ
-1421 SIADISRKDREEEQ
+1421 SIAGISSKEREEEQ

-1455 YDLYR
+1455 YDLYK

-1465 TGDSQGSM
+1465 TGDSQGAM
-1473 QIAFQGKTVQ
+1473 QVAFQGNTVQ
-1483 SQSLLQSLM
+1483 SQSLLESLM
-1492 KQIQGELDKSHP
+1492 KQIQDELDKSHP
-1504 GKNAADVTSLSDEV
+1504 GTKAAYVTALSDNV
-1518 FNKDFGEKSET
+1518 FNKQFGEKSET

-1534 QRYKKENDKVRLD
+1534 QRYKKESDKVRLD
-1547 TIKTMTELIKNN
+1547 TIKNMVELIKNN

-1576 QTKIWESNTTP
+1576 QTKIWGSSTTT

-1595 GEDKEWQD
+1595 GENKEWQD

-1609 FEQFKNNSDWV
+1609 FEQFKNNTDWV

-1632 TIDTMCTAIEKFS
+1632 TIDTMCTEIEKFS

-1657 LRDALDKLRNEQLDR
+1657 LRDALDKLRNEKIDR
-1672 NPFSV
+1672 SPFGV
-1677 MFSTIGQG
+1677 MFNTIGQG
-1685 NAIGDFLKRSLP
+1685 NAIGDFLKRSEP
-1697 DKKGKYLVSSEAGKR
+1697 GKDGKYIVSAEAGKR
-1712 MGIEEGQYT
+1712 MGMQEGKYT
-1721 KGELESAQQGK
+1721 KGELENEQQGK
-1732 YDDFGKTLQGVAN
+1732 YTDFSKSLQSVAN

-1750 ETIMSPVIDLFAA
+1750 ESIMSPVVDLFAA
-1763 YGKEDTVLGGVLKG
+1763 FGKEDTVAGGIIQG
-1777 GSDALGAAAN
+1777 GSDALSAAGSTAGALN
-1787 TASSISALGEMN
+1787 NLG
-1799 GLGFL
+1799 L
-1804 KDAGPYGA
+1804 KKAGPYGA

-1842 QKEMENLSKN
+1842 QKEMENLTKN

-1857 ETALGGVYSYTMDNK
+1857 EIALGGVYSYTMNDKTRNK
-1872 TISKFNKVL
+1872 LTEVI
-1881 ETFQKEN
+1881 ETFRKEN
-1888 TRFNFKTQEWEKTS
+1888 TKFNFQTQKWEKTN
-1902 KNKSKYSEE
+1902 KNKSRYSEQ
-1911 TARQVEKSLGDKNS
+1911 TAEQVEKSLQNKDS

-1933 LMVQRDEIQKQR
+1933 LMVQRDELQKQR

-1962 DMQIE
+1962 DAQIE

-1983 IYGIDLK
+1983 IYSIDLK

-2020 LMNGLT
+2020 LMNSLT
-2026 KNILSQKIMEV
+2026 KNILSQKILEV

-2044 NLEGKLK
+2044 NLENTLK

-2056 LQAEDVLSITDDL
+2056 LEAEDVLSITDSL
-2069 IAAEGN
+2069 IDAEGN
-2075 AIDSIVA
+2075 AIDSIVS

-2097 GSLSTSNTIKGV
+2097 GSLSTSNTIKGI
-2109 TEEIADLLA
+2109 TEETADLLA

-2133 NLTIITEAVKL
+2133 NLAIVVEAVKL
-2144 LPNINVIAQS
+2144 LPNLNVIAQS

-2165 AQSRNDKLDQMY
+2165 SQARNDKLDQMY

>member
-11 MTLTLKTRIEEESKK
+11 MTLTLKTRMEEESKK
-26 LISALN
+26 LINALN
-32 KIDATGK
+32 KIDVTGK
-39 SAQEALNLI
+39 RAQDALNLI
-48 TEATGAIGRTGV
+48 TEATSTLSSKGV
-60 ADISKLTEAMS
+60 ADIKKLQDAIAQYQAFAARAEGLGVDSKTVNNITAI
-71 RMSAKAAE
+71 AE
-79 LMKKPNSSAKE
+79 
-90 IRNTKAVGDQY
+90 QY
-101 ERIVKIIER
+101 GKVLQILQRI
-110 LNTISKGYAGFADY
+110 NATGKGHAGFSDY
-124 KDMARV
+124 QDMQRV
-130 EEMLQMRRH
+130 EELLQQRRH
-139 AKEQEAKR
+139 AQEQQAKR
-147 DAELE
+147 EEELE
-152 RQKQER
+152 KQKQER
-158 QRISSQM
+158 QKISAQM

-179 KSRAFAQAIQ
+179 KSRAFAQALQ
-189 KQMEEQEKLRRAQ
+189 KQMEAEEKLRRSRVGGTEFDRRRAIRASL
-202 VHASEDVI
+202 ASEPTRYYVPFAGNMD
-210 RQRLRTSLQPEQHR
+210 
-224 NPYIPYIGDTGQIRA
+224 QINE
-239 VQKAYGE
+239 VQKAYGK
-246 AFDALGLKY
+246 AFDALGERY
-255 DKLQEK
+255 DRLQQK
-261 ISNFHGPKDDEWL
+261 ISSFHGPKDDEWL
-274 LKTKAQL
+274 VKTKAQL
-281 AEVEGQ
+281 AEVESQ
-287 MSRLVAASERLSATT
+287 MQRLVAASERLSMQTAARLDATYKPIATT
-302 SAKLNTTYKPNTTTP
+302 SQEQT
-317 KEEAQARLQ
+317 QRRLQ

-339 EAEKKAAAEK
+339 EAEKREAAEAAK
-349 KKAEEEAL
+349 N
-357 RQEKQRQAELE
+357 EKQRQAELD
-368 KSSQKAKMLK
+368 KSQQKIKALK
-378 DALNKLWGERQ
+378 DALNRLWGERQ
-389 AGKSLGLDTTA
+389 AGKALGLDTSEA
-400 VDTKIRAMIN
+400 DAKIRSMIS
-410 ALRTLGEYSDRLRNK
+410 ALRTLREYSNILGNK
-425 GEGWQGSLGSL
+425 GAGWQYSLGSL
-436 NYNYFATLAEGARR
+436 NYNYLGTLAEGAKRLS
-450 MASEQ
+450 SEQ

-462 KQAIAL
+462 RQAIAL
-468 EEKHRQEIA
+468 EERHRQEVA
-477 ATAARVRNDLVNAF
+477 ATAARVRSDLVSAF
-491 EQARKSAGGVN
+491 EQARKSAGGIS

-517 IYGAKQFADSIIQ
+517 IYGVKQFVDSIIQ
-530 AGGVIDQQ
+530 AGGVLDQQ

-715 DMANSETMSG
+715 DMASSETISG
-725 RFLKGT
+725 KFLKGT
-731 LELVAQLIQN
+731 LELIAKLIQN

-770 SGLLSAKG
+770 AGLLSAKG
-778 KVAGDATRDAMQG
+778 KVAGDVTKEALQG

-806 KIVNSDLRLLQV
+806 RITNSDLRLLQV

-838 SMYRQQMMVNGLAN
+838 NMYRQQIMVNGLAN

-859 RAMLLNNEMRWAA
+859 RAMLLNNEMRLAA

-884 IAAFSIL
+884 IAAFSVLGAGIKSL
-891 GASLKSLGTSFLTMV
+891 GASFMAMI
-906 GGWPGLIVTG
+906 GGWPGLIITG
-916 ITVGL
+916 ISVGL

-933 QIKQSA
+933 QMKQSA

-949 FEFLKNNPINEIIN
+949 VEFLQNNPINEVIN

-988 FESLVMKADEKKS
+988 FESLVMKAGEKKS
-1001 HEERLRYLREQ
+1001 HEDRLRYLREQ

-1020 TIAQTNIQ
+1020 TIAQNIIQ
-1028 SGDNFE
+1028 SEDNFK
-1034 NIKKMFEQN
+1034 NIKKMFEQD
-1043 KEYLQSIYSSKT
+1043 KEYLQSIYSNKI
-1055 AMEHS
+1055 AMEHT
-1060 LNAADKRT
+1060 LNDADKRIR
-1068 NTNAYLSGM
+1068 TNAYLSGM
-1077 EHFKEEVSELALEF
+1077 EHFKEDAEKLALEF

-1107 AQQMFDNMLAHVEIP
+1107 AQQMFDNMLAQVEIP

-1134 KALGLG
+1134 KALGLS

-1150 EMTNLIER
+1150 ELQNLIER

-1172 LNEAEQNKV
+1172 LNEAEQSKV

-1187 ARERLSV
+1187 ARQRLSV

-1202 LQRMLNNSRFTAVID
+1202 LQRMLNNSRFTAVIN
-1217 LIYRENGKPDPVTQ
+1217 LVYSNQGKPDPVTQ
-1231 QTNDNFYHSGMDLR
+1231 QTNDNFYQSGMGLR
-1245 RNAPDLV
+1245 VNAADLV
-1252 AFKNK
+1252 ATKNK
-1257 WQKTGSGS
+1257 WQKAGQGS
-1265 VYGIN
+1265 VYSIN

-1281 NELAAVNKAYKKGKA
+1281 NELAAINKAYKKGKA
-1296 TKKQVETA
+1296 TKKQVEKA
-1304 KQNVRDLT
+1304 KQKIRDLT

-1323 TGQAKKSN
+1323 TGQAKISN
-1331 KIPKQNSDKEDKE
+1331 KTPKDLGNKDDKE
-1344 LKTLKERVS
+1344 LKALRDKVS
-1353 LYKTYYSELQKYRKL
+1353 LYKTYYTELQKYRKL

-1376 LMKDNN
+1376 LMKDKN
-1382 FAPIAKYGLKD
+1382 FAPIKGYGLKD
-1393 RSDYGSSIRQ
+1393 RSDYGGSIRQ
-1403 LVGSISKTTEDRK
+1403 LVGRLSRNTEERK
-1416 TFVEQ
+1416 SFVEQ
-1421 SIADISRKDREEEQ
+1421 SIAGISSKEREEEQ

-1455 YDLYR
+1455 YDLYK

-1465 TGDSQGSM
+1465 TGDSQGAM
-1473 QIAFQGKTVQ
+1473 QVAFQRNTVQ
-1483 SQSLLQSLM
+1483 SQSLLESLM
-1492 KQIQGELDKSHP
+1492 KQIQDELDKSHP
-1504 GKNAADVTSLSDEV
+1504 GTKAAYVTALSDNV
-1518 FNKDFGEKSET
+1518 FNKQFGEKSET

-1534 QRYKKENDKVRLD
+1534 QRYKKESDKVRLD
-1547 TIKTMTELIKNN
+1547 TIKNMVELIKNN

-1576 QTKIWESNTTP
+1576 QTKIWGSSTTT

-1595 GEDKEWQD
+1595 GENKEWQD

-1609 FEQFKNNSDWV
+1609 FEQFKNNTDWV

-1632 TIDTMCTAIEKFS
+1632 TIDTMCTEIEKFS

-1657 LRDALDKLRNEQLDR
+1657 LRDALDKLRNEKIDR
-1672 NPFSV
+1672 SPFGV
-1677 MFSTIGQG
+1677 MFNTIGQG
-1685 NAIGDFLKRSLP
+1685 NAIGDFLKSSEP
-1697 DKKGKYLVSSEAGKR
+1697 GKDGKYIVSAEAGKR
-1712 MGIEEGQYT
+1712 MGMQEGKYT
-1721 KGELESAQQGK
+1721 KGELENKQQGK
-1732 YDDFGKTLQGVAN
+1732 YTDFSKSLQSVAN

-1750 ETIMSPVIDLFAA
+1750 ESIMSPVIDLFAA
-1763 YGKEDTVLGGVLKG
+1763 FGKEDTVVGGIIQG
-1777 GSDALGAAAN
+1777 GSDALSAAGS
-1787 TASSISALGEMN
+1787 TAEALDN
-1799 GLGFL
+1799 LDL
-1804 KDAGPYGA
+1804 KKAGPYGA
-1812 AASAAISI
+1812 AAAASISI

-1831 LEREIEASKQR
+1831 LEREIEASKRR
-1842 QKEMENLSKN
+1842 QKEMENLTKN

-1857 ETALGGVYSYTMDNK
+1857 EIALGGVYTYTMNDK
-1872 TISKFNKVL
+1872 TRDKLTEVL
-1881 ETFQKEN
+1881 ETFRKEN
-1888 TRFNFKTQEWEKTS
+1888 TKFNFQTQKWEKTN
-1902 KNKSKYSEE
+1902 KNKSRYSEQTVE
-1911 TARQVEKSLGDKNS
+1911 QVEKSLQNKDS

-1933 LMVQRDEIQKQR
+1933 LMIQRDELQKQR

-1962 DMQIE
+1962 DAQIE

-1972 ISEFAQEWAKT
+1972 ISEFAQAWAKT
-1983 IYGIDLK
+1983 IYSIDLK
-1990 DWASQLTDAIVEAWQ
+1990 DWASQLTDAIVEAWK

-2020 LMNGLT
+2020 LMNSLT
-2026 KNILSQKIMEV
+2026 KNILSQKILEV
-2037 ALKPTLD
+2037 ALKPTLV
-2044 NLEGKLK
+2044 NLENKLK

-2056 LQAEDVLSITDDL
+2056 LEAEDVLSITDSL
-2069 IAAEGN
+2069 IDAEGN
-2075 AIDSIVA
+2075 AIDSIVS

-2097 GSLSTSNTIKGV
+2097 GSLSTSNTIKGI
-2109 TEEIADLLA
+2109 TEETADLLA

-2133 NLTIITEAVKL
+2133 NLAIVVEAVKL
-2144 LPNINVIAQS
+2144 LPNLNVIAQS

-2165 AQSRNDKLDQMY
+2165 SQARNDKLDQMY

>member
-1 MAGGNLGDLS
+1 
-11 MTLTLKTRIEEESKK
+11 
-26 LISALN
+26 
-32 KIDATGK
+32 
-39 SAQEALNLI
+39 
-48 TEATGAIGRTGV
+48 
-60 ADISKLTEAMS
+60 
-71 RMSAKAAE
+71 
-79 LMKKPNSSAKE
+79 
-90 IRNTKAVGDQY
+90 
-101 ERIVKIIER
+101 
-110 LNTISKGYAGFADY
+110 
-124 KDMARV
+124 
-130 EEMLQMRRH
+130 
-139 AKEQEAKR
+139 
-147 DAELE
+147 
-152 RQKQER
+152 
-158 QRISSQM
+158 M

-179 KSRAFAQAIQ
+179 KSRAFAQALQ
-189 KQMEEQEKLRRAQ
+189 KQMEAEEKLRRSRVGGTEFDRRRA
-202 VHASEDVI
+202 VRASLASEPTRYYVPFAGNMD
-210 RQRLRTSLQPEQHR
+210 
-224 NPYIPYIGDTGQIRA
+224 QINE
-239 VQKAYGE
+239 VQKAYGK
-246 AFDALGLKY
+246 AFDALGERY
-255 DKLQEK
+255 ERLQQK
-261 ISNFHGPKDDEWL
+261 ISSFHGPKDDEWL
-274 LKTKAQL
+274 VKTKAQL
-281 AEVEGQ
+281 AEVESQ
-287 MSRLVAASERLSATT
+287 MQRLVAASERLSMQTAARLDATYKPIATT
-302 SAKLNTTYKPNTTTP
+302 SQEQT
-317 KEEAQARLQ
+317 QRRLQ

-339 EAEKKAAAEK
+339 EAEKKEAAEAAK
-349 KKAEEEAL
+349 N
-357 RQEKQRQAELE
+357 EKQRQAELD
-368 KSSQKAKMLK
+368 KSQQKIKALK
-378 DALNKLWGERQ
+378 DALNRLWGERQ
-389 AGKSLGLDTTA
+389 AGKALGLDTSEA
-400 VDTKIRAMIN
+400 DAKIRSMIS
-410 ALRTLGEYSDRLRNK
+410 ALRTLREYSNMLGNK
-425 GEGWQGSLGSL
+425 GAGWQYSLGSL
-436 NYNYFATLAEGARR
+436 NYNYFGTLAEGAKRLS
-450 MASEQ
+450 SEQ

-462 KQAIAL
+462 RQAIAL
-468 EEKHRQEIA
+468 EERHRQEVA
-477 ATAARVRNDLVNAF
+477 ATAARVRSDLVSAF
-491 EQARKSAGGVN
+491 EQARKSAGGIS

-517 IYGAKQFADSIIQ
+517 IYGVKQFVDSIIQ

-715 DMANSETMSG
+715 DLASSETISG
-725 RFLKGT
+725 KFLKGT
-731 LELVAQLIQN
+731 LELIAKLIQN
-741 IHTLGPAIIAA
+741 LHTLGPAFIAA

-770 SGLLSAKG
+770 AGLLSAKG
-778 KVAGDATRDAMQG
+778 KVAGDVTKEALQG

-806 KIVNSDLRLLQV
+806 RITNSDLRLLQV

-828 RLYVTGQING
+828 RLYVTGKING
-838 SMYRQQMMVNGLAN
+838 NMYRQQIMVNGLAN

-859 RAMLLNNEMRWAA
+859 RAMLLNNEMRLAA

-884 IAAFSIL
+884 IAAFSVLGAGIKSL
-891 GASLKSLGTSFLTMV
+891 GASFMAMI
-906 GGWPGLIVTG
+906 GGWPGLIITG
-916 ITVGL
+916 ISVGL

-933 QIKQSA
+933 QMKQSA

-949 FEFLKNNPINEIIN
+949 VEFLQNNPINEVIN

-1001 HEERLRYLREQ
+1001 HEDRLRYLREQ

-1020 TIAQTNIQ
+1020 TIAQNKIQ

-1034 NIKKMFEQN
+1034 NIKKMFEQD

-1060 LNAADKRT
+1060 LNAADNRT

-1077 EHFKEEVSELALEF
+1077 EHFKEEAEKLALEF

-1107 AQQMFDNMLAHVEIP
+1107 AQQMFDNMLAQVEIP
-1122 KEQADFMRASWL
+1122 KDQADFMRASWL

-1150 EMTNLIER
+1150 ELQNLIER

-1172 LNEAEQNKV
+1172 LNEAEQSKV

-1187 ARERLSV
+1187 ARQRLSV

-1202 LQRMLNNSRFTAVID
+1202 LQRMLNNSRFTAVIN
-1217 LIYRENGKPDPVTQ
+1217 LVYSNQGKPDPVTQ
-1231 QTNDNFYHSGMDLR
+1231 QTNDNFYQSGMGLR
-1245 RNAPDLV
+1245 VNAADLV
-1252 AFKNK
+1252 AYKNK
-1257 WQKTGSGS
+1257 WQKAGQGS
-1265 VYGIN
+1265 VYSIN

-1276 IDSAY
+1276 IDSAL
-1281 NELAAVNKAYKKGKA
+1281 NELLAVNTAYKNGKE
-1296 TKKQVETA
+1296 TKKEVEKA

-1312 ELLYSMTGDFY
+1312 ELLYSLTGDFY

-1331 KIPKQNSDKEDKE
+1331 KTPKDRGNKDDKE
-1344 LKTLKERVS
+1344 LKALRDKVS
-1353 LYKTYYSELQKYRKL
+1353 LYKTYYTELQKYRKL

-1376 LMKDNN
+1376 LMKDKN
-1382 FAPIAKYGLKD
+1382 FAPIKGYGLKD
-1393 RSDYGSSIRQ
+1393 RSDYGGSIRQ
-1403 LVGSISKTTEDRK
+1403 LVGRLSRNTEERK
-1416 TFVEQ
+1416 SFVEQ
-1421 SIADISRKDREEEQ
+1421 SIAGISSKEREEEQ

-1455 YDLYR
+1455 YDLYK

-1465 TGDSQGSM
+1465 TGDSQGAM
-1473 QIAFQGKTVQ
+1473 QVAFQGNTVQ
-1483 SQSLLQSLM
+1483 SQSLLESLM
-1492 KQIQGELDKSHP
+1492 KQIQDELDKSHP
-1504 GKNAADVTSLSDEV
+1504 GTKAADVTALSDNE
-1518 FNKDFGEKSET
+1518 FNKLFGEKSEA

-1534 QRYKKENDKVRLD
+1534 QRYKKESDKVRLD
-1547 TIKTMTELIKNN
+1547 TIKNMVELIKNN

-1576 QTKIWESNTTP
+1576 QTKIWGSSTTT

-1595 GEDKEWQD
+1595 GENKEWQD

-1609 FEQFKNNSDWV
+1609 FEQFKNNTDWV

-1632 TIDTMCTAIEKFS
+1632 TIDTMCTEIEKFS

-1657 LRDALDKLRNEQLDR
+1657 LRDALDKLRNEQIDR
-1672 NPFSV
+1672 SPFGV
-1677 MFSTIGQG
+1677 MFNTIGQG
-1685 NAIGDFLKRSLP
+1685 NAIGDFLKRSEP
-1697 DKKGKYLVSSEAGKR
+1697 GKDGKYIVSAEAGKR
-1712 MGIEEGQYT
+1712 MGMQEGKYT
-1721 KGELESAQQGK
+1721 KGELENEQQGK
-1732 YDDFGKTLQGVAN
+1732 YADFSKSLQSVAN

-1750 ETIMSPVIDLFAA
+1750 ESIMSPVVDLFAA
-1763 YGKEDTVLGGVLKG
+1763 LGKEDTVVGGIIQG
-1777 GSDALGAAAN
+1777 GSDALSAAGSTAGALN
-1787 TASSISALGEMN
+1787 NLG
-1799 GLGFL
+1799 L
-1804 KDAGPYGA
+1804 KKAGPYGA
-1812 AASAAISI
+1812 AATAAISI

-1842 QKEMENLSKN
+1842 QKEMENLTKN

-1857 ETALGGVYSYTMDNK
+1857 EIALGGVYSYTMNDK
-1872 TISKFNKVL
+1872 TRDKLTEVL
-1881 ETFQKEN
+1881 ETFRKEN
-1888 TRFNFKTQEWEKTS
+1888 TKFNFQTQKWEKTN
-1902 KNKSKYSEE
+1902 KNKSRYSEQ
-1911 TARQVEKSLGDKNS
+1911 TAEQVEKSLQNKDS

-1933 LMVQRDEIQKQR
+1933 LMIQRDELQKQR

-1962 DMQIE
+1962 DAQIE
-1967 EANQQ
+1967 EANRQ

-1983 IYGIDLK
+1983 IYSIDLK

-2020 LMNGLT
+2020 LMNSLT
-2026 KNILSQKIMEV
+2026 KNILSQKILEV
-2037 ALKPTLD
+2037 ALKPTLV
-2044 NLEGKLK
+2044 NLENKLK

-2056 LQAEDVLSITDDL
+2056 LEAEDVLSITDSL
-2069 IAAEGN
+2069 IDAEGN
-2075 AIDSIVA
+2075 AIDSIVS

-2109 TEEIADLLA
+2109 TEETADLLA

-2133 NLTIITEAVKL
+2133 NLAIVVEAVKL
-2144 LPNINVIAQS
+2144 LPNLNVIAQS

-2165 AQSRNDKLDQMY
+2165 SQARNDKLDQMY

>member
-1 MAGGNLGDLS
+1 
-11 MTLTLKTRIEEESKK
+11 MTLTLKTRMEEESKK
-26 LISALN
+26 LINALN
-32 KIDATGK
+32 KIDVSGK
-39 SAQEALNLI
+39 QAQDALNLI
-48 TEATGAIGRTGV
+48 TEATATLSNKGV
-60 ADISKLTEAMS
+60 ADIKKLQEAVTDLYSKAENKRGAKLLSEAVDLEAAAYKYKRVIDLFASANEARKKS
-71 RMSAKAAE
+71 R
-79 LMKKPNSSAKE
+79 
-90 IRNTKAVGDQY
+90 
-101 ERIVKIIER
+101 
-110 LNTISKGYAGFADY
+110 GFSEADEVQ
-124 KDMARV
+124 RV
-130 EEMLQMRRH
+130 EEALQKRIHTR
-139 AKEQEAKR
+139 EQEAKR
-147 DAELE
+147 EEELE
-152 RQKQER
+152 KQKQER
-158 QRISSQM
+158 QKISAQM

-179 KSRAFAQAIQ
+179 KSRAFAQALQ
-189 KQMEEQEKLRRAQ
+189 KQMEAEEKLRRSRVGGTEFDRRRA
-202 VHASEDVI
+202 VRAS
-210 RQRLRTSLQPEQHR
+210 LAPEPTR
-224 NPYIPYIGDTGQIRA
+224 YYVPFAGNMDQINE
-239 VQKAYGE
+239 VQKAYGK
-246 AFDALGLKY
+246 AFDALGERY
-255 DKLQEK
+255 ERLQQK
-261 ISNFHGPKDDEWL
+261 ISSFHGPKDDEWL
-274 LKTKAQL
+274 VKTKAQL
-281 AEVEGQ
+281 AEVESQ
-287 MSRLVAASERLSATT
+287 MQRLVAASERLSMQTAARLDATYKPIATT
-302 SAKLNTTYKPNTTTP
+302 SQEQT
-317 KEEAQARLQ
+317 QRRLQ
-326 ETNALKNAILERM
+326 ETNALKNAVLERM
-339 EAEKKAAAEK
+339 EAEKREAAEAAK
-349 KKAEEEAL
+349 N
-357 RQEKQRQAELE
+357 EKQRQAELD
-368 KSSQKAKMLK
+368 KSQQKIKALK
-378 DALNKLWGERQ
+378 DALNRLWGERQ
-389 AGKSLGLDTTA
+389 AGKALGLDTSEA
-400 VDTKIRAMIN
+400 DAKIRSMIS
-410 ALRTLGEYSDRLRNK
+410 ALRTLREYSNMLGNK
-425 GEGWQGSLGSL
+425 GIGWQSSLGSL
-436 NYNYFATLAEGARR
+436 NYNYFGTLAEGAKRLS
-450 MASEQ
+450 SEQ

-462 KQAIAL
+462 RQAIAL
-468 EEKHRQEIA
+468 EERHRQEVA
-477 ATAARVRNDLVNAF
+477 ATAARVRSDLVSAF
-491 EQARKSAGGVN
+491 EQARKSAGGMS
-502 SAVQDLKSLFLQGGL
+502 SAMQDLKSLFLQGGL
-517 IYGAKQFADSIIQ
+517 IYGAKQFVDSIIQ
-530 AGGVIDQQ
+530 AGGLIDQQ

-681 TDAGGQFFNMQSV
+681 TDAGGQFYNMQSV

-715 DMANSETMSG
+715 DMASSETMSG
-725 RFLKGT
+725 KFLKGT
-731 LELVAQLIQN
+731 LELIAKLIQN

-770 SGLLSAKG
+770 AGLLSAKG
-778 KVAGDATRDAMQG
+778 KVAGDVTKEALQG
-791 KRLSDIQKSILSTKN
+791 KRLSDIQKSILFTKN
-806 KIVNSDLRLLQV
+806 RITNSDLRLLQV

-828 RLYVTGQING
+828 RLYVTGKING
-838 SMYRQQMMVNGLAN
+838 NMYRQQIMVNGLAN

-859 RAMLLNNEMRWAA
+859 RAMLLNNEMRLAA

-884 IAAFSIL
+884 IAAFSVL
-891 GASLKSLGTSFLTMV
+891 GAGIKSLGTSFMAMI
-906 GGWPGLIVTG
+906 GGWPGLIITG
-916 ITVGL
+916 ISVGL

-949 FEFLKNNPINEIIN
+949 VEFLQNNPINEVIN

-1001 HEERLRYLREQ
+1001 HEDRLRYLREQ

-1020 TIAQTNIQ
+1020 TIAQNKIQ

-1034 NIKKMFEQN
+1034 NIKKMFEQD

-1077 EHFKEEVSELALEF
+1077 EHFKEEAEKLALEF

-1107 AQQMFDNMLAHVEIP
+1107 AQQMFDNMLAQVEIP
-1122 KEQADFMRASWL
+1122 KDQADFMRASWL

-1150 EMTNLIER
+1150 ELQNLIER

-1172 LNEAEQNKV
+1172 LNEAEQSKV

-1187 ARERLSV
+1187 ARQRLSV

-1202 LQRMLNNSRFTAVID
+1202 LQRMLNNSRFTAVIN
-1217 LIYRENGKPDPVTQ
+1217 LVYSNQGKPDPVTQ
-1231 QTNDNFYHSGMDLR
+1231 QTNDNFYQSGMGLR
-1245 RNAPDLV
+1245 VNAADLV
-1252 AFKNK
+1252 ASKNK
-1257 WQKTGSGS
+1257 WQKAGQGS
-1265 VYGIN
+1265 VYSIN

-1281 NELAAVNKAYKKGKA
+1281 NELAAINKAYNKGKA
-1296 TKKQVETA
+1296 TKKQVEKA

-1312 ELLYSMTGDFY
+1312 ELLYSLTGDFY

-1331 KIPKQNSDKEDKE
+1331 KTPKDRGNKDDKE
-1344 LKTLKERVS
+1344 LKALRDKVS
-1353 LYKTYYSELQKYRKL
+1353 LYKTYYTELQKYRKL

-1376 LMKDNN
+1376 LMKDKN
-1382 FAPIAKYGLKD
+1382 FAPIKGYGLKD
-1393 RSDYGSSIRQ
+1393 RSDYGGSIRQ
-1403 LVGSISKTTEDRK
+1403 LVGRLSRNTEERK
-1416 TFVEQ
+1416 SFVEQ
-1421 SIADISRKDREEEQ
+1421 SIAGISSKEREEEQ

-1455 YDLYR
+1455 YDLYK

-1465 TGDSQGSM
+1465 TGDSQGAM
-1473 QIAFQGKTVQ
+1473 QVAFQGNTVQ
-1483 SQSLLQSLM
+1483 SQSLLESLM
-1492 KQIQGELDKSHP
+1492 KQIQDELDKSHP
-1504 GKNAADVTSLSDEV
+1504 GKNAADVISLSDNE
-1518 FNKDFGEKSET
+1518 FNKLFGEKSET

-1534 QRYKKENDKVRLD
+1534 QRYKKESDKVRLD
-1547 TIKTMTELIKNN
+1547 TIKNMVELIKNN

-1576 QTKIWESNTTP
+1576 QTKIWGSSTTT

-1595 GEDKEWQD
+1595 GENKEWQD

-1609 FEQFKNNSDWV
+1609 FEQFKNNTDWV

-1632 TIDTMCTAIEKFS
+1632 TIDTMCTEIEKFS

-1657 LRDALDKLRNEQLDR
+1657 LRDALDKLRNEQIDR
-1672 NPFSV
+1672 SPFGV
-1677 MFSTIGQG
+1677 MFNTIGQG
-1685 NAIGDFLKRSLP
+1685 NAIGDFLKRSEP
-1697 DKKGKYLVSSEAGKR
+1697 GKDGKYIVSAEAGKR
-1712 MGIEEGQYT
+1712 MGMQEGKYT
-1721 KGELESAQQGK
+1721 KGELENEQQGK
-1732 YDDFGKTLQGVAN
+1732 YADFSKSLQSVAN

-1750 ETIMSPVIDLFAA
+1750 ESIMSPVVDLFAA
-1763 YGKEDTVLGGVLKG
+1763 FGKEDTVAGGIIQG
-1777 GSDALGAAAN
+1777 GSNALSAAGSTAGALN
-1787 TASSISALGEMN
+1787 NLG
-1799 GLGFL
+1799 L
-1804 KDAGPYGA
+1804 KQAGPYGA
-1812 AASAAISI
+1812 AAAASISI

-1842 QKEMENLSKN
+1842 QKEMENLTKN

-1857 ETALGGVYSYTMDNK
+1857 EIALGGVYSYTMNDK
-1872 TISKFNKVL
+1872 TRDKLTEVL
-1881 ETFQKEN
+1881 ETFRKEN
-1888 TRFNFKTQEWEKTS
+1888 TKFNFQTQKWEKTN
-1902 KNKSKYSEE
+1902 KNKSRYSEQ
-1911 TARQVEKSLGDKNS
+1911 TAEQVEKSLQNKNS

-1933 LMVQRDEIQKQR
+1933 LMIQRDELQKQR

-1962 DMQIE
+1962 DAQIE

-1972 ISEFAQEWAKT
+1972 ISEFAQAWAKT
-1983 IYGIDLK
+1983 IYSIDLK

-2020 LMNGLT
+2020 LMNSLT
-2026 KNILSQKIMEV
+2026 KNILSQKILEV
-2037 ALKPTLD
+2037 ALKPTLV
-2044 NLEGKLK
+2044 NLENKLK

-2056 LQAEDVLSITDDL
+2056 LEAEDVLSITDSL
-2069 IAAEGN
+2069 IDAEGN
-2075 AIDSIVA
+2075 AIDSIVS

-2109 TEEIADLLA
+2109 TEETADLLA

-2133 NLTIITEAVKL
+2133 NLAIVVEAVKL
-2144 LPNINVIAQS
+2144 LPNLNVIAQS

-2165 AQSRNDKLDQMY
+2165 SQARNDKLDQMY

>member
-11 MTLTLKTRIEEESKK
+11 MTLTLKTRMEEESKK
-26 LISALN
+26 LINALN
-32 KIDATGK
+32 KIDVTGK
-39 SAQEALNLI
+39 RAQDALNLI
-48 TEATGAIGRTGV
+48 TEATSTLSSKGV
-60 ADISKLTEAMS
+60 ADIKKLQDAIAQYQTFAARAEGLGVDSKTVNNITAI
-71 RMSAKAAE
+71 AE
-79 LMKKPNSSAKE
+79 
-90 IRNTKAVGDQY
+90 QY
-101 ERIVKIIER
+101 GKVLQILQRI
-110 LNTISKGYAGFADY
+110 NATGKGHAGFSDY
-124 KDMARV
+124 QDMQRV
-130 EEMLQMRRH
+130 EELLQQRRH
-139 AKEQEAKR
+139 AQEQQAKR
-147 DAELE
+147 EEELE
-152 RQKQER
+152 KQKQER
-158 QRISSQM
+158 QKISAQM

-179 KSRAFAQAIQ
+179 KSRAFAQALQ
-189 KQMEEQEKLRRAQ
+189 KQMEAEEKLRRSRVGGTEFDRRRA
-202 VHASEDVI
+202 VRASLASEPTRYYVPFAGNM
-210 RQRLRTSLQPEQHR
+210 S
-224 NPYIPYIGDTGQIRA
+224 QINE
-239 VQKAYGE
+239 VQKAYGK
-246 AFDALGLKY
+246 AFDALGERY
-255 DKLQEK
+255 ERLQQK
-261 ISNFHGPKDDEWL
+261 ISSFHGPKDDEWL
-274 LKTKAQL
+274 VKTKAQL
-281 AEVEGQ
+281 AEVESQ
-287 MSRLVAASERLSATT
+287 MQRLVAASERLSMQTAARLDATYKPIATT
-302 SAKLNTTYKPNTTTP
+302 SQEQT
-317 KEEAQARLQ
+317 QRRLQ

-339 EAEKKAAAEK
+339 EAEKREAAEVAK
-349 KKAEEEAL
+349 N
-357 RQEKQRQAELE
+357 EKQRQAELD
-368 KSSQKAKMLK
+368 KSQQKIKALK
-378 DALNKLWGERQ
+378 DALNRLWGERQ
-389 AGKSLGLDTTA
+389 AGKALGLDTSEA
-400 VDTKIRAMIN
+400 DAKIRSMIS
-410 ALRTLGEYSDRLRNK
+410 ALRTLREYSNMLGNK
-425 GEGWQGSLGSL
+425 GVGWQSSLGSL
-436 NYNYFATLAEGARR
+436 NYNYFGTLAEGAKRLS
-450 MASEQ
+450 SEQ

-462 KQAIAL
+462 RQAIAL
-468 EEKHRQEIA
+468 EERHRQEVA
-477 ATAARVRNDLVNAF
+477 ATAARVRSDLVSAF
-491 EQARKSAGGVN
+491 EQARKSAGGMS
-502 SAVQDLKSLFLQGGL
+502 SAMQDLKSLFLQGGL
-517 IYGAKQFADSIIQ
+517 IYGAKQFVDSIIQ
-530 AGGVIDQQ
+530 AGGLIDQQ

-715 DMANSETMSG
+715 DMASSETMSG
-725 RFLKGT
+725 KFLKGT
-731 LELVAQLIQN
+731 IELIAKLIQN

-759 KANMALGGGVA
+759 KANMALGGGIA
-770 SGLLSAKG
+770 AGLLSAKG
-778 KVAGDATRDAMQG
+778 KVAGDVTKEALQG

-806 KIVNSDLRLLQV
+806 RITNSDLRLLQV

-828 RLYVTGQING
+828 RLYVTGKING
-838 SMYRQQMMVNGLAN
+838 NMYRQQIMVNGLAN

-859 RAMLLNNEMRWAA
+859 RAMLLNNEMRLAA

-884 IAAFSIL
+884 IAAFSVLGAGIKSL
-891 GASLKSLGTSFLTMV
+891 GASFMAMI
-906 GGWPGLIVTG
+906 GGWPGLIITG
-916 ITVGL
+916 LSVGL

-933 QIKQSA
+933 QMKQSA

-949 FEFLKNNPINEIIN
+949 VEFLQNNPINEVIN

-1001 HEERLRYLREQ
+1001 HEDRLRYLREQ

-1020 TIAQTNIQ
+1020 TIAQNKIQ

-1034 NIKKMFEQN
+1034 NIKKMFEQD

-1077 EHFKEEVSELALEF
+1077 EHFKEEAEKLALEF

-1107 AQQMFDNMLAHVEIP
+1107 AQQMFDNMLAQVEIP
-1122 KEQADFMRASWL
+1122 KDQADFMRASWL

-1150 EMTNLIER
+1150 ELQNLIER

-1172 LNEAEQNKV
+1172 LNEAEQSKV

-1187 ARERLSV
+1187 ARQRLSV

-1202 LQRMLNNSRFTAVID
+1202 LQRMLNNSRFTAVIN
-1217 LIYRENGKPDPVTQ
+1217 LVYSNQGKPDPVTQ
-1231 QTNDNFYHSGMDLR
+1231 QTNDNFYQSGMGLR
-1245 RNAPDLV
+1245 VNAADLV
-1252 AFKNK
+1252 AYKNK
-1257 WQKTGSGS
+1257 WQKAGQGS
-1265 VYGIN
+1265 VYSIN

-1276 IDSAY
+1276 IDSAL
-1281 NELAAVNKAYKKGKA
+1281 NELLAVNTAYKNGKE
-1296 TKKQVETA
+1296 TKKEVEKA

-1312 ELLYSMTGDFY
+1312 ELLYSLTGDFY

-1331 KIPKQNSDKEDKE
+1331 KTPKDRGNKDDKE
-1344 LKTLKERVS
+1344 LKALRDKVS
-1353 LYKTYYSELQKYRKL
+1353 LYKTYYTELQKYRKL

-1376 LMKDNN
+1376 LMKDKN
-1382 FAPIAKYGLKD
+1382 FAPIKGYGLKD
-1393 RSDYGSSIRQ
+1393 RSDYGGSIRQ
-1403 LVGSISKTTEDRK
+1403 LVGRLSRNTEERK
-1416 TFVEQ
+1416 SFVEQ
-1421 SIADISRKDREEEQ
+1421 SIAGISSKEREEEQ

-1455 YDLYR
+1455 YDLYK

-1465 TGDSQGSM
+1465 TGDSQGAM
-1473 QIAFQGKTVQ
+1473 QVAFQGNTVQ
-1483 SQSLLQSLM
+1483 SQSLLESLM
-1492 KQIQGELDKSHP
+1492 KQIQDELDKSHP
-1504 GKNAADVTSLSDEV
+1504 GKNAADVTSLSDNE
-1518 FNKDFGEKSET
+1518 FNKLFGEKSET

-1534 QRYKKENDKVRLD
+1534 QRYKKESDKVRLD
-1547 TIKTMTELIKNN
+1547 TIKNMVELIKNN

-1576 QTKIWESNTTP
+1576 QTKIWGSSTTT

-1595 GEDKEWQD
+1595 GENKEWQD

-1609 FEQFKNNSDWV
+1609 FEQFKNNTDWV

-1632 TIDTMCTAIEKFS
+1632 TIDTMCTEIEKFS

-1657 LRDALDKLRNEQLDR
+1657 LRDALDKLRNEQIDR
-1672 NPFSV
+1672 SPFGV
-1677 MFSTIGQG
+1677 MFNTIGQG
-1685 NAIGDFLKRSLP
+1685 NAIGDFLKRSEP
-1697 DKKGKYLVSSEAGKR
+1697 GKDGKYIVSAEAGKR
-1712 MGIEEGQYT
+1712 MGMQEGKYT
-1721 KGELESAQQGK
+1721 KGELENEQQGK
-1732 YDDFGKTLQGVAN
+1732 YTDFSKSLQSVAN

-1750 ETIMSPVIDLFAA
+1750 ESIMSPVVDLFAA
-1763 YGKEDTVLGGVLKG
+1763 FGKEDTVAGGIIQG
-1777 GSDALGAAAN
+1777 GSDALSAAGSTAGALN
-1787 TASSISALGEMN
+1787 NLG
-1799 GLGFL
+1799 L
-1804 KDAGPYGA
+1804 KQAGPYGA
-1812 AASAAISI
+1812 AAAASISI

-1842 QKEMENLSKN
+1842 QKEMENMTKN

-1857 ETALGGVYSYTMDNK
+1857 EIALGGVYSYTMNDK
-1872 TISKFNKVL
+1872 TRDKLTKVL
-1881 ETFQKEN
+1881 ETFRKEN
-1888 TRFNFKTQEWEKTS
+1888 TKFNFQTQKWEKTN
-1902 KNKSKYSEE
+1902 KNKSRYSEQ
-1911 TARQVEKSLGDKNS
+1911 TAEQVEKSLQNKNS

-1933 LMVQRDEIQKQR
+1933 LMVQRDELQKQR

-1962 DMQIE
+1962 DAQIE

-1972 ISEFAQEWAKT
+1972 ISEFTQEWAKT
-1983 IYGIDLK
+1983 IYSIDLK

-2020 LMNGLT
+2020 LMNSLT
-2026 KNILSQKIMEV
+2026 KNILSQKILEV

-2044 NLEGKLK
+2044 NLENKLK

-2056 LQAEDVLSITDDL
+2056 LEAEDVLSITDSL
-2069 IAAEGN
+2069 IDAEGN
-2075 AIDSIVA
+2075 AIDSIVS

-2097 GSLSTSNTIKGV
+2097 GSLSTSNTIKGI
-2109 TEEIADLLA
+2109 TEETADLLA

-2133 NLTIITEAVKL
+2133 NLAIVVEAVKL
-2144 LPNINVIAQS
+2144 LPNLNVIAQS

-2165 AQSRNDKLDQMY
+2165 SQARNDKLDQMY

>member
-1 MAGGNLGDLS
+1 
-11 MTLTLKTRIEEESKK
+11 MTLTLKTRMEEESKK
-26 LISALN
+26 LINALN
-32 KIDATGK
+32 KIDVTGK
-39 SAQEALNLI
+39 RAQDALNLI
-48 TEATGAIGRTGV
+48 TEATSTLSSKGV
-60 ADISKLTEAMS
+60 ADIKKLQDAIAQYQAFAARAEGLGVDSKTVNNITAI
-71 RMSAKAAE
+71 AE
-79 LMKKPNSSAKE
+79 
-90 IRNTKAVGDQY
+90 QY
-101 ERIVKIIER
+101 GKVLQILQRI
-110 LNTISKGYAGFADY
+110 NATGKGHAGFSDY
-124 KDMARV
+124 QDMQRV
-130 EEMLQMRRH
+130 EELLQQRRH
-139 AKEQEAKR
+139 AQEQQAKR
-147 DAELE
+147 EEELE
-152 RQKQER
+152 KQKQER
-158 QRISSQM
+158 QKISAQM

-179 KSRAFAQAIQ
+179 KSRAFAQALQ
-189 KQMEEQEKLRRAQ
+189 KQMEAEEKLRRSRVGGTEFDRRRA
-202 VHASEDVI
+202 VRASLAPGPTRYYVPFAGNMD
-210 RQRLRTSLQPEQHR
+210 
-224 NPYIPYIGDTGQIRA
+224 QINE
-239 VQKAYGE
+239 VQKAYGK
-246 AFDALGLKY
+246 AFDALGERY
-255 DKLQEK
+255 DRLQQK
-261 ISNFHGPKDDEWL
+261 ISSFHGPKDDEWL
-274 LKTKAQL
+274 VKTKAQL
-281 AEVEGQ
+281 AEVESQ
-287 MSRLVAASERLSATT
+287 MQRLVAASERLSMQTAARLDATYKPIATT
-302 SAKLNTTYKPNTTTP
+302 SQEQT
-317 KEEAQARLQ
+317 QRRLQ

-339 EAEKKAAAEK
+339 EAEKREAAEAAK
-349 KKAEEEAL
+349 N
-357 RQEKQRQAELE
+357 EKQRQAELD
-368 KSSQKAKMLK
+368 KSQQKIKALK
-378 DALNKLWGERQ
+378 DALNRLWGERQ
-389 AGKSLGLDTTA
+389 TGKALGLDTSEA
-400 VDTKIRAMIN
+400 DAKIRSMIS
-410 ALRTLGEYSDRLRNK
+410 ALRTLREYSNMLGNK
-425 GEGWQGSLGSL
+425 GGGWQFSLGSL
-436 NYNYFATLAEGARR
+436 NYNYFGTLAEGAKRLS
-450 MASEQ
+450 SEQ

-462 KQAIAL
+462 RQAIAL
-468 EEKHRQEIA
+468 EERHRQEVA
-477 ATAARVRNDLVNAF
+477 ATAARVRSDLVSAF
-491 EQARKSAGGVN
+491 EQARKSAGGMS

-517 IYGAKQFADSIIQ
+517 IYGAKQFVDSIIQ
-530 AGGVIDQQ
+530 AGGLIDQQ

-715 DMANSETMSG
+715 DMASSETMSG
-725 RFLKGT
+725 KFLKGT
-731 LELVAQLIQN
+731 LELIAKLIQN

-770 SGLLSAKG
+770 AGLLSAKG
-778 KVAGDATRDAMQG
+778 KVAGDVTKEALQG

-806 KIVNSDLRLLQV
+806 RITNSDLRLLQV

-828 RLYVTGQING
+828 RLYVTGKING
-838 SMYRQQMMVNGLAN
+838 NMYRQQIMVNGLAN

-859 RAMLLNNEMRWAA
+859 RAMLLNNEMRLAA

-884 IAAFSIL
+884 IAAFSVLGAGIKSL
-891 GASLKSLGTSFLTMV
+891 GASFMAMI
-906 GGWPGLIVTG
+906 GGWPGLIITG
-916 ITVGL
+916 LSVGL

-933 QIKQSA
+933 QMKQSA

-949 FEFLKNNPINEIIN
+949 VEFLQNNPINEVIN

-988 FESLVMKADEKKS
+988 FESLIMKADEKKS

-1020 TIAQTNIQ
+1020 TIAQNKIQ

-1034 NIKKMFEQN
+1034 NIKKMFEQD

-1077 EHFKEEVSELALEF
+1077 EHFKEEAEKLALEF

-1107 AQQMFDNMLAHVEIP
+1107 AQQMFDNMLAQVEIP
-1122 KEQADFMRASWL
+1122 KDQADFMRASWL

-1150 EMTNLIER
+1150 ELQNLIER

-1172 LNEAEQNKV
+1172 LNEAEQSKV

-1187 ARERLSV
+1187 ARQRLSV

-1202 LQRMLNNSRFTAVID
+1202 LQRMLNNSRFTAVIN
-1217 LIYRENGKPDPVTQ
+1217 LVYSNQGKPDPVTQ
-1231 QTNDNFYHSGMDLR
+1231 QTNDNFYQSGMGLR
-1245 RNAPDLV
+1245 VNAADLV
-1252 AFKNK
+1252 ASKNK
-1257 WQKTGSGS
+1257 WQKAGQGS
-1265 VYGIN
+1265 VYSIN

-1281 NELAAVNKAYKKGKA
+1281 NELAAINKAYNKGKA
-1296 TKKQVETA
+1296 TKKQVEKA

-1331 KIPKQNSDKEDKE
+1331 KTPKDRGNKDDKE
-1344 LKTLKERVS
+1344 LKALREKVS
-1353 LYKTYYSELQKYRKL
+1353 LYKTYYTELQKYRKL

-1376 LMKDNN
+1376 LMKDKN
-1382 FAPIAKYGLKD
+1382 FAPIKGYGLKD
-1393 RSDYGSSIRQ
+1393 RSDYGGSIRQ
-1403 LVGSISKTTEDRK
+1403 LVGRLSRNTEERK
-1416 TFVEQ
+1416 SFVEQ
-1421 SIADISRKDREEEQ
+1421 TIAEISSKEREEEQ

-1455 YDLYR
+1455 YDLYK

-1465 TGDSQGSM
+1465 TGDSQGAM
-1473 QIAFQGKTVQ
+1473 QVAFQGNTVQ
-1483 SQSLLQSLM
+1483 SQSLLESLM
-1492 KQIQGELDKSHP
+1492 KQIQDELDKSHP
-1504 GKNAADVTSLSDEV
+1504 GKNAADVISLSDNE
-1518 FNKDFGEKSET
+1518 FNKLFGEKSET

-1534 QRYKKENDKVRLD
+1534 QRYKKESDKVRLD
-1547 TIKTMTELIKNN
+1547 TIKNMVELIKNN

-1576 QTKIWESNTTP
+1576 QTKIWGSSTTT

-1595 GEDKEWQD
+1595 GENKEWQD

-1609 FEQFKNNSDWV
+1609 FEQFKNNTDWV

-1632 TIDTMCTAIEKFS
+1632 TIDTMCTEIEKFS

-1657 LRDALDKLRNEQLDR
+1657 LRDALDKLRNEKIDR
-1672 NPFSV
+1672 SPFGV
-1677 MFSTIGQG
+1677 MFNTIGQG
-1685 NAIGDFLKRSLP
+1685 NAIGDFLKRSEP
-1697 DKKGKYLVSSEAGKR
+1697 GKDGKYIVSAEAGKR
-1712 MGIEEGQYT
+1712 MGMQEGNYT
-1721 KGELESAQQGK
+1721 KGELENEQQGK
-1732 YDDFGKTLQGVAN
+1732 YADFSKSLQSVAN

-1750 ETIMSPVIDLFAA
+1750 ESIMSPVVDLFAA
-1763 YGKEDTVLGGVLKG
+1763 LGKENTVVGGIIQG
-1777 GSDALGAAAN
+1777 GSDALSAAGSTAGALN
-1787 TASSISALGEMN
+1787 NLG
-1799 GLGFL
+1799 L
-1804 KDAGPYGA
+1804 KKAGPYGA
-1812 AASAAISI
+1812 AATAAISI

-1842 QKEMENLSKN
+1842 QKEMENLTKN

-1857 ETALGGVYSYTMDNK
+1857 EIALGGVYSYTMNDK
-1872 TISKFNKVL
+1872 TRDKLTEVL
-1881 ETFQKEN
+1881 ETFRKEN
-1888 TRFNFKTQEWEKTS
+1888 TKFNFHTQKWEKTN
-1902 KNKSKYSEE
+1902 KNKSRYSEQ
-1911 TARQVEKSLGDKNS
+1911 TAEQVEKSLQNKNS

-1933 LMVQRDEIQKQR
+1933 LMVQRDELQKQR

-1962 DMQIE
+1962 DAQIE

-1983 IYGIDLK
+1983 IYSIDLK

-2020 LMNGLT
+2020 LMNSLT
-2026 KNILSQKIMEV
+2026 KNILSQKILEV
-2037 ALKPTLD
+2037 ALKPTLV
-2044 NLEGKLK
+2044 NLENKLK

-2056 LQAEDVLSITDDL
+2056 LEAEDVLSITDSL
-2069 IAAEGN
+2069 IDAEGN
-2075 AIDSIVA
+2075 AIDSIVS

-2109 TEEIADLLA
+2109 TEETADLLA

-2133 NLTIITEAVKL
+2133 NLAIVVEAVKL
-2144 LPNINVIAQS
+2144 LPNLNVIAQS

-2165 AQSRNDKLDQMY
+2165 SQARNDKLDQMY

>member
-11 MTLTLKTRIEEESKK
+11 MTLTLKTRMEEESKK
-26 LISALN
+26 LINALN
-32 KIDATGK
+32 KIDVTGK
-39 SAQEALNLI
+39 RAQDALNLI
-48 TEATGAIGRTGV
+48 TEATSTLSSKGV
-60 ADISKLTEAMS
+60 ADIKKLQDAIAQYQAFAARAEGLGVDSKTVNNITAI
-71 RMSAKAAE
+71 AE
-79 LMKKPNSSAKE
+79 
-90 IRNTKAVGDQY
+90 QY
-101 ERIVKIIER
+101 GKVLQILQRI
-110 LNTISKGYAGFADY
+110 NATGKGHAGFSDY
-124 KDMARV
+124 QDMQRV
-130 EEMLQMRRH
+130 EELLQQRRH
-139 AKEQEAKR
+139 AQEQQAKR
-147 DAELE
+147 EEELE
-152 RQKQER
+152 KQKQER
-158 QRISSQM
+158 QKISAQM

-179 KSRAFAQAIQ
+179 KSRAFAQALQ
-189 KQMEEQEKLRRAQ
+189 KQMEAEEKLRRSRVGGTEFDRRRA
-202 VHASEDVI
+202 VRAS
-210 RQRLRTSLQPEQHR
+210 LAPEPTR
-224 NPYIPYIGDTGQIRA
+224 YYVPFAGNMDQINE
-239 VQKAYGE
+239 VQKAYGK
-246 AFDALGLKY
+246 AFDALGERY
-255 DKLQEK
+255 DRLQQK
-261 ISNFHGPKDDEWL
+261 ISSFHGPKDDEWL
-274 LKTKAQL
+274 VKTKAQL
-281 AEVEGQ
+281 AEVESQ
-287 MSRLVAASERLSATT
+287 MQRLVAASERLSMQTAARLDATYKPIATT
-302 SAKLNTTYKPNTTTP
+302 SQEQT
-317 KEEAQARLQ
+317 QRRLQ

-339 EAEKKAAAEK
+339 EAEKREAAEAAK
-349 KKAEEEAL
+349 N
-357 RQEKQRQAELE
+357 EKQRQAELD
-368 KSSQKAKMLK
+368 KSQQKIKALK
-378 DALNKLWGERQ
+378 DALNRLWGERQ
-389 AGKSLGLDTTA
+389 AGKALGLDTSEA
-400 VDTKIRAMIN
+400 DAKIRSMIS
-410 ALRTLGEYSDRLRNK
+410 ALRTLREYSNMLGNK
-425 GEGWQGSLGSL
+425 GVGWQGSLGSL
-436 NYNYFATLAEGARR
+436 NYNYFGTLAEGAKRLS
-450 MASEQ
+450 SEQ

-462 KQAIAL
+462 RQAIAL
-468 EEKHRQEIA
+468 EERHRQEVA
-477 ATAARVRNDLVNAF
+477 ATAARVRSDLVSAF
-491 EQARKSAGGVN
+491 EQARKSAGGIS

-517 IYGAKQFADSIIQ
+517 IYGVKQFVDSIIQ

-715 DMANSETMSG
+715 DMASSETISG
-725 RFLKGT
+725 KFLKGT
-731 LELVAQLIQN
+731 LELIAKLIQN
-741 IHTLGPAIIAA
+741 LHTLGPAFIAA

-770 SGLLSAKG
+770 AGLLSAKG
-778 KVAGDATRDAMQG
+778 KVAGDVTKEALQG

-806 KIVNSDLRLLQV
+806 RITNSDLRLLQV

-828 RLYVTGQING
+828 RLYVTGKING
-838 SMYRQQMMVNGLAN
+838 NMYRQQIMVNGLAN

-859 RAMLLNNEMRWAA
+859 RAMLLNNEMRLAA

-884 IAAFSIL
+884 IAAFSVLGAGIKSL
-891 GASLKSLGTSFLTMV
+891 GASFMAMI
-906 GGWPGLIVTG
+906 GGWPGLIITG
-916 ITVGL
+916 ISVGL

-933 QIKQSA
+933 QMKQSA

-949 FEFLKNNPINEIIN
+949 VEFLQNNPINEVIN

-1001 HEERLRYLREQ
+1001 HEDRLRYLREQ

-1020 TIAQTNIQ
+1020 TIAQNKIQ

-1034 NIKKMFEQN
+1034 NIKKMFEQD

-1060 LNAADKRT
+1060 LNAADNRT

-1077 EHFKEEVSELALEF
+1077 EHFKEEAEKLALEF

-1107 AQQMFDNMLAHVEIP
+1107 AQQMFDNMLAQVEIP

-1150 EMTNLIER
+1150 ELQNLIER

-1172 LNEAEQNKV
+1172 LNEAEQSKV

-1187 ARERLSV
+1187 ARQRLSV

-1202 LQRMLNNSRFTAVID
+1202 LQRMLNNSRFTAVIN
-1217 LIYRENGKPDPVTQ
+1217 LVYSNQGKPDHVTQ
-1231 QTNDNFYHSGMDLR
+1231 QTNDNFYQSGMGLR
-1245 RNAPDLV
+1245 VNAADLV
-1252 AFKNK
+1252 AYKNK
-1257 WQKTGSGS
+1257 WQKAGQGSL
-1265 VYGIN
+1265 YAIN

-1281 NELAAVNKAYKKGKA
+1281 NEILAANTAYNNSKA
-1296 TKKQVETA
+1296 TKKEVEKA

-1331 KIPKQNSDKEDKE
+1331 KTPKDRGNKDDKE
-1344 LKTLKERVS
+1344 LKALRDKVS
-1353 LYKTYYSELQKYRKL
+1353 LYKTYYTELQKYRKL

-1376 LMKDNN
+1376 LMKDKN
-1382 FAPIAKYGLKD
+1382 FAPIKGYGLKD
-1393 RSDYGSSIRQ
+1393 RSDYGGSIRQ
-1403 LVGSISKTTEDRK
+1403 LVGRLSRNTEERK
-1416 TFVEQ
+1416 SFVEQ
-1421 SIADISRKDREEEQ
+1421 SIAGISSKEREEEQ

-1455 YDLYR
+1455 YDLYK

-1465 TGDSQGSM
+1465 TGDSQGAM
-1473 QIAFQGKTVQ
+1473 QVAFQGNTVQ
-1483 SQSLLQSLM
+1483 SQSLLESLM
-1492 KQIQGELDKSHP
+1492 KQIQDELDKSHP
-1504 GKNAADVTSLSDEV
+1504 GTKAADVTALSDNE
-1518 FNKDFGEKSET
+1518 FNKLFGEKSET

-1534 QRYKKENDKVRLD
+1534 QRYKKESDKVRLD
-1547 TIKTMTELIKNN
+1547 TIKNMVEIIKNN

-1576 QTKIWESNTTP
+1576 QTKIWGSSTTT

-1595 GEDKEWQD
+1595 GENKEWQD

-1609 FEQFKNNSDWV
+1609 FEQFKNNTDWV

-1632 TIDTMCTAIEKFS
+1632 TIDTMCTEIEKFS

-1657 LRDALDKLRNEQLDR
+1657 LRDALDKLRNEQIDR
-1672 NPFSV
+1672 SPFGV
-1677 MFSTIGQG
+1677 MFNTIGQG
-1685 NAIGDFLKRSLP
+1685 NAIGDFLKRSEP
-1697 DKKGKYLVSSEAGKR
+1697 GKDGKYIVSAEAGKR
-1712 MGIEEGQYT
+1712 MGMQEGKYT
-1721 KGELESAQQGK
+1721 KGELENEQQGK
-1732 YDDFGKTLQGVAN
+1732 YADFSKSLQSVAN

-1750 ETIMSPVIDLFAA
+1750 ESIMSPVVDLFAA
-1763 YGKEDTVLGGVLKG
+1763 LGKEDTVVGGIIQG
-1777 GSDALGAAAN
+1777 GSDALSAAGSTAGALN
-1787 TASSISALGEMN
+1787 NLG
-1799 GLGFL
+1799 L
-1804 KDAGPYGA
+1804 KKAGPYGA
-1812 AASAAISI
+1812 AATAAISI

-1842 QKEMENLSKN
+1842 QKEMENLTKN

-1857 ETALGGVYSYTMDNK
+1857 EIALGGVYSYTMNDKTRNK
-1872 TISKFNKVL
+1872 LTEVL
-1881 ETFQKEN
+1881 ETFRKEN
-1888 TRFNFKTQEWEKTS
+1888 TKFNFQTQKWEKTN
-1902 KNKSKYSEE
+1902 KNKSRYSEQ
-1911 TARQVEKSLGDKNS
+1911 TAEQVEKSLQNKDS

-1933 LMVQRDEIQKQR
+1933 LMVQRDELQKQR

-1962 DMQIE
+1962 DAQIE

-1972 ISEFAQEWAKT
+1972 ISEFAQAWAKT
-1983 IYGIDLK
+1983 IYSIDLK

-2020 LMNGLT
+2020 LMNSLT
-2026 KNILSQKIMEV
+2026 KNILSQKILEV

-2044 NLEGKLK
+2044 NLENKLK

-2056 LQAEDVLSITDDL
+2056 LEAEDVLSITDSL
-2069 IAAEGN
+2069 IDAEGN
-2075 AIDSIVA
+2075 AIDSIVS

-2109 TEEIADLLA
+2109 TEETADLLA

-2133 NLTIITEAVKL
+2133 NLAIVVEAVKL
-2144 LPNINVIAQS
+2144 LPNLNVIAQS

-2165 AQSRNDKLDQMY
+2165 SQARNDKLDQMY

>member
-11 MTLTLKTRIEEESKK
+11 MTLTLKTRMEEESKK
-26 LISALN
+26 LINALN
-32 KIDATGK
+32 KIDVSGK
-39 SAQEALNLI
+39 QAQDALNLI
-48 TEATGAIGRTGV
+48 TEATATLSNKGV
-60 ADISKLTEAMS
+60 ADIKKLQEAVTDLYSKAENKRGAKLLSEAVDLEAAAYKYKRVIDLFASANEARKKS
-71 RMSAKAAE
+71 R
-79 LMKKPNSSAKE
+79 
-90 IRNTKAVGDQY
+90 
-101 ERIVKIIER
+101 
-110 LNTISKGYAGFADY
+110 GFSEADEVQ
-124 KDMARV
+124 RV
-130 EEMLQMRRH
+130 EEALQKRIHTR
-139 AKEQEAKR
+139 EQEAKR
-147 DAELE
+147 EEELE
-152 RQKQER
+152 KQKQER
-158 QRISSQM
+158 QKISAQM

-179 KSRAFAQAIQ
+179 KSRAFAQALQ
-189 KQMEEQEKLRRAQ
+189 KQMEAEEKLRRSRVGGTEFDRRRA
-202 VHASEDVI
+202 VRAS
-210 RQRLRTSLQPEQHR
+210 LAPEPTR
-224 NPYIPYIGDTGQIRA
+224 YYVPFAGNMDQINE
-239 VQKAYGE
+239 VQKAYGK
-246 AFDALGLKY
+246 AFDALGERY
-255 DKLQEK
+255 ERLQQK
-261 ISNFHGPKDDEWL
+261 ISSFHGPKDDEWL
-274 LKTKAQL
+274 VKTKAQL
-281 AEVEGQ
+281 AEVESQ
-287 MSRLVAASERLSATT
+287 MQRLVAASERLSMQTA
-302 SAKLNTTYKPNTTTP
+302 ARLDATYKPIATTP
-317 KEEAQARLQ
+317 QEQTQRRLQ

-339 EAEKKAAAEK
+339 EAEKREAAEAAK
-349 KKAEEEAL
+349 N
-357 RQEKQRQAELE
+357 EKQRQAELD
-368 KSSQKAKMLK
+368 KSQQKIKALK
-378 DALNKLWGERQ
+378 DALNRLWGERQ
-389 AGKSLGLDTTA
+389 TGKALGLDTSEA
-400 VDTKIRAMIN
+400 DAKIRSMIS
-410 ALRTLGEYSDRLRNK
+410 ALRTLREYSNILSNK
-425 GEGWQGSLGSL
+425 GGGWQYSLGSL
-436 NYNYFATLAEGARR
+436 NYNYFSTLAEGAKRLS
-450 MASEQ
+450 SEQ

-462 KQAIAL
+462 RQTIAL
-468 EEKHRQEIA
+468 EERHRQEVA
-477 ATAARVRNDLVNAF
+477 ATAARVRSDLVSAF
-491 EQARKSAGGVN
+491 EQARKSAGGIN

-517 IYGAKQFADSIIQ
+517 IYGVKQFVDSIIQ

-596 LADMA
+596 LADLA

-715 DMANSETMSG
+715 DMASSETMSG
-725 RFLKGT
+725 KFLKGT
-731 LELVAQLIQN
+731 LELIAKLIQN
-741 IHTLGPAIIAA
+741 IHILGPAFIAA

-770 SGLLSAKG
+770 AGLLSAKG
-778 KVAGDATRDAMQG
+778 KVAGDVTKEAMQG

-806 KIVNSDLRLLQV
+806 RITNSDLRLLQV

-838 SMYRQQMMVNGLAN
+838 NMYRQQIMVNGLAN

-859 RAMLLNNEMRWAA
+859 RAMLLNNEMRLAA

-884 IAAFSIL
+884 IAAFSVLGAGIKSL
-891 GASLKSLGTSFLTMV
+891 GASFMAMI
-906 GGWPGLIVTG
+906 GGWPGLIITG
-916 ITVGL
+916 ISVGL

-949 FEFLKNNPINEIIN
+949 VEFLQNNPINEVIN

-1001 HEERLRYLREQ
+1001 HEDRLRYLREQ

-1020 TIAQTNIQ
+1020 TIAQNKIQ

-1034 NIKKMFEQN
+1034 NIKKMFEQD

-1077 EHFKEEVSELALEF
+1077 EHFKEEAEKLALEF

-1107 AQQMFDNMLAHVEIP
+1107 AQQMFDNMLAQVEIP

-1150 EMTNLIER
+1150 ELQNLIER

-1187 ARERLSV
+1187 ARQRLSV

-1202 LQRMLNNSRFTAVID
+1202 LQRMLNNSRFTAVIN
-1217 LIYRENGKPDPVTQ
+1217 LVYSNQGKPDPVTQ
-1231 QTNDNFYHSGMDLR
+1231 QTNDNFYQSGMGLR
-1245 RNAPDLV
+1245 INAADLV
-1252 AFKNK
+1252 ASKNK
-1257 WQKTGSGS
+1257 WQKAGQGS
-1265 VYGIN
+1265 VYSIN

-1281 NELAAVNKAYKKGKA
+1281 NELAAINKAYNKGKA
-1296 TKKQVETA
+1296 TKKQVEKA

-1312 ELLYSMTGDFY
+1312 ELLYSLTGDFY

-1331 KIPKQNSDKEDKE
+1331 KTPKDRGNKDDKE
-1344 LKTLKERVS
+1344 LKALRDKVS
-1353 LYKTYYSELQKYRKL
+1353 LYKTYYTELQKYRKL

-1376 LMKDNN
+1376 LMKDKN
-1382 FAPIAKYGLKD
+1382 FAPIKGYGLKD
-1393 RSDYGSSIRQ
+1393 RSDYGGSIRQ
-1403 LVGSISKTTEDRK
+1403 LVGRLSRNTEERK
-1416 TFVEQ
+1416 SFVEQ
-1421 SIADISRKDREEEQ
+1421 SIAEISSKEREEEQ

-1455 YDLYR
+1455 YDLYK

-1465 TGDSQGSM
+1465 TGDSQGAM
-1473 QIAFQGKTVQ
+1473 QVAFQGNTVQ
-1483 SQSLLQSLM
+1483 SQSLLESLM
-1492 KQIQGELDKSHP
+1492 KQIQDELDKSHP
-1504 GKNAADVTSLSDEV
+1504 GTKAAYVTSRSDNE
-1518 FNKDFGEKSET
+1518 FNKLFGEKSET

-1534 QRYKKENDKVRLD
+1534 QRYKKESDKVRLD
-1547 TIKTMTELIKNN
+1547 TIKNMVELIKNN
-1559 RTIEQQIADLDR
+1559 RTLEQQIADLDR

-1576 QTKIWESNTTP
+1576 QTKIWGSSTTT

-1595 GEDKEWQD
+1595 GESKEWQD

-1609 FEQFKNNSDWV
+1609 FEQFKNNTDWV

-1632 TIDTMCTAIEKFS
+1632 TIDTMCTEIEKFS

-1657 LRDALDKLRNEQLDR
+1657 LRDALDKLRNEKIDR
-1672 NPFSV
+1672 SPFGV
-1677 MFSTIGQG
+1677 MFNTIGQG
-1685 NAIGDFLKRSLP
+1685 NAIGDFLKRSEP
-1697 DKKGKYLVSSEAGKR
+1697 GKDGKYIVSAEAGKR
-1712 MGIEEGQYT
+1712 MGMQEGKYT
-1721 KGELESAQQGK
+1721 KGELENEQQGK
-1732 YDDFGKTLQGVAN
+1732 YADFSKSLQSVAN

-1750 ETIMSPVIDLFAA
+1750 ESIMSPVVDLFAA
-1763 YGKEDTVLGGVLKG
+1763 FGKEDTVAGGIIQG
-1777 GSDALGAAAN
+1777 GSNALSAAGSTAGALN
-1787 TASSISALGEMN
+1787 NLG
-1799 GLGFL
+1799 L
-1804 KDAGPYGA
+1804 KKAGPYGA
-1812 AASAAISI
+1812 AAAAAISI

-1842 QKEMENLSKN
+1842 QKEMENLTKN

-1857 ETALGGVYSYTMDNK
+1857 EIALGGVYSYTMNDKTRNK
-1872 TISKFNKVL
+1872 LTEVL
-1881 ETFQKEN
+1881 ETFRKEN
-1888 TRFNFKTQEWEKTS
+1888 TKFNFQTQKWEKTN
-1902 KNKSKYSEE
+1902 KNKSRYSEK
-1911 TARQVEKSLGDKNS
+1911 TAEQVEKSLQNKDS

-1933 LMVQRDEIQKQR
+1933 LMIQRDELQKQR

-1962 DMQIE
+1962 DAQIE

-1983 IYGIDLK
+1983 IYSIDLK

-2020 LMNGLT
+2020 LMNSLT
-2026 KNILSQKIMEV
+2026 KNILSQKILEV

-2044 NLEGKLK
+2044 NIENKLK

-2056 LQAEDVLSITDDL
+2056 LEAEDVLSITDSL
-2069 IAAEGN
+2069 IDAEGN
-2075 AIDSIVA
+2075 AIDSIVS

-2109 TEEIADLLA
+2109 TEETADLLA

-2133 NLTIITEAVKL
+2133 NLAILVEAVKL

-2165 AQSRNDKLDQMY
+2165 SQARNDKLDQMY

>member
-11 MTLTLKTRIEEESKK
+11 MTLTLKTRMEEESKK
-26 LISALN
+26 LINALN
-32 KIDATGK
+32 KIDVTGK
-39 SAQEALNLI
+39 RAQDALNLI
-48 TEATGAIGRTGV
+48 TEATSTLSSKGV
-60 ADISKLTEAMS
+60 ADIKKLQNAIAQYQAFAARAEGLGVDSKTVNNITAI
-71 RMSAKAAE
+71 AE
-79 LMKKPNSSAKE
+79 
-90 IRNTKAVGDQY
+90 QY
-101 ERIVKIIER
+101 GKVLQILQRI
-110 LNTISKGYAGFADY
+110 NATGKGHAGFSDY
-124 KDMARV
+124 QDMQRV
-130 EEMLQMRRH
+130 EELLQQRRH
-139 AKEQEAKR
+139 AQEQQAKR
-147 DAELE
+147 EEELE
-152 RQKQER
+152 KQKQER
-158 QRISSQM
+158 QKISAQM

-179 KSRAFAQAIQ
+179 KSRAFAQALQ
-189 KQMEEQEKLRRAQ
+189 KQMEAEEKLRRSRVGGTEFDRRRA
-202 VHASEDVI
+202 VRASLASEPTRYYVPFAGNMD
-210 RQRLRTSLQPEQHR
+210 
-224 NPYIPYIGDTGQIRA
+224 QINE
-239 VQKAYGE
+239 VQKAYGK
-246 AFDALGLKY
+246 AFDALGERY
-255 DKLQEK
+255 DRLQQK
-261 ISNFHGPKDDEWL
+261 ISSFHGPKDDEWL
-274 LKTKAQL
+274 VKTKAQL
-281 AEVEGQ
+281 AEVESQ
-287 MSRLVAASERLSATT
+287 MQRLVAASERLSMQTAARLDATYKPIATT
-302 SAKLNTTYKPNTTTP
+302 SQEQT
-317 KEEAQARLQ
+317 QRRLQ

-339 EAEKKAAAEK
+339 EAEKREAAEAAK
-349 KKAEEEAL
+349 N
-357 RQEKQRQAELE
+357 EKQRQAELD
-368 KSSQKAKMLK
+368 KSQQKIKALK
-378 DALNKLWGERQ
+378 DALNRLWGERQ
-389 AGKSLGLDTTA
+389 AGKALGLDTSEA
-400 VDTKIRAMIN
+400 DAKIRSMIS
-410 ALRTLGEYSDRLRNK
+410 ALRTLREYSNILGNK
-425 GEGWQGSLGSL
+425 GAGWQYSLGSL
-436 NYNYFATLAEGARR
+436 NYNYFGTLAEGAKRLS
-450 MASEQ
+450 SEQ

-462 KQAIAL
+462 RQAIAL
-468 EEKHRQEIA
+468 EERHRQEVA
-477 ATAARVRNDLVNAF
+477 ATAARVRSDLVSAF
-491 EQARKSAGGVN
+491 EQARKSAGGIS

-517 IYGAKQFADSIIQ
+517 IYGVKQFVDSIIQ

-572 LNKDVKQLAAYGVE
+572 LNKDVKPLAAYGVE

-715 DMANSETMSG
+715 DMASSETISG
-725 RFLKGT
+725 KFLKGT
-731 LELVAQLIQN
+731 LELIAKLIQN
-741 IHTLGPAIIAA
+741 LHTLGPAFIAA

-770 SGLLSAKG
+770 AGLLSAKG
-778 KVAGDATRDAMQG
+778 KVAGDVTKEALQG
-791 KRLSDIQKSILSTKN
+791 ERLSDIQKSILSTKN
-806 KIVNSDLRLLQV
+806 RITNSDLRLLQI

-828 RLYVTGQING
+828 RLYVTGKING
-838 SMYRQQMMVNGLAN
+838 NMYRQQIMVNGLAN

-859 RAMLLNNEMRWAA
+859 RAMLLNNEMRLAA

-884 IAAFSIL
+884 IAAFSVLGAGIKSL
-891 GASLKSLGTSFLTMV
+891 GASFMAMI
-906 GGWPGLIVTG
+906 GGWPGLIITG
-916 ITVGL
+916 ISVGL

-949 FEFLKNNPINEIIN
+949 VEFLQNNPINEVIN

-1001 HEERLRYLREQ
+1001 HEDRLRYLREQ

-1020 TIAQTNIQ
+1020 TIAQNKIQ

-1034 NIKKMFEQN
+1034 NIKKMFEQD

-1060 LNAADKRT
+1060 INAADKRT

-1077 EHFKEEVSELALEF
+1077 EHFKEEAEKLALEF

-1107 AQQMFDNMLAHVEIP
+1107 AQQMFDNMLAQVEIP

-1150 EMTNLIER
+1150 ELQNLIER

-1187 ARERLSV
+1187 ARQRLSV

-1202 LQRMLNNSRFTAVID
+1202 LQRMLNNSRFTAVIN
-1217 LIYRENGKPDPVTQ
+1217 LVYSNQGKPDPVTQ
-1231 QTNDNFYHSGMDLR
+1231 QTNDNFYQSGMGLR
-1245 RNAPDLV
+1245 VNAADLV

-1257 WQKTGSGS
+1257 WQKAGQGSL
-1265 VYGIN
+1265 YAIN

-1281 NELAAVNKAYKKGKA
+1281 NEILAANTAYNNSKA
-1296 TKKQVETA
+1296 TKKEVEKA

-1331 KIPKQNSDKEDKE
+1331 KTPKDRGNKDDKE
-1344 LKTLKERVS
+1344 LKALREKVS
-1353 LYKTYYSELQKYRKL
+1353 LYKTYYTELQKYRKL

-1376 LMKDNN
+1376 LMKDKN
-1382 FAPIAKYGLKD
+1382 FAPIKGYGLKD
-1393 RSDYGSSIRQ
+1393 RSDYGGSIRQ
-1403 LVGSISKTTEDRK
+1403 LVGRLSRNTEERK
-1416 TFVEQ
+1416 SFVEQ
-1421 SIADISRKDREEEQ
+1421 SIAGISSKEREEEQ

-1455 YDLYR
+1455 YDLYK

-1465 TGDSQGSM
+1465 TGDSQGAM
-1473 QIAFQGKTVQ
+1473 QVAFQGNTVQ
-1483 SQSLLQSLM
+1483 SQSLLESLM
-1492 KQIQGELDKSHP
+1492 KQIQDELDKSHP
-1504 GKNAADVTSLSDEV
+1504 GTKAADVTALSDNE
-1518 FNKDFGEKSET
+1518 FNKLFGEKSEA

-1534 QRYKKENDKVRLD
+1534 QRYKKESDKVRLD
-1547 TIKTMTELIKNN
+1547 TIKNMVELIKNN

-1576 QTKIWESNTTP
+1576 QTKIWGSSTTT

-1595 GEDKEWQD
+1595 GENKEWQD

-1609 FEQFKNNSDWV
+1609 FEQFKNNTDWV

-1632 TIDTMCTAIEKFS
+1632 TIDTMCTEIEKFS

-1657 LRDALDKLRNEQLDR
+1657 LRDALDKLRNEKIDR
-1672 NPFSV
+1672 SPFGV
-1677 MFSTIGQG
+1677 MFNTIGQG
-1685 NAIGDFLKRSLP
+1685 NAIGDFLKRSEP
-1697 DKKGKYLVSSEAGKR
+1697 GKDGKYIVSAEAGKR
-1712 MGIEEGQYT
+1712 MGMQEGKYT
-1721 KGELESAQQGK
+1721 KGELENEQQGK
-1732 YDDFGKTLQGVAN
+1732 YTDFSKSLQSVAN

-1750 ETIMSPVIDLFAA
+1750 ESIMSPVVDLFAA
-1763 YGKEDTVLGGVLKG
+1763 FGKEDTVAGGIIQG
-1777 GSDALGAAAN
+1777 GSDALSAAGSTAGALN
-1787 TASSISALGEMN
+1787 NLG
-1799 GLGFL
+1799 L
-1804 KDAGPYGA
+1804 KKAGPYGA

-1842 QKEMENLSKN
+1842 QKEMENLTKN

-1857 ETALGGVYSYTMDNK
+1857 EIALGGVYSYTMNDKTRNK
-1872 TISKFNKVL
+1872 LTEVL
-1881 ETFQKEN
+1881 ETFRKEN
-1888 TRFNFKTQEWEKTS
+1888 TKFNFQTQKWEKTN
-1902 KNKSKYSEE
+1902 KNKSRYSEQ
-1911 TARQVEKSLGDKNS
+1911 TAEQVEKSLQNKDS

-1933 LMVQRDEIQKQR
+1933 LMVQRDELQKQR

-1962 DMQIE
+1962 DAQIE

-1983 IYGIDLK
+1983 IYSIDLK

-2020 LMNGLT
+2020 LMNSLT
-2026 KNILSQKIMEV
+2026 KNILSQKILEV

-2044 NLEGKLK
+2044 NLENKLK

-2056 LQAEDVLSITDDL
+2056 LEAEDVLSITDSL
-2069 IAAEGN
+2069 IDAEGN
-2075 AIDSIVA
+2075 AIDSIVS

-2109 TEEIADLLA
+2109 TEETADLLA

-2133 NLTIITEAVKL
+2133 NLAIVVEAVKL
-2144 LPNINVIAQS
+2144 LPNLNVIAQS

-2165 AQSRNDKLDQMY
+2165 SQARNDKLDQMY

>member
-11 MTLTLKTRIEEESKK
+11 MTLTLKTRMEEESKK
-26 LISALN
+26 LINALN
-32 KIDATGK
+32 KIDVTGK
-39 SAQEALNLI
+39 RAQDALNLI
-48 TEATGAIGRTGV
+48 TEATSTLSSKGV
-60 ADISKLTEAMS
+60 ADIKKLQDAIAQYQAFAARAEGLGVDSKTVNNITAI
-71 RMSAKAAE
+71 AE
-79 LMKKPNSSAKE
+79 
-90 IRNTKAVGDQY
+90 QY
-101 ERIVKIIER
+101 GKVLQILQRI
-110 LNTISKGYAGFADY
+110 NATGKGHAGFSDY
-124 KDMARV
+124 QDMQRV
-130 EEMLQMRRH
+130 EELLQQRRH
-139 AKEQEAKR
+139 AQEQQAKR
-147 DAELE
+147 EEELE
-152 RQKQER
+152 KQKQER
-158 QRISSQM
+158 QKISAQM

-179 KSRAFAQAIQ
+179 KSRAFAQALQ
-189 KQMEEQEKLRRAQ
+189 KQMEAEEKLRRSRVGGTEFDRRRA
-202 VHASEDVI
+202 VRAS
-210 RQRLRTSLQPEQHR
+210 LAPEPTR
-224 NPYIPYIGDTGQIRA
+224 YYVPFAGNMDQINE
-239 VQKAYGE
+239 VQKAYGK
-246 AFDALGLKY
+246 AFDALGERY
-255 DKLQEK
+255 DRLQQK
-261 ISNFHGPKDDEWL
+261 ISSFHGPKDDEWL
-274 LKTKAQL
+274 VKTKVQL
-281 AEVEGQ
+281 AEVESQ
-287 MSRLVAASERLSATT
+287 MQRLVAASERLSMQTAARLDATYKPIATT
-302 SAKLNTTYKPNTTTP
+302 SQEQT
-317 KEEAQARLQ
+317 QRRLQ
-326 ETNALKNAILERM
+326 ETNALKNAILEKM
-339 EAEKKAAAEK
+339 EAEKREAAEAAK
-349 KKAEEEAL
+349 N
-357 RQEKQRQAELE
+357 EKQRQAELD
-368 KSSQKAKMLK
+368 KSQQKIKALK
-378 DALNKLWGERQ
+378 DALNRLWGERQ
-389 AGKSLGLDTTA
+389 AGKALGLDTSEA
-400 VDTKIRAMIN
+400 DAKIRSMIS
-410 ALRTLGEYSDRLRNK
+410 ALRTLREYSNMLGNK
-425 GEGWQGSLGSL
+425 GGGWQFSLGSL
-436 NYNYFATLAEGARR
+436 NYNYFGTLAEGAKRLS
-450 MASEQ
+450 SEQ

-462 KQAIAL
+462 RQAIAL
-468 EEKHRQEIA
+468 EERHRQEVA
-477 ATAARVRNDLVNAF
+477 ATAARVRSDLVSAF
-491 EQARKSAGGVN
+491 EQARKSAGGIS

-517 IYGAKQFADSIIQ
+517 IYGAKQFVDSIIQ
-530 AGGVIDQQ
+530 AGGLIDQQ

-715 DMANSETMSG
+715 DMASSETMSG
-725 RFLKGT
+725 KFLKGT
-731 LELVAQLIQN
+731 LELIAKLIQN

-770 SGLLSAKG
+770 AGLLSAKG
-778 KVAGDATRDAMQG
+778 KVAGDVTKEALQG

-806 KIVNSDLRLLQV
+806 RITNSDLRLLQV

-838 SMYRQQMMVNGLAN
+838 NMYRQQIMVNGLAN

-859 RAMLLNNEMRWAA
+859 RAMLLNNEMRLAA

-884 IAAFSIL
+884 IAAFSVLGAGIKSL
-891 GASLKSLGTSFLTMV
+891 GASFMAMI
-906 GGWPGLIVTG
+906 GGWPGLIITG
-916 ITVGL
+916 ISVGL

-933 QIKQSA
+933 QMKQSA

-949 FEFLKNNPINEIIN
+949 VEFLQNNPINEVIN

-1001 HEERLRYLREQ
+1001 HEDRLRYLREQ

-1020 TIAQTNIQ
+1020 TIAQNKIQ

-1034 NIKKMFEQN
+1034 NIKKIFEQD

-1077 EHFKEEVSELALEF
+1077 EHFKEEAEKLALEF

-1107 AQQMFDNMLAHVEIP
+1107 AQQMFDNMLAQVEIP
-1122 KEQADFMRASWL
+1122 KDQADFMRASWL

-1150 EMTNLIER
+1150 ELQNLIER

-1172 LNEAEQNKV
+1172 LNEAEQSKV

-1187 ARERLSV
+1187 ARQRLSV

-1202 LQRMLNNSRFTAVID
+1202 LQRMLNNSRFTAVIN
-1217 LIYRENGKPDPVTQ
+1217 LVYSNQGKPDPVTQ
-1231 QTNDNFYHSGMDLR
+1231 QTNDNFYQSGMGLR
-1245 RNAPDLV
+1245 VNAADLV
-1252 AFKNK
+1252 AYKNK
-1257 WQKTGSGS
+1257 WQKAGQGS
-1265 VYGIN
+1265 VYSIN

-1276 IDSAY
+1276 IDSAK
-1281 NELAAVNKAYKKGKA
+1281 NELLAVKTAYNNSKA
-1296 TKKQVETA
+1296 TKKEVEKA
-1304 KQNVRDLT
+1304 KQNLRDLT
-1312 ELLYSMTGDFY
+1312 ELLYSLTGDFY

-1331 KIPKQNSDKEDKE
+1331 KTPKDGGNKDDKE
-1344 LKTLKERVS
+1344 LKALREKVS
-1353 LYKTYYSELQKYRKL
+1353 LYKTYYTELQKYRKL

-1376 LMKDNN
+1376 LMKDKN
-1382 FAPIAKYGLKD
+1382 FAPIKGYGLKD
-1393 RSDYGSSIRQ
+1393 RSDYGGSIRQ
-1403 LVGSISKTTEDRK
+1403 LVGRLSRNTEERK
-1416 TFVEQ
+1416 SFVEQ
-1421 SIADISRKDREEEQ
+1421 SIAGISSKEREEEQ

-1455 YDLYR
+1455 YDLYK

-1465 TGDSQGSM
+1465 TGDSQGAM
-1473 QIAFQGKTVQ
+1473 QVAFQGNTVQ

-1492 KQIQGELDKSHP
+1492 KQIQDELDKSHP
-1504 GKNAADVTSLSDEV
+1504 GTKAADVTALSDNE
-1518 FNKDFGEKSET
+1518 FNKLFGEKSET

-1534 QRYKKENDKVRLD
+1534 QRYKKESDKVRLD
-1547 TIKTMTELIKNN
+1547 TIKNMVELIKNN

-1576 QTKIWESNTTP
+1576 QTKIWGSSTTT

-1595 GEDKEWQD
+1595 GENKEWQD

-1609 FEQFKNNSDWV
+1609 FEQFKNNTDWV

-1632 TIDTMCTAIEKFS
+1632 TIDTMCTEIEKFS

-1657 LRDALDKLRNEQLDR
+1657 LRDALDKLRNEKIDR
-1672 NPFSV
+1672 SPFGV
-1677 MFSTIGQG
+1677 MFNTIGQG
-1685 NAIGDFLKRSLP
+1685 NAIGDFLKRSEP
-1697 DKKGKYLVSSEAGKR
+1697 GKDGKYIVSAEAGKR
-1712 MGIEEGQYT
+1712 MGMQEGKYT
-1721 KGELESAQQGK
+1721 KGELENEQQGK
-1732 YDDFGKTLQGVAN
+1732 YTDFSKSLQSVAN

-1750 ETIMSPVIDLFAA
+1750 ESIMSPVVDLFAA
-1763 YGKEDTVLGGVLKG
+1763 FGKEDTVAGGIIQG
-1777 GSDALGAAAN
+1777 GSDALSAAGSTAGALN
-1787 TASSISALGEMN
+1787 NLG
-1799 GLGFL
+1799 L
-1804 KDAGPYGA
+1804 KKAGPYGA

-1842 QKEMENLSKN
+1842 QKEMENLTKN

-1857 ETALGGVYSYTMDNK
+1857 EIALGGVYSYTMNDKTRNK
-1872 TISKFNKVL
+1872 LTEVL
-1881 ETFQKEN
+1881 ETFRKEN
-1888 TRFNFKTQEWEKTS
+1888 TKFNFQTQKWEKTN
-1902 KNKSKYSEE
+1902 KNKSRYSEQ
-1911 TARQVEKSLGDKNS
+1911 TAEQVEKSLQNKDS

-1933 LMVQRDEIQKQR
+1933 LMVQRDELQKQR

-1962 DMQIE
+1962 DAQIE

-1983 IYGIDLK
+1983 IYSIDLK

-2020 LMNGLT
+2020 LMNSLT
-2026 KNILSQKIMEV
+2026 KNILSQKILEV
-2037 ALKPTLD
+2037 ALKPTLV
-2044 NLEGKLK
+2044 NLENTLK

-2056 LQAEDVLSITDDL
+2056 LEAEDVLSITDSL
-2069 IAAEGN
+2069 IDAEGN
-2075 AIDSIVA
+2075 AIDSIVS

-2109 TEEIADLLA
+2109 TEETADLLA

-2133 NLTIITEAVKL
+2133 NLAIVVEAVKL
-2144 LPNINVIAQS
+2144 LPNLNVIAQS

-2165 AQSRNDKLDQMY
+2165 SQARNDKLDQMY

>member
-11 MTLTLKTRIEEESKK
+11 MTLTLKTRMEEESKK
-26 LISALN
+26 LINALN
-32 KIDATGK
+32 KIDVTGK
-39 SAQEALNLI
+39 RAQDALNLI
-48 TEATGAIGRTGV
+48 TEATSTLSSKGV
-60 ADISKLTEAMS
+60 ADIKKLQDAIAQYQAFAARAEGLGADSKTVNNITAI
-71 RMSAKAAE
+71 AE
-79 LMKKPNSSAKE
+79 
-90 IRNTKAVGDQY
+90 QY
-101 ERIVKIIER
+101 GRVLQILQRI
-110 LNTISKGYAGFADY
+110 NATGKGHAGFSDY
-124 KDMARV
+124 QDMQRV
-130 EEMLQMRRH
+130 EELLQQRRH
-139 AKEQEAKR
+139 AQEQQAKR
-147 DAELE
+147 EEELE
-152 RQKQER
+152 KQKQER
-158 QRISSQM
+158 QKISAQM

-179 KSRAFAQAIQ
+179 KSRAFAQALQ
-189 KQMEEQEKLRRAQ
+189 KQMEAEEKLRRSRVGGTEFDRRRA
-202 VHASEDVI
+202 VRAS
-210 RQRLRTSLQPEQHR
+210 LTPEPTR
-224 NPYIPYIGDTGQIRA
+224 YYVPFAGNMSQINE
-239 VQKAYGE
+239 VQKAYGK
-246 AFDALGLKY
+246 AFDALGERY
-255 DKLQEK
+255 DQLQQK
-261 ISNFHGPKDDEWL
+261 ISSFHGPKDDEWL
-274 LKTKAQL
+274 VKTKAQL
-281 AEVEGQ
+281 AEVESQ
-287 MSRLVAASERLSATT
+287 MQRLVAASERLSMQAAARLDATYKPIATT
-302 SAKLNTTYKPNTTTP
+302 SQEQT
-317 KEEAQARLQ
+317 QRRLQ

-339 EAEKKAAAEK
+339 EAEKREAAEAAK
-349 KKAEEEAL
+349 N
-357 RQEKQRQAELE
+357 EKQRQAELD
-368 KSSQKAKMLK
+368 KSQQKIKALK
-378 DALNKLWGERQ
+378 DALNRLWGERQ
-389 AGKSLGLDTTA
+389 AGKALGLDTSEA
-400 VDTKIRAMIN
+400 DAKIRSMIS
-410 ALRTLGEYSDRLRNK
+410 ALRTLREYSNMLGNK
-425 GEGWQGSLGSL
+425 GVGWQSSLGSL
-436 NYNYFATLAEGARR
+436 NYNYFGTLAEGAKRLS
-450 MASEQ
+450 SEQ

-462 KQAIAL
+462 RQAIAL
-468 EEKHRQEIA
+468 EERHRQEVA
-477 ATAARVRNDLVNAF
+477 ATAARVRSDLVSAF
-491 EQARKSAGGVN
+491 EQARKSAGGMS
-502 SAVQDLKSLFLQGGL
+502 SAMQDLKSLFLQGGL
-517 IYGAKQFADSIIQ
+517 IYGAKQFVDSIIQ
-530 AGGVIDQQ
+530 AGGLIDQQ

-715 DMANSETMSG
+715 DMASSETMSG
-725 RFLKGT
+725 KFLKGT
-731 LELVAQLIQN
+731 LELIAKLIQN

-770 SGLLSAKG
+770 AGLLSAKG
-778 KVAGDATRDAMQG
+778 KVAGDVTKEALQG

-806 KIVNSDLRLLQV
+806 RITNSDLRLLQV

-828 RLYVTGQING
+828 RLYVTGKING
-838 SMYRQQMMVNGLAN
+838 NMYRQQIMVNGLAN

-859 RAMLLNNEMRWAA
+859 RAMLLNNEMRLAA

-884 IAAFSIL
+884 IAAFSVL
-891 GASLKSLGTSFLTMV
+891 GASIKSLGASFMAMI
-906 GGWPGLIVTG
+906 GGWPGLIITG
-916 ITVGL
+916 ISVGL

-949 FEFLKNNPINEIIN
+949 VEFLQNNPINEVIN

-1001 HEERLRYLREQ
+1001 HEDRLRYLREQ

-1020 TIAQTNIQ
+1020 TIAQNKIQ

-1034 NIKKMFEQN
+1034 NIKKMFEQD

-1077 EHFKEEVSELALEF
+1077 EHFKEEAEKLALEF

-1107 AQQMFDNMLAHVEIP
+1107 AQQMFDNMLAQVEIP
-1122 KEQADFMRASWL
+1122 KDQADFMRASWL

-1150 EMTNLIER
+1150 ELQNLIER

-1172 LNEAEQNKV
+1172 LNEAEQSKV

-1187 ARERLSV
+1187 ARQRLSV

-1202 LQRMLNNSRFTAVID
+1202 LQRMLNNSRFTAVIN
-1217 LIYRENGKPDPVTQ
+1217 LVYSNQGKPDPVTQ
-1231 QTNDNFYHSGMDLR
+1231 QTNDNFYQSGMGLR
-1245 RNAPDLV
+1245 VNAADLV
-1252 AFKNK
+1252 ASKNK
-1257 WQKTGSGS
+1257 WQKAGQGS
-1265 VYGIN
+1265 VYSIN

-1281 NELAAVNKAYKKGKA
+1281 NELAAINKAYNKGKA
-1296 TKKQVETA
+1296 TKKQVEKA

-1312 ELLYSMTGDFY
+1312 ELLYSLTGDFY

-1331 KIPKQNSDKEDKE
+1331 KTPKDRGNKDDKE
-1344 LKTLKERVS
+1344 LKALRDKVS
-1353 LYKTYYSELQKYRKL
+1353 LYKTYYTELQKYRKM

-1376 LMKDNN
+1376 LMKDKN
-1382 FAPIAKYGLKD
+1382 FAPIKGYGLKD
-1393 RSDYGSSIRQ
+1393 RSDYGGSIRQ
-1403 LVGSISKTTEDRK
+1403 LVGRLSRNTEERK
-1416 TFVEQ
+1416 SFVEQ
-1421 SIADISRKDREEEQ
+1421 SIAEISSKEREEEQ

-1442 SELSRKLDLLSEE
+1442 SELSRKLNLLSEE
-1455 YDLYR
+1455 YDLYK

-1465 TGDSQGSM
+1465 TGDSQGAM
-1473 QIAFQGKTVQ
+1473 QVAFQGNTVQ
-1483 SQSLLQSLM
+1483 SQSLLESLM
-1492 KQIQGELDKSHP
+1492 KQIQDELDKSHP
-1504 GKNAADVTSLSDEV
+1504 GTKAADVTALSDNE
-1518 FNKDFGEKSET
+1518 FNKLFGEKSET

-1534 QRYKKENDKVRLD
+1534 QRYKKESDKVRLD
-1547 TIKTMTELIKNN
+1547 TIKNMVELIKNN

-1576 QTKIWESNTTP
+1576 QTKIWGSSTTT

-1595 GEDKEWQD
+1595 GENKEWQD

-1609 FEQFKNNSDWV
+1609 FEQFKNNTDWV

-1632 TIDTMCTAIEKFS
+1632 TIDTMCTEIEKFS

-1657 LRDALDKLRNEQLDR
+1657 LRDALDKLRNEQIDR
-1672 NPFSV
+1672 SPFGV
-1677 MFSTIGQG
+1677 MFNTIGQG
-1685 NAIGDFLKRSLP
+1685 NAIGDFLKRSEP
-1697 DKKGKYLVSSEAGKR
+1697 GKDGKYIVSAEAGKR
-1712 MGIEEGQYT
+1712 MGMQEGKYT
-1721 KGELESAQQGK
+1721 KGELENEQQGK
-1732 YDDFGKTLQGVAN
+1732 YADFSKSLQSVAN

-1750 ETIMSPVIDLFAA
+1750 ESIMSPVVDLFAA
-1763 YGKEDTVLGGVLKG
+1763 FGKEDTVAGGIIQG
-1777 GSDALGAAAN
+1777 GSNALSAAGSTAGALN
-1787 TASSISALGEMN
+1787 NLG
-1799 GLGFL
+1799 L
-1804 KDAGPYGA
+1804 KQAGPYGA
-1812 AASAAISI
+1812 AAAASISI

-1842 QKEMENLSKN
+1842 QKEMENLTKN

-1857 ETALGGVYSYTMDNK
+1857 EIALGGVYSYTMNDK
-1872 TISKFNKVL
+1872 TRDKLTEVL
-1881 ETFQKEN
+1881 ETFRKEN
-1888 TRFNFKTQEWEKTS
+1888 TKFNFQTQKWEKTN
-1902 KNKSKYSEE
+1902 KNKSRYSEQ
-1911 TARQVEKSLGDKNS
+1911 TAEQVEKSLQNKNS

-1933 LMVQRDEIQKQR
+1933 LMVQRDELQKQR

-1962 DMQIE
+1962 DAQIE

-1972 ISEFAQEWAKT
+1972 ISEFAQAWAKT
-1983 IYGIDLK
+1983 IYSIDLK

-2020 LMNGLT
+2020 LMNSLT
-2026 KNILSQKIMEV
+2026 KNILSQKILEV
-2037 ALKPTLD
+2037 ALKPTLV
-2044 NLEGKLK
+2044 NLENKLK

-2056 LQAEDVLSITDDL
+2056 LEAEDVLSITDSL
-2069 IAAEGN
+2069 IDAEGN
-2075 AIDSIVA
+2075 AIDSIVS

-2109 TEEIADLLA
+2109 TEETADLLA

-2133 NLTIITEAVKL
+2133 NLAIVVEAVKL
-2144 LPNINVIAQS
+2144 LPNLNVIAQS

-2165 AQSRNDKLDQMY
+2165 SQARNDKLDQMY

>member
-1 MAGGNLGDLS
+1 
-11 MTLTLKTRIEEESKK
+11 MTLTLKTRMEEESRK
-26 LISALN
+26 LINALN
-32 KIDATGK
+32 KIDVTGK
-39 SAQEALNLI
+39 RAQDALNLI
-48 TEATGAIGRTGV
+48 TEATSTLSSKGV
-60 ADISKLTEAMS
+60 ADIKKLQDAIAQYQAFAARAEGLGVDSKTVNNITAI
-71 RMSAKAAE
+71 AE
-79 LMKKPNSSAKE
+79 
-90 IRNTKAVGDQY
+90 QY
-101 ERIVKIIER
+101 GKVLQILQRI
-110 LNTISKGYAGFADY
+110 NATGKGHAGFSDY
-124 KDMARV
+124 QDMQRV
-130 EEMLQMRRH
+130 EELLQQRRH
-139 AKEQEAKR
+139 AQEQQAKR
-147 DAELE
+147 EEELE
-152 RQKQER
+152 KQKQER
-158 QRISSQM
+158 QKISAQM
-165 AQEAYRQ
+165 AQETYRQ

-179 KSRAFAQAIQ
+179 KSRAFAQALQ
-189 KQMEEQEKLRRAQ
+189 KQMEAEEKLRRSRVGGTEFDRRRA
-202 VHASEDVI
+202 VRAS
-210 RQRLRTSLQPEQHR
+210 LAPEPTR
-224 NPYIPYIGDTGQIRA
+224 YYVPFAGNMNQINE
-239 VQKAYGE
+239 VQKAYGK
-246 AFDALGLKY
+246 AFDALGERY
-255 DKLQEK
+255 ERLQQK
-261 ISNFHGPKDDEWL
+261 ISSFHGPKDDEWL
-274 LKTKAQL
+274 VKTKAQL
-281 AEVEGQ
+281 AEVESQ
-287 MSRLVAASERLSATT
+287 MQRLVAASERLSMQTAARLDATYKPIATT
-302 SAKLNTTYKPNTTTP
+302 SQEQT
-317 KEEAQARLQ
+317 QRRMQ

-339 EAEKKAAAEK
+339 EAEKREAAEAAK
-349 KKAEEEAL
+349 N
-357 RQEKQRQAELE
+357 EKQRQAELD
-368 KSSQKAKMLK
+368 KSQQKIKALK
-378 DALNKLWGERQ
+378 DALNRLWGERQ
-389 AGKSLGLDTTA
+389 AGKALGLDTSEA
-400 VDTKIRAMIN
+400 DAKIRSMIS
-410 ALRTLGEYSDRLRNK
+410 ALRTLREYSNMLGNK
-425 GEGWQGSLGSL
+425 GVGWQSNLGSL
-436 NYNYFATLAEGARR
+436 NYNYFGTLAEGAKRLS
-450 MASEQ
+450 SEQ

-462 KQAIAL
+462 RQAIAL
-468 EEKHRQEIA
+468 EERHRQEVA
-477 ATAARVRNDLVNAF
+477 ATAARVRSDLVSAF
-491 EQARKSAGGVN
+491 EQARKSAGGMS
-502 SAVQDLKSLFLQGGL
+502 SAMQDLKSLFLQGGL
-517 IYGAKQFADSIIQ
+517 IYGAKQFVDSIIQ
-530 AGGVIDQQ
+530 AGGLIDQQ

-715 DMANSETMSG
+715 DMASSETMSG
-725 RFLKGT
+725 KFLKGT
-731 LELVAQLIQN
+731 LELIAKLIQN

-770 SGLLSAKG
+770 AGLLSAKG
-778 KVAGDATRDAMQG
+778 KVAGDVTKEALQG
-791 KRLSDIQKSILSTKN
+791 KRLSDIQKNILSTKN
-806 KIVNSDLRLLQV
+806 RITNSDLRLLQV

-828 RLYVTGQING
+828 RLYVTGKING
-838 SMYRQQMMVNGLAN
+838 NMYRQQIMVNGLAN

-859 RAMLLNNEMRWAA
+859 RAMLLNNEMRLAA

-884 IAAFSIL
+884 IAAFSVL
-891 GASLKSLGTSFLTMV
+891 GASIKSLGTSFMAMI
-906 GGWPGLIVTG
+906 GGWPGLIITG
-916 ITVGL
+916 LSVGL

-933 QIKQSA
+933 QMKQSA

-949 FEFLKNNPINEIIN
+949 VEFLQNNPINEVIN

-1001 HEERLRYLREQ
+1001 HEDRLRYLREQ

-1020 TIAQTNIQ
+1020 TIAQNKIQ

-1034 NIKKMFEQN
+1034 NIKKMFEQD

-1077 EHFKEEVSELALEF
+1077 EHFKEEAEKLALEF

-1107 AQQMFDNMLAHVEIP
+1107 AQQMFDNMLAQVEIP
-1122 KEQADFMRASWL
+1122 KDQADFMRASWL

-1150 EMTNLIER
+1150 ELQNLIER

-1172 LNEAEQNKV
+1172 LNEAEQSKV

-1187 ARERLSV
+1187 ARQRLSV

-1202 LQRMLNNSRFTAVID
+1202 LQRMLNNSRFTAVIN
-1217 LIYRENGKPDPVTQ
+1217 LVYSNQGKPDPVTQ
-1231 QTNDNFYHSGMDLR
+1231 QTNDNFYKSGMGLR
-1245 RNAPDLV
+1245 INAADLV
-1252 AFKNK
+1252 ASKNK
-1257 WQKTGSGS
+1257 WQKAGQGS
-1265 VYGIN
+1265 VYSIN

-1281 NELAAVNKAYKKGKA
+1281 NELAAINKAYNKGKA
-1296 TKKQVETA
+1296 TKKQVEKA

-1312 ELLYSMTGDFY
+1312 ELLYSLTGDFY

-1331 KIPKQNSDKEDKE
+1331 KTPKDRGNKDDKE
-1344 LKTLKERVS
+1344 LKALRDKVS
-1353 LYKTYYSELQKYRKL
+1353 LYKTYYTELQKYRKL

-1376 LMKDNN
+1376 LMKDKN
-1382 FAPIAKYGLKD
+1382 FAPIKGYGLKD
-1393 RSDYGSSIRQ
+1393 RSDYGGSIRQ
-1403 LVGSISKTTEDRK
+1403 LVGRLSRNTEERK
-1416 TFVEQ
+1416 SFVEQ
-1421 SIADISRKDREEEQ
+1421 SIAGISSKEREEEQ

-1455 YDLYR
+1455 YDLYK

-1465 TGDSQGSM
+1465 TGDSQGAI
-1473 QIAFQGKTVQ
+1473 QVAFQGNTVQ
-1483 SQSLLQSLM
+1483 SQSLLESLM
-1492 KQIQGELDKSHP
+1492 KQIQDELNKSHP
-1504 GKNAADVTSLSDEV
+1504 GTKAADVTALSDNE
-1518 FNKDFGEKSET
+1518 FNKLFGEKSET

-1534 QRYKKENDKVRLD
+1534 QRYKKESDKVRLD
-1547 TIKTMTELIKNN
+1547 TIKNMVELIKNN

-1576 QTKIWESNTTP
+1576 QTKIWGSSTTT

-1595 GEDKEWQD
+1595 GENKEWQD

-1609 FEQFKNNSDWV
+1609 FEQFKNNTDWV

-1632 TIDTMCTAIEKFS
+1632 TIDTMCTEIEKFS

-1657 LRDALDKLRNEQLDR
+1657 LRDALDKLRNEQIDR
-1672 NPFSV
+1672 SPFGV
-1677 MFSTIGQG
+1677 MFNTIGQG
-1685 NAIGDFLKRSLP
+1685 NAIGDFLKRSEP
-1697 DKKGKYLVSSEAGKR
+1697 GKDGKYIVSAEAGKR
-1712 MGIEEGQYT
+1712 MGMQEGKYT
-1721 KGELESAQQGK
+1721 KGELENEQQGK
-1732 YDDFGKTLQGVAN
+1732 YTDFSKSLQSVAN

-1750 ETIMSPVIDLFAA
+1750 ESIMSPVVDLFAA
-1763 YGKEDTVLGGVLKG
+1763 FGKEDTVAGGIIQG
-1777 GSDALGAAAN
+1777 GSNALSAAGSTAGALN
-1787 TASSISALGEMN
+1787 NLGLE
-1799 GLGFL
+1799 
-1804 KDAGPYGA
+1804 KAGPYGA
-1812 AASAAISI
+1812 AAAASISI

-1842 QKEMENLSKN
+1842 QKEMENLTKN

-1857 ETALGGVYSYTMDNK
+1857 EIALGGVYSYTMNDK
-1872 TISKFNKVL
+1872 TRDKLMKVL
-1881 ETFQKEN
+1881 ETFRKEN
-1888 TRFNFKTQEWEKTS
+1888 TKFNFQTQKWEKTN
-1902 KNKSKYSEE
+1902 KNKSRYSEQ
-1911 TARQVEKSLGDKNS
+1911 TAEQVEKSLQNKNS

-1933 LMVQRDEIQKQR
+1933 LMVQRDELQKQR

-1962 DMQIE
+1962 DAQIE

-1972 ISEFAQEWAKT
+1972 ISEFTQEWAKT
-1983 IYGIDLK
+1983 IYSIDLK

-2020 LMNGLT
+2020 LMNSLT
-2026 KNILSQKIMEV
+2026 KNILSQKILEV

-2044 NLEGKLK
+2044 NLENKLK

-2056 LQAEDVLSITDDL
+2056 LEAEDVLSITDSL
-2069 IAAEGN
+2069 IDAEGN
-2075 AIDSIVA
+2075 AIDSIVS

-2097 GSLSTSNTIKGV
+2097 GSLSTSNTIKGI
-2109 TEEIADLLA
+2109 TEETADLLA

-2133 NLTIITEAVKL
+2133 NLAIVVEAVKL
-2144 LPNINVIAQS
+2144 LPNLNVIAQS

-2165 AQSRNDKLDQMY
+2165 SQARNDKLDQMY

>member
-1 MAGGNLGDLS
+1 
-11 MTLTLKTRIEEESKK
+11 MTLTLKTRMEEESKK
-26 LISALN
+26 LINALN
-32 KIDATGK
+32 KIDVTGK
-39 SAQEALNLI
+39 RAQDALNLI
-48 TEATGAIGRTGV
+48 TEATSTLSSKGV
-60 ADISKLTEAMS
+60 ADIKKLQDAIAQYQAFAARAEGLGVDSKTVNNITAI
-71 RMSAKAAE
+71 AE
-79 LMKKPNSSAKE
+79 
-90 IRNTKAVGDQY
+90 QY
-101 ERIVKIIER
+101 GKVLQILQRI
-110 LNTISKGYAGFADY
+110 NATGKGHAGFSDY
-124 KDMARV
+124 QDMQRV
-130 EEMLQMRRH
+130 EELLQQRRH
-139 AKEQEAKR
+139 AQEQQAKR
-147 DAELE
+147 EEELE
-152 RQKQER
+152 KQKQER
-158 QRISSQM
+158 QKISAQM

-179 KSRAFAQAIQ
+179 KSRAFAQALQ
-189 KQMEEQEKLRRAQ
+189 KQMEAEEKLRRSRVGGTEFDRRRA
-202 VHASEDVI
+202 VRAS
-210 RQRLRTSLQPEQHR
+210 LAPEPTR
-224 NPYIPYIGDTGQIRA
+224 YYVPFAGNMDQINE
-239 VQKAYGE
+239 VQKAYGK
-246 AFDALGLKY
+246 AFDALGERY
-255 DKLQEK
+255 DRLQQK
-261 ISNFHGPKDDEWL
+261 ISSFHGPKDDEWL
-274 LKTKAQL
+274 VKTKAQL
-281 AEVEGQ
+281 AEVESQ
-287 MSRLVAASERLSATT
+287 MQRLVAASERLSMQTAARLDATYKPIATT
-302 SAKLNTTYKPNTTTP
+302 SQEQT
-317 KEEAQARLQ
+317 QRRLQ

-339 EAEKKAAAEK
+339 EAEKREAAEAAK
-349 KKAEEEAL
+349 N
-357 RQEKQRQAELE
+357 EKQRQAELD
-368 KSSQKAKMLK
+368 KSQQKIKALK
-378 DALNKLWGERQ
+378 DALNRLWGERQ
-389 AGKSLGLDTTA
+389 AGKALGLDTSEA
-400 VDTKIRAMIN
+400 DAKIRSMIS
-410 ALRTLGEYSDRLRNK
+410 ALRTLREYSNMLGNK
-425 GEGWQGSLGSL
+425 GGGWQFSLGSL
-436 NYNYFATLAEGARR
+436 NYNYFGTLAEGAKRLS
-450 MASEQ
+450 SEQ

-462 KQAIAL
+462 RQAIAL
-468 EEKHRQEIA
+468 EERHRQEVA
-477 ATAARVRNDLVNAF
+477 ATAARVRSDLVSAF
-491 EQARKSAGGVN
+491 EQARKSAGGMS
-502 SAVQDLKSLFLQGGL
+502 SAMQDLKSLFLQGGL
-517 IYGAKQFADSIIQ
+517 IYGAKQFVDSIIQ
-530 AGGVIDQQ
+530 AGGLIDQQ

-715 DMANSETMSG
+715 DMASSETISG
-725 RFLKGT
+725 KFLKGT
-731 LELVAQLIQN
+731 LELIAKLIQN

-770 SGLLSAKG
+770 AGLLSAKG
-778 KVAGDATRDAMQG
+778 KVAGDVTKEALQG

-806 KIVNSDLRLLQV
+806 RITNSDLRLLQV

-828 RLYVTGQING
+828 RLYVTGKING
-838 SMYRQQMMVNGLAN
+838 NMYRQQIMVNGLAN

-859 RAMLLNNEMRWAA
+859 RAMLLNNEMRLAA

-884 IAAFSIL
+884 IAAFSVLGAGIKSL
-891 GASLKSLGTSFLTMV
+891 GASFMAMI
-906 GGWPGLIVTG
+906 GGWPGLIITG
-916 ITVGL
+916 ISVGL

-933 QIKQSA
+933 QMKQSA

-949 FEFLKNNPINEIIN
+949 VEFLQNNPINEVIN

-1001 HEERLRYLREQ
+1001 HEDRLRYLREQ

-1020 TIAQTNIQ
+1020 TIAQNKIQ

-1034 NIKKMFEQN
+1034 NIKKIFEQD

-1077 EHFKEEVSELALEF
+1077 EHFKEEAEKLALEF

-1107 AQQMFDNMLAHVEIP
+1107 AQQMFDNMLAQVEIP
-1122 KEQADFMRASWL
+1122 KDQADFMRASWL

-1150 EMTNLIER
+1150 ELQNLIER

-1187 ARERLSV
+1187 ARQRLSV

-1202 LQRMLNNSRFTAVID
+1202 LQRMLNNSRFTAVIN
-1217 LIYRENGKPDPVTQ
+1217 LVYSNQGKPDPVTQ
-1231 QTNDNFYHSGMDLR
+1231 QTNDNFYQSGMGR
-1245 RNAPDLV
+1245 RVNAADLV
-1252 AFKNK
+1252 ASKNK
-1257 WQKTGSGS
+1257 WQKAGQGS
-1265 VYGIN
+1265 VYSIN

-1281 NELAAVNKAYKKGKA
+1281 NELAAINKAYNKGKA
-1296 TKKQVETA
+1296 TKKQVEKA

-1331 KIPKQNSDKEDKE
+1331 KTPKDRGNKDDKE
-1344 LKTLKERVS
+1344 LKALREKVS
-1353 LYKTYYSELQKYRKL
+1353 LYKTYYTELQKYRKL

-1376 LMKDNN
+1376 LMKDKN
-1382 FAPIAKYGLKD
+1382 FAPIKGYGLKD
-1393 RSDYGSSIRQ
+1393 RSDYGGSIRQ
-1403 LVGSISKTTEDRK
+1403 LVGRLSRNTEERK
-1416 TFVEQ
+1416 SFVEQ
-1421 SIADISRKDREEEQ
+1421 SIAGISSKEREEEQ

-1455 YDLYR
+1455 YDLYK

-1465 TGDSQGSM
+1465 TGDSQGAM
-1473 QIAFQGKTVQ
+1473 QVAFQGNTVQ

-1492 KQIQGELDKSHP
+1492 KQIQDELDKSHP
-1504 GKNAADVTSLSDEV
+1504 GTKAADVTALSDNE
-1518 FNKDFGEKSET
+1518 FNKLFGEKSET

-1534 QRYKKENDKVRLD
+1534 QRYKKESDKVRLD
-1547 TIKTMTELIKNN
+1547 TIKNMVELIKNN

-1576 QTKIWESNTTP
+1576 QTKIWGSSTTT

-1595 GEDKEWQD
+1595 GENKEWQD

-1609 FEQFKNNSDWV
+1609 FEQFKNNTDWV

-1632 TIDTMCTAIEKFS
+1632 TIDTMCTEIEKFS

-1657 LRDALDKLRNEQLDR
+1657 LRDALDKLRNEKIDR
-1672 NPFSV
+1672 SPFGV
-1677 MFSTIGQG
+1677 MFNTIGQG
-1685 NAIGDFLKRSLP
+1685 NAIGDFLKRSEP
-1697 DKKGKYLVSSEAGKR
+1697 GKDGKYIVSAEAGKR
-1712 MGIEEGQYT
+1712 MGMQEGKYT
-1721 KGELESAQQGK
+1721 KGELENEQQGK
-1732 YDDFGKTLQGVAN
+1732 YTDFSKSLQSVAN

-1750 ETIMSPVIDLFAA
+1750 ESIMSPVVDLFAA
-1763 YGKEDTVLGGVLKG
+1763 FGKEDTVAGGIIQG
-1777 GSDALGAAAN
+1777 GSDALSAAGSTAGALN
-1787 TASSISALGEMN
+1787 NLG
-1799 GLGFL
+1799 L
-1804 KDAGPYGA
+1804 KKAGPYGA

-1842 QKEMENLSKN
+1842 QKEMENLTKN

-1857 ETALGGVYSYTMDNK
+1857 EIALGGVYSYTMNDKTRNK
-1872 TISKFNKVL
+1872 LTEVL
-1881 ETFQKEN
+1881 ETFRKEN
-1888 TRFNFKTQEWEKTS
+1888 TKFNFQTQKWEKTN
-1902 KNKSKYSEE
+1902 KNKSRYSEQ
-1911 TARQVEKSLGDKNS
+1911 TAEQVEKSLQNKDS

-1933 LMVQRDEIQKQR
+1933 LMVQRDELQKQR

-1962 DMQIE
+1962 DAQIE

-1983 IYGIDLK
+1983 IYSIDLK

-2020 LMNGLT
+2020 LMNSLT
-2026 KNILSQKIMEV
+2026 KNILSQKILEV
-2037 ALKPTLD
+2037 ALKPTLV
-2044 NLEGKLK
+2044 NLENTLK

-2056 LQAEDVLSITDDL
+2056 LEAEDVLSITDSL
-2069 IAAEGN
+2069 IDAEGN
-2075 AIDSIVA
+2075 AIDSIVS

-2109 TEEIADLLA
+2109 TEETADLLA

-2133 NLTIITEAVKL
+2133 NLAIVVEAVKL
-2144 LPNINVIAQS
+2144 LPNLNVIAQS

-2165 AQSRNDKLDQMY
+2165 SQARNDKLDQMY

>member
-11 MTLTLKTRIEEESKK
+11 MTLTLKTRMEEESKK
-26 LISALN
+26 LINALN
-32 KIDATGK
+32 KIDVTGK
-39 SAQEALNLI
+39 RAQDALNLI
-48 TEATGAIGRTGV
+48 TEATSTLSSKGV
-60 ADISKLTEAMS
+60 ADIKKLQDAIAQYQAFAARAEGLGVDSKTVNNITAI
-71 RMSAKAAE
+71 AE
-79 LMKKPNSSAKE
+79 
-90 IRNTKAVGDQY
+90 QY
-101 ERIVKIIER
+101 GKVLQILQRI
-110 LNTISKGYAGFADY
+110 NATGKGHAGFSDY
-124 KDMARV
+124 QNMQRV
-130 EEMLQMRRH
+130 EELLQQRRH
-139 AKEQEAKR
+139 AQEQQAKR
-147 DAELE
+147 EEELE
-152 RQKQER
+152 KQKQER
-158 QRISSQM
+158 QKISAQM

-179 KSRAFAQAIQ
+179 KSRAFAQALQ
-189 KQMEEQEKLRRAQ
+189 KQMEAEEKLRRSRVGGTEFDRRRA
-202 VHASEDVI
+202 VRAS
-210 RQRLRTSLQPEQHR
+210 LAPEPTR
-224 NPYIPYIGDTGQIRA
+224 YYVPFAGNMDQINE
-239 VQKAYGE
+239 VQKAYGK
-246 AFDALGLKY
+246 AFDALGERY
-255 DKLQEK
+255 DRLQQK
-261 ISNFHGPKDDEWL
+261 ISSFHGPKDDEWL
-274 LKTKAQL
+274 VKTKAQL
-281 AEVEGQ
+281 AEVESQ
-287 MSRLVAASERLSATT
+287 MQRLVAASERLSMQTA
-302 SAKLNTTYKPNTTTP
+302 ARLDATYKPNATTSQEQT
-317 KEEAQARLQ
+317 QRRLQ

-339 EAEKKAAAEK
+339 EAEKREAAEAAK
-349 KKAEEEAL
+349 N
-357 RQEKQRQAELE
+357 EKQRQAELD
-368 KSSQKAKMLK
+368 KSQQKIKALK
-378 DALNKLWGERQ
+378 DALNRLWGERQ
-389 AGKSLGLDTTA
+389 AGKALGLDTSEA
-400 VDTKIRAMIN
+400 DAKIRSMIS
-410 ALRTLGEYSDRLRNK
+410 ALRTLREYSNMLGNK
-425 GEGWQGSLGSL
+425 GVGWQSSLGSL
-436 NYNYFATLAEGARR
+436 NYNYFGTLAEGAKRLS
-450 MASEQ
+450 SEQ

-462 KQAIAL
+462 RQAIAL
-468 EEKHRQEIA
+468 EERHRQEVA
-477 ATAARVRNDLVNAF
+477 ATAARVRSDLVSAF
-491 EQARKSAGGVN
+491 EQARKSAGGIS

-517 IYGAKQFADSIIQ
+517 IYGVKQFVDSIIQ

-715 DMANSETMSG
+715 DMASSETISG
-725 RFLKGT
+725 KFLKGT
-731 LELVAQLIQN
+731 LELIAKLIQN
-741 IHTLGPAIIAA
+741 LHTLGPAFIAA

-770 SGLLSAKG
+770 AGLLSAKG
-778 KVAGDATRDAMQG
+778 KVAGDVTKEALQG

-806 KIVNSDLRLLQV
+806 RITNSDLRLLQV

-828 RLYVTGQING
+828 RLYVTGKING
-838 SMYRQQMMVNGLAN
+838 NMYRQQIMVNGLAN

-859 RAMLLNNEMRWAA
+859 RAMLLNNEMRLAA

-884 IAAFSIL
+884 IAAFSVLGAGIKSL
-891 GASLKSLGTSFLTMV
+891 GASFMAMI
-906 GGWPGLIVTG
+906 GGWPGLIITG
-916 ITVGL
+916 ISVGL

-933 QIKQSA
+933 QMKQSA

-949 FEFLKNNPINEIIN
+949 VEFLQNNPINEVIN

-1001 HEERLRYLREQ
+1001 HEDRLRYLREQ

-1020 TIAQTNIQ
+1020 TIAQNKIQ

-1034 NIKKMFEQN
+1034 NIKKMFEQD

-1077 EHFKEEVSELALEF
+1077 EHFKEEAEKLALEF

-1107 AQQMFDNMLAHVEIP
+1107 AQQMFDNMLAQVEIP
-1122 KEQADFMRASWL
+1122 KDQADFMRASWL

-1150 EMTNLIER
+1150 ELQNLIER

-1172 LNEAEQNKV
+1172 LNEAEQSKV

-1187 ARERLSV
+1187 ARQRLSI

-1202 LQRMLNNSRFTAVID
+1202 LQRMLNNSRFTAVIN
-1217 LIYRENGKPDPVTQ
+1217 LVYSNQGKPDPVTQ
-1231 QTNDNFYHSGMDLR
+1231 QTNDNFYQSGMGLR
-1245 RNAPDLV
+1245 VNAADLV
-1252 AFKNK
+1252 AYKNK
-1257 WQKTGSGS
+1257 WQKAGQGS
-1265 VYGIN
+1265 VYSIN

-1276 IDSAY
+1276 IDSAL
-1281 NELAAVNKAYKKGKA
+1281 NELLAVNTAYKNGKE
-1296 TKKQVETA
+1296 TKKEVEKA

-1331 KIPKQNSDKEDKE
+1331 KTPKDRGNKDDKE
-1344 LKTLKERVS
+1344 LKALRDKVS
-1353 LYKTYYSELQKYRKL
+1353 LYKTYYTELQKYRKL

-1376 LMKDNN
+1376 LMKDKN
-1382 FAPIAKYGLKD
+1382 FAPIKGYGLKD
-1393 RSDYGSSIRQ
+1393 RSDYGGSIRQ
-1403 LVGSISKTTEDRK
+1403 LVGRLSRNTEERK
-1416 TFVEQ
+1416 SFVEQ
-1421 SIADISRKDREEEQ
+1421 SIAEISSKEREEEQ

-1455 YDLYR
+1455 YDLYK

-1465 TGDSQGSM
+1465 TGDSQGAM
-1473 QIAFQGKTVQ
+1473 QVAFQGNTVQ
-1483 SQSLLQSLM
+1483 SQSLLESLM
-1492 KQIQGELDKSHP
+1492 KQIQDELDKSHP
-1504 GKNAADVTSLSDEV
+1504 GKNAADVTSLSDNE
-1518 FNKDFGEKSET
+1518 FNKLFGEKSET

-1534 QRYKKENDKVRLD
+1534 QRYKKESDKVRLD
-1547 TIKTMTELIKNN
+1547 TIKNMVELIKNN

-1576 QTKIWESNTTP
+1576 QTKIWGSSTTT

-1595 GEDKEWQD
+1595 GENKEWQD

-1609 FEQFKNNSDWV
+1609 FEQFKNNTDWV

-1632 TIDTMCTAIEKFS
+1632 TIDTMCTEIEKFS

-1657 LRDALDKLRNEQLDR
+1657 LRDALDKLRNEQIDR
-1672 NPFSV
+1672 SPFSV
-1677 MFSTIGQG
+1677 MFNTIGQG
-1685 NAIGDFLKRSLP
+1685 NAIGDFLKRSEP
-1697 DKKGKYLVSSEAGKR
+1697 GKDGKYIVSAEAGKR
-1712 MGIEEGQYT
+1712 MGMQEGKYT
-1721 KGELESAQQGK
+1721 KGELENEQQGK
-1732 YDDFGKTLQGVAN
+1732 YADFSKSLQSVAN

-1750 ETIMSPVIDLFAA
+1750 ESIMSPVVDLFAA
-1763 YGKEDTVLGGVLKG
+1763 FGKEDTVAGGIIQG
-1777 GSDALGAAAN
+1777 GSDALSAAGSTAGALN
-1787 TASSISALGEMN
+1787 NLG
-1799 GLGFL
+1799 L
-1804 KDAGPYGA
+1804 KQAGPYGA
-1812 AASAAISI
+1812 AAAASISI

-1842 QKEMENLSKN
+1842 QKEMENLTKN

-1857 ETALGGVYSYTMDNK
+1857 EITLGGVYSYTMNDK
-1872 TISKFNKVL
+1872 TRDKLTEVL
-1881 ETFQKEN
+1881 ETFRKEN
-1888 TRFNFKTQEWEKTS
+1888 TKFNFQTQKWEKTN
-1902 KNKSKYSEE
+1902 KNKSRYSEQ
-1911 TARQVEKSLGDKNS
+1911 TAEQVEKSLQNKDS

-1933 LMVQRDEIQKQR
+1933 LMVQRDELQKQR

-1962 DMQIE
+1962 DAQIE

-1972 ISEFAQEWAKT
+1972 ISEFAQAWAKT
-1983 IYGIDLK
+1983 IYSIDLK

-2020 LMNGLT
+2020 LMNSLT
-2026 KNILSQKIMEV
+2026 KNILSQKILEV

-2044 NLEGKLK
+2044 NLENKLK

-2056 LQAEDVLSITDDL
+2056 LEAEDVLSITDSL
-2069 IAAEGN
+2069 IDAEGN
-2075 AIDSIVA
+2075 AIDSIVS

-2097 GSLSTSNTIKGV
+2097 GSLSTSNTIKGI
-2109 TEEIADLLA
+2109 TEETADLLA

-2133 NLTIITEAVKL
+2133 NLAIVVEAVKL
-2144 LPNINVIAQS
+2144 LPNLNVIAQS

-2165 AQSRNDKLDQMY
+2165 SQARNDKLDQMY

>member
-1 MAGGNLGDLS
+1 
-11 MTLTLKTRIEEESKK
+11 MTLTLKTRMEEESKK
-26 LISALN
+26 LINALN
-32 KIDATGK
+32 KIDVSGK
-39 SAQEALNLI
+39 QAQDALNLI
-48 TEATGAIGRTGV
+48 TEATATLSNKGV
-60 ADISKLTEAMS
+60 ADIKKLQEAVTDLYSKAEGKRGAKLISEAVDLEAAAYKYKRVIDLFASANEARKKS
-71 RMSAKAAE
+71 R
-79 LMKKPNSSAKE
+79 
-90 IRNTKAVGDQY
+90 
-101 ERIVKIIER
+101 
-110 LNTISKGYAGFADY
+110 GFSEADEVQ
-124 KDMARV
+124 RV
-130 EEMLQMRRH
+130 EEALQKRIHTR
-139 AKEQEAKR
+139 EQEAKR
-147 DAELE
+147 EEELE
-152 RQKQER
+152 KQKQER
-158 QRISSQM
+158 QKISAQM

-179 KSRAFAQAIQ
+179 KSRAFAQALQ
-189 KQMEEQEKLRRAQ
+189 KQMEAEEKLRRSRVGGTEFDRRRAIRASL
-202 VHASEDVI
+202 ASEPTRYYVPFAGNMD
-210 RQRLRTSLQPEQHR
+210 
-224 NPYIPYIGDTGQIRA
+224 QINE
-239 VQKAYGE
+239 VQKAYGK
-246 AFDALGLKY
+246 AFDALGERY
-255 DKLQEK
+255 DRLQQK
-261 ISNFHGPKDDEWL
+261 ISSFHGPKDDEWL
-274 LKTKAQL
+274 VKTKAQL
-281 AEVEGQ
+281 AEVESQ
-287 MSRLVAASERLSATT
+287 MQRLVAASERLSMQTAARLDATYKPIATT
-302 SAKLNTTYKPNTTTP
+302 SQEQT
-317 KEEAQARLQ
+317 QRRLQ
-326 ETNALKNAILERM
+326 ETNALKNAVLERM
-339 EAEKKAAAEK
+339 EAEKREAAEAAK
-349 KKAEEEAL
+349 N
-357 RQEKQRQAELE
+357 EKQRQAELD
-368 KSSQKAKMLK
+368 KSQQKIKALK
-378 DALNKLWGERQ
+378 DALNRLWGERQ
-389 AGKSLGLDTTA
+389 AGKALGLDTSEA
-400 VDTKIRAMIN
+400 DAKIRSMIS
-410 ALRTLGEYSDRLRNK
+410 ALRTLREYSNMLGNK
-425 GEGWQGSLGSL
+425 GVGWQSSLGSL
-436 NYNYFATLAEGARR
+436 NYNYFGTLAEGAKRLS
-450 MASEQ
+450 SEQ

-462 KQAIAL
+462 RQAIAL
-468 EEKHRQEIA
+468 EERHRQEVA
-477 ATAARVRNDLVNAF
+477 ATAARVRSDLVSAF
-491 EQARKSAGGVN
+491 EQARKSAGGIS

-517 IYGAKQFADSIIQ
+517 IYGVKQFVDSIIQ

-715 DMANSETMSG
+715 DMASSETISG
-725 RFLKGT
+725 KFLKGT
-731 LELVAQLIQN
+731 LELIAKLIQN

-770 SGLLSAKG
+770 AGLLSAKG
-778 KVAGDATRDAMQG
+778 KVAGDVTKEALQG

-806 KIVNSDLRLLQV
+806 RITNSDLRLLQV

-838 SMYRQQMMVNGLAN
+838 NMYRQQIMVNGLAN

-859 RAMLLNNEMRWAA
+859 RAMLLNNEMRLAA

-884 IAAFSIL
+884 IAAFSVLGAGIKSL
-891 GASLKSLGTSFLTMV
+891 GASFMAMI
-906 GGWPGLIVTG
+906 GGWPGLIITG
-916 ITVGL
+916 ISVGL

-933 QIKQSA
+933 QMKQSA

-949 FEFLKNNPINEIIN
+949 VEFLQNNPINEVIN

-1001 HEERLRYLREQ
+1001 HEDRLRYLREQ

-1020 TIAQTNIQ
+1020 TIAQNKIQ

-1034 NIKKMFEQN
+1034 NIKKMFEQD

-1077 EHFKEEVSELALEF
+1077 EHFKEEAEKLALEF

-1107 AQQMFDNMLAHVEIP
+1107 AQQMFDNMLAQVEIP
-1122 KEQADFMRASWL
+1122 KDQADFMRASWL

-1150 EMTNLIER
+1150 ELQNLIER

-1172 LNEAEQNKV
+1172 LNEAEQSKV

-1187 ARERLSV
+1187 ARQRLSV

-1202 LQRMLNNSRFTAVID
+1202 LQRMLNNSRFTAVIN
-1217 LIYRENGKPDPVTQ
+1217 LVYSNQGKPDPVTQ
-1231 QTNDNFYHSGMDLR
+1231 QTNDNFYQSGMGLR
-1245 RNAPDLV
+1245 VNAADLV
-1252 AFKNK
+1252 ASKNK
-1257 WQKTGSGS
+1257 WQKAGQGS
-1265 VYGIN
+1265 VYSIN

-1281 NELAAVNKAYKKGKA
+1281 NELAAINKAYNKGKA
-1296 TKKQVETA
+1296 TKKQVEKA

-1331 KIPKQNSDKEDKE
+1331 KTPKDRGNKDDKE
-1344 LKTLKERVS
+1344 LKALRDKVS
-1353 LYKTYYSELQKYRKL
+1353 LYKTYYTELQKYRKL

-1376 LMKDNN
+1376 LMKDKN
-1382 FAPIAKYGLKD
+1382 FAPIKGYGLKD
-1393 RSDYGSSIRQ
+1393 RSDYGGSIRQ
-1403 LVGSISKTTEDRK
+1403 LVGRLSRNTEERK
-1416 TFVEQ
+1416 SFVEQ
-1421 SIADISRKDREEEQ
+1421 SIAEISSKEREEEQ

-1455 YDLYR
+1455 YDLYK

-1465 TGDSQGSM
+1465 TGDSQGAM
-1473 QIAFQGKTVQ
+1473 QVAFQGNTVQ
-1483 SQSLLQSLM
+1483 SQSLLESLM
-1492 KQIQGELDKSHP
+1492 KQIQDELDKSHP
-1504 GKNAADVTSLSDEV
+1504 GTKAADVTALSDNE
-1518 FNKDFGEKSET
+1518 FNKLFGEKSET

-1534 QRYKKENDKVRLD
+1534 QRYKKESDKVRLD
-1547 TIKTMTELIKNN
+1547 TIKNMVELIKNN
-1559 RTIEQQIADLDR
+1559 RTLEQQIADLDR

-1576 QTKIWESNTTP
+1576 QTKIWGSSTTT

-1595 GEDKEWQD
+1595 GENKEWQD

-1609 FEQFKNNSDWV
+1609 FEQFKNNTDWV

-1632 TIDTMCTAIEKFS
+1632 TIDTMCTEIEKFS

-1657 LRDALDKLRNEQLDR
+1657 LRDALDKLRNEKIDR
-1672 NPFSV
+1672 SPFGV
-1677 MFSTIGQG
+1677 MFNTIGQG
-1685 NAIGDFLKRSLP
+1685 NAIGDFLKRSEP
-1697 DKKGKYLVSSEAGKR
+1697 GKDGKYIVSAEAGKR
-1712 MGIEEGQYT
+1712 MGMQEGKYT
-1721 KGELESAQQGK
+1721 KGELENEQQGK
-1732 YDDFGKTLQGVAN
+1732 YTDFSKSLQSVAN

-1750 ETIMSPVIDLFAA
+1750 ESIMSPVVDLFAA
-1763 YGKEDTVLGGVLKG
+1763 FGKEDTVAGGIIQG
-1777 GSDALGAAAN
+1777 GSDALSAAGSTAGALN
-1787 TASSISALGEMN
+1787 NLG
-1799 GLGFL
+1799 L
-1804 KDAGPYGA
+1804 KKAGPYGA

-1842 QKEMENLSKN
+1842 QKEMENLTKN

-1857 ETALGGVYSYTMDNK
+1857 EIALGGVYSYTMNDKTRNK
-1872 TISKFNKVL
+1872 LTEVI
-1881 ETFQKEN
+1881 ETFRKEN
-1888 TRFNFKTQEWEKTS
+1888 TKFNFQTQKWEKTN
-1902 KNKSKYSEE
+1902 KNKSRYSEQ
-1911 TARQVEKSLGDKNS
+1911 TAEQVEKSLQNKDS

-1933 LMVQRDEIQKQR
+1933 LMVQRDELQKQR

-1962 DMQIE
+1962 DAQIE

-1983 IYGIDLK
+1983 IYSIDLK

-2020 LMNGLT
+2020 LMNSLT
-2026 KNILSQKIMEV
+2026 KNILSQKILEV

-2044 NLEGKLK
+2044 NLENTLK

-2056 LQAEDVLSITDDL
+2056 LEAEDVLSITDSL
-2069 IAAEGN
+2069 IDAEGN
-2075 AIDSIVA
+2075 AIDSIVS

-2097 GSLSTSNTIKGV
+2097 GSLSTSNTIKGI
-2109 TEEIADLLA
+2109 TEETADLLA

-2133 NLTIITEAVKL
+2133 NLAIVVEAVKL
-2144 LPNINVIAQS
+2144 LPNLNVIAQS

-2165 AQSRNDKLDQMY
+2165 SQARNDKLDQMY

>member
-11 MTLTLKTRIEEESKK
+11 MTLTLKTRMEEESKK
-26 LISALN
+26 LINALN
-32 KIDATGK
+32 KIDVSGK
-39 SAQEALNLI
+39 QAQDALNLI
-48 TEATGAIGRTGV
+48 TEATATLSNKGV
-60 ADISKLTEAMS
+60 ADIKKLQEAVTDLYSKAENKRGAKLLSEAVDLEAAAYKYKRVIDLFASANEARKKS
-71 RMSAKAAE
+71 R
-79 LMKKPNSSAKE
+79 
-90 IRNTKAVGDQY
+90 
-101 ERIVKIIER
+101 
-110 LNTISKGYAGFADY
+110 GFSEADEVQ
-124 KDMARV
+124 RV
-130 EEMLQMRRH
+130 EEALQKRIHTR
-139 AKEQEAKR
+139 EQEAKR
-147 DAELE
+147 EE
-152 RQKQER
+152 EFEKQKQER
-158 QRISSQM
+158 QKISAQM

-179 KSRAFAQAIQ
+179 KSRAFAQALQ
-189 KQMEEQEKLRRAQ
+189 KQMEAEEKLRRSRVGGTEFDRRRA
-202 VHASEDVI
+202 VRAS
-210 RQRLRTSLQPEQHR
+210 LAPEPTR
-224 NPYIPYIGDTGQIRA
+224 YYVPFAGNMSQINE
-239 VQKAYGE
+239 VQKAYGK
-246 AFDALGLKY
+246 AFDALGERY
-255 DKLQEK
+255 ERLQQK
-261 ISNFHGPKDDEWL
+261 ISSFHGPKDDEWL
-274 LKTKAQL
+274 VKTKAQL
-281 AEVEGQ
+281 AEVESQ
-287 MSRLVAASERLSATT
+287 MQRLVAASERLSMQAAARLDATYKPIATT
-302 SAKLNTTYKPNTTTP
+302 SQEQT
-317 KEEAQARLQ
+317 QRRLQ
-326 ETNALKNAILERM
+326 ETNALKNAVLERM
-339 EAEKKAAAEK
+339 ETEKREAAEAAK
-349 KKAEEEAL
+349 N
-357 RQEKQRQAELE
+357 EKQRQAELD
-368 KSSQKAKMLK
+368 KSQQKIKALK
-378 DALNKLWGERQ
+378 DALNRLWGERQ
-389 AGKSLGLDTTA
+389 AGKALGLDTSEA
-400 VDTKIRAMIN
+400 DAKIRSMIS
-410 ALRTLGEYSDRLRNK
+410 ALRTLREYSNMLGNK
-425 GEGWQGSLGSL
+425 GVGWQSSLGSL
-436 NYNYFATLAEGARR
+436 NYNYFGTLTEGAKRLS
-450 MASEQ
+450 SEQ

-462 KQAIAL
+462 RQAIAL
-468 EEKHRQEIA
+468 EERHRQEVA
-477 ATAARVRNDLVNAF
+477 ATAARVRSDLVSAF
-491 EQARKSAGGVN
+491 EQARKSAGGMS
-502 SAVQDLKSLFLQGGL
+502 SAMQDLKSLFLQGGL
-517 IYGAKQFADSIIQ
+517 IYGAKQFVDSIIQ
-530 AGGVIDQQ
+530 AGGLIDQQ

-681 TDAGGQFFNMQSV
+681 TDAGGQFYNMQSV

-715 DMANSETMSG
+715 DMASSETMSG
-725 RFLKGT
+725 KFLKGT
-731 LELVAQLIQN
+731 LELIVKLIQN

-770 SGLLSAKG
+770 AGLLSAKG
-778 KVAGDATRDAMQG
+778 KVAGDVTKEALQG

-806 KIVNSDLRLLQV
+806 RITNSDLRLLQV

-828 RLYVTGQING
+828 RLYVTGKING
-838 SMYRQQMMVNGLAN
+838 NMYRQQIMVNGLAN
-852 GLTKAQV
+852 GLAKAQV
-859 RAMLLNNEMRWAA
+859 RAMLLNNEMRLAA

-884 IAAFSIL
+884 IAAFSVL
-891 GASLKSLGTSFLTMV
+891 GAGIKSLGTSFMAMI
-906 GGWPGLIVTG
+906 GGWPGLIITG
-916 ITVGL
+916 ISVGL

-933 QIKQSA
+933 QMKQSA

-949 FEFLKNNPINEIIN
+949 VEFLQNNPINEVIN

-1020 TIAQTNIQ
+1020 TIAQNKIQ

-1034 NIKKMFEQN
+1034 NIKKMFEQD

-1077 EHFKEEVSELALEF
+1077 EHFKEEAEKLALEF

-1107 AQQMFDNMLAHVEIP
+1107 AQQMFDNMLAQVEIP
-1122 KEQADFMRASWL
+1122 KDQAYFMRASWL

-1150 EMTNLIER
+1150 ELQNLIER

-1172 LNEAEQNKV
+1172 LNEAEQSKV
-1181 KELMQE
+1181 KELIQE
-1187 ARERLSV
+1187 ARQRLSV

-1202 LQRMLNNSRFTAVID
+1202 LQRMLNNSRFTAVIN
-1217 LIYRENGKPDPVTQ
+1217 LVYSNQGKPDPVTQ
-1231 QTNDNFYHSGMDLR
+1231 QTNDNFYQSGMGLR
-1245 RNAPDLV
+1245 VNAADLV
-1252 AFKNK
+1252 AYKNK
-1257 WQKTGSGS
+1257 WQKAGQGS
-1265 VYGIN
+1265 VYSIN

-1276 IDSAY
+1276 IDSAL
-1281 NELAAVNKAYKKGKA
+1281 NELLAVNTAYKNGKE
-1296 TKKQVETA
+1296 TKKEVEKA

-1312 ELLYSMTGDFY
+1312 ELLYSLTGDFY

-1331 KIPKQNSDKEDKE
+1331 KTPKDRGNKDDKE
-1344 LKTLKERVS
+1344 LKALRDKVS
-1353 LYKTYYSELQKYRKL
+1353 LYKTYYTELQKYRKL

-1376 LMKDNN
+1376 LMKDKN
-1382 FAPIAKYGLKD
+1382 FAPIKGYGLKD
-1393 RSDYGSSIRQ
+1393 RSDYGGSIRQ
-1403 LVGSISKTTEDRK
+1403 LVGRLSRNTEERK
-1416 TFVEQ
+1416 SFVEQ
-1421 SIADISRKDREEEQ
+1421 SIAGISSKEREEEQ

-1455 YDLYR
+1455 YDLYK

-1465 TGDSQGSM
+1465 TGDSQGAM
-1473 QIAFQGKTVQ
+1473 QVAFQGNTVQ
-1483 SQSLLQSLM
+1483 SQSLLESLM
-1492 KQIQGELDKSHP
+1492 KQIQDELDKSHP
-1504 GKNAADVTSLSDEV
+1504 GTKAAYVTSRSDNE
-1518 FNKDFGEKSET
+1518 FNKLFGEKSET

-1534 QRYKKENDKVRLD
+1534 QRYKKESDKVRLD
-1547 TIKTMTELIKNN
+1547 TIKNMVELIKNN

-1576 QTKIWESNTTP
+1576 QTKIWGSSTTT

-1595 GEDKEWQD
+1595 GENKEWQD

-1609 FEQFKNNSDWV
+1609 FEQFKNNTDWV

-1632 TIDTMCTAIEKFS
+1632 TIDTMCTEIEKFS

-1657 LRDALDKLRNEQLDR
+1657 LRDALDKLRNEQIDR
-1672 NPFSV
+1672 SPFSV
-1677 MFSTIGQG
+1677 MFNTIGQG
-1685 NAIGDFLKRSLP
+1685 NAIGDFLKRSEP
-1697 DKKGKYLVSSEAGKR
+1697 GKDGKYIVSAEAGKR
-1712 MGIEEGQYT
+1712 MGMQEGKYT
-1721 KGELESAQQGK
+1721 KGELENEQQGK
-1732 YDDFGKTLQGVAN
+1732 YADFSKSLQSVAN

-1750 ETIMSPVIDLFAA
+1750 ESIMSPVVDLFAA
-1763 YGKEDTVLGGVLKG
+1763 FGKEDTVAGGIIQG
-1777 GSDALGAAAN
+1777 GSDALSAAGSTAGALN
-1787 TASSISALGEMN
+1787 NLG
-1799 GLGFL
+1799 L
-1804 KDAGPYGA
+1804 KQAGPYGA
-1812 AASAAISI
+1812 AAAASISI

-1842 QKEMENLSKN
+1842 QKEMENLTKN

-1857 ETALGGVYSYTMDNK
+1857 EITLGGVYSYTMNDK
-1872 TISKFNKVL
+1872 TRDKLTEVL
-1881 ETFQKEN
+1881 ETFRKEN
-1888 TRFNFKTQEWEKTS
+1888 TKFNFQTQKWEKTN
-1902 KNKSKYSEE
+1902 KNKSRYSEQ
-1911 TARQVEKSLGDKNS
+1911 TAEQVEKSLQNKDS

-1933 LMVQRDEIQKQR
+1933 LMVQRDELQKQR

-1962 DMQIE
+1962 DAQIE

-1972 ISEFAQEWAKT
+1972 ISEFAQAWAKT
-1983 IYGIDLK
+1983 IYSIDLK

-2020 LMNGLT
+2020 LMNSLT
-2026 KNILSQKIMEV
+2026 KNILSQKILEV

-2044 NLEGKLK
+2044 NLENKLK

-2056 LQAEDVLSITDDL
+2056 LEAEDVLSITDSL
-2069 IAAEGN
+2069 IDAEGN
-2075 AIDSIVA
+2075 AIDSIVS

-2097 GSLSTSNTIKGV
+2097 GSLSTSNTIKGI
-2109 TEEIADLLA
+2109 TEETADLLA

-2133 NLTIITEAVKL
+2133 NLAIVVEAVKL
-2144 LPNINVIAQS
+2144 LPNLNVIAQS

-2165 AQSRNDKLDQMY
+2165 SQARNDKLDQMY

>member
-11 MTLTLKTRIEEESKK
+11 MTLTLKTRMEEESKK
-26 LISALN
+26 LINALN
-32 KIDATGK
+32 KIDVTGK
-39 SAQEALNLI
+39 RAQDALNLI
-48 TEATGAIGRTGV
+48 TEATSTLSSKGV
-60 ADISKLTEAMS
+60 ADIKKLQDAIAQYQAFAARAEGLGVDSKTVNNITAI
-71 RMSAKAAE
+71 AE
-79 LMKKPNSSAKE
+79 
-90 IRNTKAVGDQY
+90 QY
-101 ERIVKIIER
+101 GKVLQILQRI
-110 LNTISKGYAGFADY
+110 NATGKGHAGFSDY
-124 KDMARV
+124 QDMQRV
-130 EEMLQMRRH
+130 EELLQQRRH
-139 AKEQEAKR
+139 AQEQQAKR
-147 DAELE
+147 EEELE
-152 RQKQER
+152 KQKQER
-158 QRISSQM
+158 QKISAQM

-179 KSRAFAQAIQ
+179 KSRAFAQALQ
-189 KQMEEQEKLRRAQ
+189 KQMEAEEKLRRSRVGGTEFDRRRA
-202 VHASEDVI
+202 VRAS
-210 RQRLRTSLQPEQHR
+210 LTPEPTR
-224 NPYIPYIGDTGQIRA
+224 YYVPFAGNMDQINE
-239 VQKAYGE
+239 VQKAYGK
-246 AFDALGLKY
+246 AFDALGERY
-255 DKLQEK
+255 ERLQQK
-261 ISNFHGPKDDEWL
+261 ISSFHGPKDDEWL
-274 LKTKAQL
+274 VKTKAQL
-281 AEVEGQ
+281 AEVESQ
-287 MSRLVAASERLSATT
+287 MQRLVAASERLSMQTAARLDATYKPIATT
-302 SAKLNTTYKPNTTTP
+302 SQEQT
-317 KEEAQARLQ
+317 QRRLQ

-339 EAEKKAAAEK
+339 EAEKREAAEAAK
-349 KKAEEEAL
+349 N
-357 RQEKQRQAELE
+357 EKQRQAELD
-368 KSSQKAKMLK
+368 KSQQKIKALK
-378 DALNKLWGERQ
+378 DALNRLWGERQ
-389 AGKSLGLDTTA
+389 AGKALGLDTSEA
-400 VDTKIRAMIN
+400 DAKIRSMIS
-410 ALRTLGEYSDRLRNK
+410 ALRTLREYSNMLGNK
-425 GEGWQGSLGSL
+425 GGGWQYSLGSL
-436 NYNYFATLAEGARR
+436 NYNYFGTLAEGAKRLS
-450 MASEQ
+450 SEQ

-462 KQAIAL
+462 RQAIAL
-468 EEKHRQEIA
+468 EERHRQEVA
-477 ATAARVRNDLVNAF
+477 ATAARVRSDLVSAF
-491 EQARKSAGGVN
+491 EQARKSAGGMS
-502 SAVQDLKSLFLQGGL
+502 SAMQDLKSLFLQGGL
-517 IYGAKQFADSIIQ
+517 IYGAKQFVDSIIQ
-530 AGGVIDQQ
+530 AGGLIDQQ

-715 DMANSETMSG
+715 DMASSETMSG
-725 RFLKGT
+725 KFLKGT
-731 LELVAQLIQN
+731 LELIAKLIQN

-770 SGLLSAKG
+770 AGLLSAKG
-778 KVAGDATRDAMQG
+778 KVAGDVTKEALQG
-791 KRLSDIQKSILSTKN
+791 KRISDIQKSILSTKN
-806 KIVNSDLRLLQV
+806 RITNSDLRLLQV

-828 RLYVTGQING
+828 RLYVTGKING
-838 SMYRQQMMVNGLAN
+838 NMYRQQIMVNGLAN

-859 RAMLLNNEMRWAA
+859 RAMLLNNEMRLAA

-884 IAAFSIL
+884 IAAFSVLGAGIKSL
-891 GASLKSLGTSFLTMV
+891 GASFMAMI
-906 GGWPGLIVTG
+906 GGWPGLIITG
-916 ITVGL
+916 LSVGL

-949 FEFLKNNPINEIIN
+949 VEFLQNNPINEVIN

-988 FESLVMKADEKKS
+988 FESLIMKADEKKS
-1001 HEERLRYLREQ
+1001 HEDRLRYLREQ

-1020 TIAQTNIQ
+1020 TIAQNKIQ

-1034 NIKKMFEQN
+1034 NIKKMFEQD

-1077 EHFKEEVSELALEF
+1077 EHFKEEAEKLALEF

-1107 AQQMFDNMLAHVEIP
+1107 AQQMFDNMLAQVEIP
-1122 KEQADFMRASWL
+1122 KDQADFMRASWL

-1150 EMTNLIER
+1150 ELQNLIER

-1172 LNEAEQNKV
+1172 LNEAEQSKV

-1187 ARERLSV
+1187 ARQRLSV

-1202 LQRMLNNSRFTAVID
+1202 LQRMLNNSRFTAVIN
-1217 LIYRENGKPDPVTQ
+1217 LVYSNQGKPDPVTQ
-1231 QTNDNFYHSGMDLR
+1231 QTNDNFYQSGMGLR
-1245 RNAPDLV
+1245 VNAADLV
-1252 AFKNK
+1252 AYKNK
-1257 WQKTGSGS
+1257 WQKAGQGS
-1265 VYGIN
+1265 VYSIN

-1281 NELAAVNKAYKKGKA
+1281 NELAAINKAYNKGKA
-1296 TKKQVETA
+1296 TKKQVEKA

-1312 ELLYSMTGDFY
+1312 ELLYSLTGDFY

-1331 KIPKQNSDKEDKE
+1331 KTPKDRGNKDDKE
-1344 LKTLKERVS
+1344 LKALRDKVS
-1353 LYKTYYSELQKYRKL
+1353 LYKTYYTELQKYRKL

-1376 LMKDNN
+1376 LMKDKN
-1382 FAPIAKYGLKD
+1382 FAPIKGYGLKD
-1393 RSDYGSSIRQ
+1393 RSDYGGSIRQ
-1403 LVGSISKTTEDRK
+1403 LVGRLSRNTEERK
-1416 TFVEQ
+1416 SFVEQ
-1421 SIADISRKDREEEQ
+1421 SIAGISSKEREEEQ

-1455 YDLYR
+1455 YDLYK

-1465 TGDSQGSM
+1465 TGDSQGAM
-1473 QIAFQGKTVQ
+1473 QVAFQGNTVQ
-1483 SQSLLQSLM
+1483 SQSLLESLM
-1492 KQIQGELDKSHP
+1492 KQIQDELNKSHP
-1504 GKNAADVTSLSDEV
+1504 GTKAADVTSLSDNE
-1518 FNKDFGEKSET
+1518 FNKLFGEKSET

-1534 QRYKKENDKVRLD
+1534 QRYKKESDKVRLD
-1547 TIKTMTELIKNN
+1547 TIKNMVELIKNN

-1576 QTKIWESNTTP
+1576 QTKIWGSSTTT

-1595 GEDKEWQD
+1595 GENKEWQD

-1609 FEQFKNNSDWV
+1609 FEQFKNNTDWV

-1632 TIDTMCTAIEKFS
+1632 TIDTMCTEIEKFS

-1657 LRDALDKLRNEQLDR
+1657 LRDALDKLRNEQIDR
-1672 NPFSV
+1672 SPFGV
-1677 MFSTIGQG
+1677 MFNTIGQG
-1685 NAIGDFLKRSLP
+1685 NAIGDFLKRSEP
-1697 DKKGKYLVSSEAGKR
+1697 GKDGKYIVSAEAGKR
-1712 MGIEEGQYT
+1712 MGMQEGKYT
-1721 KGELESAQQGK
+1721 KGELENEQQGK
-1732 YDDFGKTLQGVAN
+1732 YADFSKSLQSVAN

-1750 ETIMSPVIDLFAA
+1750 ESIMSPVVDLFAA
-1763 YGKEDTVLGGVLKG
+1763 FGKEDTVAGGIIQG
-1777 GSDALGAAAN
+1777 GSDALSAAGSTAGALN
-1787 TASSISALGEMN
+1787 NLG
-1799 GLGFL
+1799 L
-1804 KDAGPYGA
+1804 KKAGPYGA
-1812 AASAAISI
+1812 AAAAAISI

-1842 QKEMENLSKN
+1842 QKEMENLTKN

-1857 ETALGGVYSYTMDNK
+1857 EIALGGVYSYTMNDKTRNK
-1872 TISKFNKVL
+1872 FTEVL
-1881 ETFQKEN
+1881 ETFRKEN
-1888 TRFNFKTQEWEKTS
+1888 TKFNFQTQKWEKTN
-1902 KNKSKYSEE
+1902 KNKSRYSEQ
-1911 TARQVEKSLGDKNS
+1911 TAEQVEKSLQNKNS

-1933 LMVQRDEIQKQR
+1933 LMVQRDELQKQR

-1962 DMQIE
+1962 DAQIE

-1972 ISEFAQEWAKT
+1972 ISEFAQAWAKT
-1983 IYGIDLK
+1983 IYSIDLK

-2020 LMNGLT
+2020 LMNSLT
-2026 KNILSQKIMEV
+2026 KNILSQKILEV
-2037 ALKPTLD
+2037 ALKPTLV
-2044 NLEGKLK
+2044 NLENKLK

-2056 LQAEDVLSITDDL
+2056 LEAEDVLSITDSL
-2069 IAAEGN
+2069 IDAEGN
-2075 AIDSIVA
+2075 AIDSIVS

-2097 GSLSTSNTIKGV
+2097 GSLSTSNTVKGV
-2109 TEEIADLLA
+2109 TEETADLLA

-2133 NLTIITEAVKL
+2133 NLAIVVEAVKL
-2144 LPNINVIAQS
+2144 LPNLNVIAQS

-2165 AQSRNDKLDQMY
+2165 SQARNDKLDQMY

>member
-11 MTLTLKTRIEEESKK
+11 MTLTLKTRMEEESKK
-26 LISALN
+26 LINALN
-32 KIDATGK
+32 KIDVSGK
-39 SAQEALNLI
+39 QAQDALNLI
-48 TEATGAIGRTGV
+48 TEATATLSNKGV
-60 ADISKLTEAMS
+60 ADIKKLQEAVTDLYSKAENKRGAKLLSEAADLEAAAYKYKRVIDLFASANEARKKS
-71 RMSAKAAE
+71 R
-79 LMKKPNSSAKE
+79 
-90 IRNTKAVGDQY
+90 
-101 ERIVKIIER
+101 
-110 LNTISKGYAGFADY
+110 GFSEADEVQ
-124 KDMARV
+124 RV
-130 EEMLQMRRH
+130 EEALQKRIHTR
-139 AKEQEAKR
+139 EQEAKR
-147 DAELE
+147 EEELE
-152 RQKQER
+152 KQKQER
-158 QRISSQM
+158 QKISAQM

-179 KSRAFAQAIQ
+179 KSRAFAQALQ
-189 KQMEEQEKLRRAQ
+189 KQMEAEEKLRRSRVGGTEFDRRRA
-202 VHASEDVI
+202 VRAS
-210 RQRLRTSLQPEQHR
+210 LAPEPTR
-224 NPYIPYIGDTGQIRA
+224 YYVPFAGNMDQINE
-239 VQKAYGE
+239 VQKAYGK
-246 AFDALGLKY
+246 AFDALGERY
-255 DKLQEK
+255 DRLQQK
-261 ISNFHGPKDDEWL
+261 ISSFHGPKDDEWL
-274 LKTKAQL
+274 VKTKAQL
-281 AEVEGQ
+281 AEVESQ
-287 MSRLVAASERLSATT
+287 MQRLVAASERLSMQTAARLDATYKPIATT
-302 SAKLNTTYKPNTTTP
+302 SQEQT
-317 KEEAQARLQ
+317 QRRLQ

-339 EAEKKAAAEK
+339 EAEKREAAEAAK
-349 KKAEEEAL
+349 N
-357 RQEKQRQAELE
+357 EKQRQAELD
-368 KSSQKAKMLK
+368 KSQQKIKALK
-378 DALNKLWGERQ
+378 DALNRLWGERQ
-389 AGKSLGLDTTA
+389 AGKALRLDTSEA
-400 VDTKIRAMIN
+400 DAKIRSMIS
-410 ALRTLGEYSDRLRNK
+410 ALRTLREYSNMLGNK
-425 GEGWQGSLGSL
+425 GVGWQSSLGSL
-436 NYNYFATLAEGARR
+436 NYNYFGTLAEGAKRLS
-450 MASEQ
+450 SEQ

-462 KQAIAL
+462 RQAIAL
-468 EEKHRQEIA
+468 EERHRQEVA
-477 ATAARVRNDLVNAF
+477 ATAARVRSDLVSAF
-491 EQARKSAGGVN
+491 EQARKSAGGMS
-502 SAVQDLKSLFLQGGL
+502 SAMQDLKSLFLQGGL
-517 IYGAKQFADSIIQ
+517 IYGAKQFVDSIIQ
-530 AGGVIDQQ
+530 AGGLIDQQ

-715 DMANSETMSG
+715 DMASSETMSG
-725 RFLKGT
+725 KFLKGT
-731 LELVAQLIQN
+731 LELIAKLIQN

-770 SGLLSAKG
+770 AGLLSAKG
-778 KVAGDATRDAMQG
+778 KVAGDVTKEALQG

-806 KIVNSDLRLLQV
+806 RITNSDLRLLQV

-828 RLYVTGQING
+828 RLYVTGKING
-838 SMYRQQMMVNGLAN
+838 NMYRQQIMVNGLAN

-859 RAMLLNNEMRWAA
+859 RAMLLNNEMRLAA

-884 IAAFSIL
+884 IAAFSVLGAGIKSL
-891 GASLKSLGTSFLTMV
+891 GASFMAMI
-906 GGWPGLIVTG
+906 GGWPGLIITG
-916 ITVGL
+916 ISVGL

-949 FEFLKNNPINEIIN
+949 VEFLQNNPINEVIN

-1001 HEERLRYLREQ
+1001 HEDRLRYLREQ

-1020 TIAQTNIQ
+1020 TIAQNKIQ

-1034 NIKKMFEQN
+1034 NIKKMFEQD

-1077 EHFKEEVSELALEF
+1077 EHFKEEAEKLALEF

-1107 AQQMFDNMLAHVEIP
+1107 AQQMFDNMLAQVEIP
-1122 KEQADFMRASWL
+1122 KDQADFMRASWL

-1150 EMTNLIER
+1150 ELQNLIER

-1172 LNEAEQNKV
+1172 LNEAEQSKV

-1187 ARERLSV
+1187 ARQRLSV

-1202 LQRMLNNSRFTAVID
+1202 LQRMLNNSRFTAVIN
-1217 LIYRENGKPDPVTQ
+1217 LVYSNQGKPDPVTQ
-1231 QTNDNFYHSGMDLR
+1231 QTNDNFYQSGMGLR
-1245 RNAPDLV
+1245 VNAADLV
-1252 AFKNK
+1252 AYKNK
-1257 WQKTGSGS
+1257 WQKAGQGS
-1265 VYGIN
+1265 VYSIN

-1281 NELAAVNKAYKKGKA
+1281 NELLAVNTAYKNGKE
-1296 TKKQVETA
+1296 TKKEVEKA

-1312 ELLYSMTGDFY
+1312 ELLYSLTGDFY

-1331 KIPKQNSDKEDKE
+1331 KTPKDRGNKDDKE
-1344 LKTLKERVS
+1344 LKALRDKVS
-1353 LYKTYYSELQKYRKL
+1353 LYKTYYTELQKYRKL

-1376 LMKDNN
+1376 LMKDKN
-1382 FAPIAKYGLKD
+1382 FAPIKGYGLKD
-1393 RSDYGSSIRQ
+1393 RSDYGGSIRQ
-1403 LVGSISKTTEDRK
+1403 LVGRLSRNTEERK
-1416 TFVEQ
+1416 SFVEQ
-1421 SIADISRKDREEEQ
+1421 SIAGISSKEREEEQ

-1455 YDLYR
+1455 YDLYK

-1465 TGDSQGSM
+1465 TGDSQGAM
-1473 QIAFQGKTVQ
+1473 QVAFQGNTVQ
-1483 SQSLLQSLM
+1483 SQSLLESLM
-1492 KQIQGELDKSHP
+1492 KQIQEELNKSHP
-1504 GKNAADVTSLSDEV
+1504 GKNAADVTSLSDNE
-1518 FNKDFGEKSET
+1518 FNKLFGEKSET

-1534 QRYKKENDKVRLD
+1534 QRYKKESDKVRLD
-1547 TIKTMTELIKNN
+1547 TIKNMVELIKNN

-1571 EHESN
+1571 EHESS
-1576 QTKIWESNTTP
+1576 QTKIWGSSTTT

-1595 GEDKEWQD
+1595 GENKEWQD

-1609 FEQFKNNSDWV
+1609 FEQFKNNTDWV

-1632 TIDTMCTAIEKFS
+1632 TIDTMCTEIEKFS

-1657 LRDALDKLRNEQLDR
+1657 LRDALDKLRNEQIDR
-1672 NPFSV
+1672 SPFGV
-1677 MFSTIGQG
+1677 MFNTIGQG
-1685 NAIGDFLKRSLP
+1685 NAIGDFLKRSEP
-1697 DKKGKYLVSSEAGKR
+1697 GKDGKYIVSAEAGKR
-1712 MGIEEGQYT
+1712 MGMQEGKYT
-1721 KGELESAQQGK
+1721 KGELENEQQGK
-1732 YDDFGKTLQGVAN
+1732 YADFSKSLQSVAN

-1750 ETIMSPVIDLFAA
+1750 ESIMSPVVDLFAA
-1763 YGKEDTVLGGVLKG
+1763 LGKENTVVGGIIQG
-1777 GSDALGAAAN
+1777 GSDALSAAGSTAGALN
-1787 TASSISALGEMN
+1787 NLG
-1799 GLGFL
+1799 L
-1804 KDAGPYGA
+1804 KKAGPYGA
-1812 AASAAISI
+1812 AAAAAISI

-1842 QKEMENLSKN
+1842 QKEMENLTKN

-1857 ETALGGVYSYTMDNK
+1857 EITLGGVYSYTMNDK
-1872 TISKFNKVL
+1872 TRDKLTEVL
-1881 ETFQKEN
+1881 ETFRKEN
-1888 TRFNFKTQEWEKTS
+1888 TKFNFQTQKWEKTN
-1902 KNKSKYSEE
+1902 KNKSRYSEQ
-1911 TARQVEKSLGDKNS
+1911 TAEQVEKSLQNKNS

-1933 LMVQRDEIQKQR
+1933 LMVQRDELQKQR

-1962 DMQIE
+1962 DAQIE

-1972 ISEFAQEWAKT
+1972 ISEFAQAWAKT
-1983 IYGIDLK
+1983 IYSIDLK

-2020 LMNGLT
+2020 LMNSLT
-2026 KNILSQKIMEV
+2026 KNILSQKILEV

-2044 NLEGKLK
+2044 NLENKLK

-2056 LQAEDVLSITDDL
+2056 LEAEDVLSITDSL
-2069 IAAEGN
+2069 IDAEGN
-2075 AIDSIVA
+2075 AIDSIVS

-2109 TEEIADLLA
+2109 TEETADLLA

-2133 NLTIITEAVKL
+2133 NLAIVVEAVKL
-2144 LPNINVIAQS
+2144 LPNLNVIAQS

-2165 AQSRNDKLDQMY
+2165 SQARNDKLDQMY

>member
-11 MTLTLKTRIEEESKK
+11 MTLTLKTRMEEESKK
-26 LISALN
+26 LINALN
-32 KIDATGK
+32 KIDVTGK
-39 SAQEALNLI
+39 RAQDALNLI
-48 TEATGAIGRTGV
+48 TEATSTLSSKGV
-60 ADISKLTEAMS
+60 ADIKKLQDAIAQYQAFAARAEGLGVDSKTVNNITAI
-71 RMSAKAAE
+71 AE
-79 LMKKPNSSAKE
+79 
-90 IRNTKAVGDQY
+90 QY
-101 ERIVKIIER
+101 GKVLQILQRI
-110 LNTISKGYAGFADY
+110 NATGKGHAGFSDY
-124 KDMARV
+124 QNMQRV
-130 EEMLQMRRH
+130 EELLQQRRH
-139 AKEQEAKR
+139 AQEQQAKR
-147 DAELE
+147 EEELE
-152 RQKQER
+152 KQKQER
-158 QRISSQM
+158 QKISAQM

-179 KSRAFAQAIQ
+179 KSRAFAQALQ
-189 KQMEEQEKLRRAQ
+189 KQMEAEEKLRRSRVGGTEFDRRRA
-202 VHASEDVI
+202 VRAS
-210 RQRLRTSLQPEQHR
+210 LAPEPTR
-224 NPYIPYIGDTGQIRA
+224 YYVPFAGNMDQINE
-239 VQKAYGE
+239 VQKAYGK
-246 AFDALGLKY
+246 AFDALGERY
-255 DKLQEK
+255 DRLQQK
-261 ISNFHGPKDDEWL
+261 ISSFHGPKDDEWL
-274 LKTKAQL
+274 VKTKAQL
-281 AEVEGQ
+281 AEVESQ
-287 MSRLVAASERLSATT
+287 MQRLVAASERLSMQTAARLDATYKPIATT
-302 SAKLNTTYKPNTTTP
+302 SQEQT
-317 KEEAQARLQ
+317 QRRLQ

-339 EAEKKAAAEK
+339 ETEKREAAEAAK
-349 KKAEEEAL
+349 N
-357 RQEKQRQAELE
+357 EKQRQAELD
-368 KSSQKAKMLK
+368 KSQQKIKALK
-378 DALNKLWGERQ
+378 DALNRLWGERQ
-389 AGKSLGLDTTA
+389 TGKALGLDTSEA
-400 VDTKIRAMIN
+400 DAKIRSMIS
-410 ALRTLGEYSDRLRNK
+410 ALRTLREYSNMLGNK
-425 GEGWQGSLGSL
+425 GVGWQSSLGSL
-436 NYNYFATLAEGARR
+436 NYNYFGTLAEGAKRLS
-450 MASEQ
+450 SEQ

-462 KQAIAL
+462 RQAIAL
-468 EEKHRQEIA
+468 EERHRQEVA
-477 ATAARVRNDLVNAF
+477 ATAARVRSDLVSAF
-491 EQARKSAGGVN
+491 EQARKSAGGMS
-502 SAVQDLKSLFLQGGL
+502 SAMQDLKSLFLQGGL
-517 IYGAKQFADSIIQ
+517 IYGAKQFVDSIIQ
-530 AGGVIDQQ
+530 AGGLIDQQ

-715 DMANSETMSG
+715 DMASSETMSG
-725 RFLKGT
+725 KFLKGT
-731 LELVAQLIQN
+731 LELIAKLIQN

-770 SGLLSAKG
+770 AGLLSAKG
-778 KVAGDATRDAMQG
+778 KVAGDVTKEVLQG

-806 KIVNSDLRLLQV
+806 RITNSDLRLLQV

-828 RLYVTGQING
+828 RLYVTGKING
-838 SMYRQQMMVNGLAN
+838 NMYRQQIMVNGLAN

-859 RAMLLNNEMRWAA
+859 RAMLLNNEMRLAA

-884 IAAFSIL
+884 IAAFSVLGAGIKSL
-891 GASLKSLGTSFLTMV
+891 GASFMAMI
-906 GGWPGLIVTG
+906 GGWPGLIITG
-916 ITVGL
+916 ISVGL

-933 QIKQSA
+933 QMKQSA

-949 FEFLKNNPINEIIN
+949 VEFLQNNPINEVIN

-988 FESLVMKADEKKS
+988 FESLIMKADEKKS
-1001 HEERLRYLREQ
+1001 HEDRLRYLREQ

-1020 TIAQTNIQ
+1020 TIAQNKIQ

-1034 NIKKMFEQN
+1034 NIKKMFEQD

-1077 EHFKEEVSELALEF
+1077 EHFKEEAEKLALEF

-1107 AQQMFDNMLAHVEIP
+1107 AQQMFDNMLAQVEIP
-1122 KEQADFMRASWL
+1122 KDQADFMRASWL

-1150 EMTNLIER
+1150 ELQNLIER

-1172 LNEAEQNKV
+1172 LNEAEQSKV

-1187 ARERLSV
+1187 ARQRLSV

-1202 LQRMLNNSRFTAVID
+1202 LQRMLNNSRFTAVIN
-1217 LIYRENGKPDPVTQ
+1217 LVYSNQGKPDPVTQ
-1231 QTNDNFYHSGMDLR
+1231 QTNDNFYQSGMGLR
-1245 RNAPDLV
+1245 VNAADLV
-1252 AFKNK
+1252 ASKNK
-1257 WQKTGSGS
+1257 WQKAGQGS
-1265 VYGIN
+1265 VYSIN

-1281 NELAAVNKAYKKGKA
+1281 NELAAINKAYNKGKA
-1296 TKKQVETA
+1296 TKKQVEKA

-1312 ELLYSMTGDFY
+1312 ELLYSLTGDFY

-1331 KIPKQNSDKEDKE
+1331 KTPKDRGNKDDKE
-1344 LKTLKERVS
+1344 LKALRDKVS
-1353 LYKTYYSELQKYRKL
+1353 LYKTYYTELQKYRKL

-1376 LMKDNN
+1376 LMKDKN
-1382 FAPIAKYGLKD
+1382 FAPIKGYGLKD
-1393 RSDYGSSIRQ
+1393 RSDYGGSIRQ
-1403 LVGSISKTTEDRK
+1403 LVGRLSRNTEERK
-1416 TFVEQ
+1416 SFVEQ
-1421 SIADISRKDREEEQ
+1421 SIAEISSKEREEEQ

-1455 YDLYR
+1455 YDLYK

-1465 TGDSQGSM
+1465 TGDSQGAM
-1473 QIAFQGKTVQ
+1473 QVAFQGNTVQ
-1483 SQSLLQSLM
+1483 SQSLLESLM
-1492 KQIQGELDKSHP
+1492 KQIQDELDKSHP
-1504 GKNAADVTSLSDEV
+1504 GKNAADVISLSDNE
-1518 FNKDFGEKSET
+1518 FNKLFGEKSET

-1534 QRYKKENDKVRLD
+1534 QRYKKESDKVRLD
-1547 TIKTMTELIKNN
+1547 TIKNMVEIIKNN

-1576 QTKIWESNTTP
+1576 QTKIWGSSTTT

-1595 GEDKEWQD
+1595 GENKEWQD

-1609 FEQFKNNSDWV
+1609 FEQFKNNTDWV

-1632 TIDTMCTAIEKFS
+1632 TIDTMCTEIEKFS

-1657 LRDALDKLRNEQLDR
+1657 LRDALDKLRNEQIDR
-1672 NPFSV
+1672 SPFGV
-1677 MFSTIGQG
+1677 MFNTIGQG
-1685 NAIGDFLKRSLP
+1685 NAIGDFLKRSEP
-1697 DKKGKYLVSSEAGKR
+1697 GKDGKYIVSAEAGKR
-1712 MGIEEGQYT
+1712 MGMQEGKYT
-1721 KGELESAQQGK
+1721 KGELENEQQGK
-1732 YDDFGKTLQGVAN
+1732 YADFSKSLQSVAN

-1750 ETIMSPVIDLFAA
+1750 ESIMSPVVDLFAA
-1763 YGKEDTVLGGVLKG
+1763 FGKEDTVAGGIIQG
-1777 GSDALGAAAN
+1777 GSNALSAAGSTAGALN
-1787 TASSISALGEMN
+1787 NLG
-1799 GLGFL
+1799 L
-1804 KDAGPYGA
+1804 KKAGPYGA
-1812 AASAAISI
+1812 AAAAAISI

-1842 QKEMENLSKN
+1842 QKEMENLTKN

-1857 ETALGGVYSYTMDNK
+1857 EIALGGVYSYTMNDK
-1872 TISKFNKVL
+1872 TRDKLTKVL
-1881 ETFQKEN
+1881 ETFRKEN
-1888 TRFNFKTQEWEKTS
+1888 TKFNFQTQKWEKTN
-1902 KNKSKYSEE
+1902 KNKSRYSEQ
-1911 TARQVEKSLGDKNS
+1911 TAEQVEKSLQNKNS

-1933 LMVQRDEIQKQR
+1933 LMVQRDELQKQR

-1962 DMQIE
+1962 DAQIE

-1972 ISEFAQEWAKT
+1972 ISEFTQEWAKT
-1983 IYGIDLK
+1983 IYSIDLK

-2020 LMNGLT
+2020 LMNSLT
-2026 KNILSQKIMEV
+2026 KNILSQKILEV

-2044 NLEGKLK
+2044 NLENKLK

-2056 LQAEDVLSITDDL
+2056 LEAEDVLSITDSL
-2069 IAAEGN
+2069 IDAEGN
-2075 AIDSIVA
+2075 AIDSIVS

-2109 TEEIADLLA
+2109 TEETADLLA

-2133 NLTIITEAVKL
+2133 NLAIVVEAVKL
-2144 LPNINVIAQS
+2144 LPNLNVIAQS

-2165 AQSRNDKLDQMY
+2165 SQARNDKLDQMY